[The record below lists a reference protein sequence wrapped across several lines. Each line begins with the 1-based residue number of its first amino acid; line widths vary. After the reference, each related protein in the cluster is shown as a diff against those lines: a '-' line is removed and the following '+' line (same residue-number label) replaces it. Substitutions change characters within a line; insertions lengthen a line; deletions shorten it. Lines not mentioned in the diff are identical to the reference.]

1 MGIEVSRQAAV
12 VEVVSGEVIA
22 VKSDGSARKISAGD
36 IIREN
41 EIVITANHAELVLG
55 SPNGV
60 TEVASNCVGCVDQ
73 DLAWADAPIAGE
85 VNFDL
90 QQADA
95 GDFDDDEF
103 AAIQEAILG
112 GADPTQILEAT
123 AAGGGLG
130 SANAGFVTI
139 DYNYTETHPS
149 TFFETAGLAEQTVD
163 EDREEFRSITR
174 SSGGQ
179 SISETLTEGSIS
191 GNTYPQSIT
200 TTETIIAGSLSLAP
214 DSFIPEILSLASLL
228 SELNS
233 DITSSG
239 QSVIFTYDATTNSI
253 VGVQGTDE
261 VLRIDID
268 AVSVGNNIELSLTT
282 TISQPI
288 DHVPSVGGG
297 QVSYTG
303 DQINITFDIQGED
316 SAGNPLATPINAQV
330 AVVDGIDPSAES
342 VNITNVE
349 TSSAAIEGTFSN
361 IGSDNLQS
369 VVFDASALDQF
380 DGLLSDNQ
388 NTLARLS
395 DDGTTITLSIQGRG
409 EVVLTISLDTDGTYK
424 FEQSNPIEQVGTDS
438 LTFTLPITITDFDQ
452 DVVTNTINIAITD
465 GDSPVINNVDSIS
478 VDEAGIIGGSQ
489 EGTAPVAGSGSITA
503 DIFESDIIDHYELE
517 PTEFNTGG
525 TLVSNGAVVLL
536 ELVGE
541 TNGVRTYEGYVE
553 VNGSRITVFDV
564 KIDSPSLGNY
574 EFNLYEELSHQG
586 AEDALLTFALPIYAV
601 DADGDRSALSGGSN
615 TPEAAE
621 ILVNVKDDV
630 VELVDKVE
638 SVTEPTLAGDTI
650 VSYNLFNFEGADGS
664 TIQSFNY
671 DGVDYSLDQSLLPD
685 AAQTFSFTEGVVTIS
700 LNGDF
705 SFEVARDIDHTNSE
719 TIVKQFSFLAED
731 GDGDTDTSTLEL
743 SITDGQDPIIDLIPP
758 VTLSET
764 NLNDGSAPSGSTVSA
779 TETITFTAGSD
790 DVASFRIEPTEF
802 NVGGALMSNGFA
814 VEIKEDSANPGTYIG
829 FITDGSNT
837 EVPVFTIG
845 FSTTTLGEYT
855 FTLLEAL
862 DHVDGLDNNDLS
874 FDLPVYAVDTDG
886 DDSLVSQL
894 NVTIGDDVQIMQD
907 GTLDIIEPNL
917 ADGTITTNTIDVMPN
932 QSADGATITQ
942 FTYDGQLRTLDQ
954 NDTGEQQFSFTE
966 GELFITLEGEVR
978 FEPNRNLDHSVS
990 EDIVK
995 SIVVTSSDFDNDSLT
1010 STVTLTI
1017 TDGDNPTIDVIP
1029 SVTLSETNLSDG
1041 SAPSG
1046 STVSSTQTITFT
1058 NQSDDVVRFRI
1069 EPTEFNTNDDLKSNG
1084 LAVELREEPA
1094 GSGDY
1099 IGFTTSATNV
1109 ETTVFTLSFSSTTLG
1124 EYTFTLLEALDHQDA
1139 RGNNDLSFDLP
1150 VYAVDSD
1157 GDDSLMS
1164 PLNVTIGD
1172 DVQIM
1177 QDGTLNITEPTVADL
1192 AAGTPT
1198 TAIFDVMPNQS
1209 ADGATVTQ
1217 FTYDGQLRTLDQ
1229 NDNGEQQFSF
1239 TEGELFITLEGDVR
1253 FEPNRNL
1260 DHILSEDIV
1269 KSIVVTSS
1277 DSDNDALTSTVTLT
1291 ITDGDIPTIDNV
1303 PTVSLS
1309 ETSLSDGSSPS
1320 GSAVSSTQTITYTT
1334 QSDDVTNFRI
1344 EPTEFN
1350 VGGGLTSN
1358 GLAVELKADPTTPG
1372 GYIGYVTDGSNV
1384 ETNVFTIS
1392 FSDTNLGQYTF
1403 TLLEALDHVDGLA
1416 NNDLSFDLPVYAV
1429 DSDGDDSLVSQLNVT
1444 IGDDVQIM
1452 QGGTLDIIEPNLAD
1466 GTITTSTIDVMP
1478 NQSADGAK
1486 ITQFTY
1492 DGQVRTLDQ
1501 TDNGEQQFSFTEG
1514 ELFITLQ
1521 GDVRFEPN
1529 RNLDHT
1535 LSEDIVKSI
1544 VVTSSDLDNDVLTST
1559 VMLTITDGDIPTIDA
1574 VPSVTLSESNLADGS
1589 APSGSTV
1596 SQTETITFTNQSDDV
1611 ASFRIEPTEFNVGA
1625 ALKSNGF
1632 AVEIKEDSANPG
1644 TYIGFITNGSGAE
1657 NPVFTIAFSTST
1669 LGEYT
1674 FTLLEALDHVD
1685 GLDKNDLSFDLP
1697 IYAVDTDGDDSLV
1710 SQLNVTIGDDVQ
1722 IMKDGTLDITEP
1734 NLADG
1739 TITTNTIDVMP
1750 NQSADGATIT
1760 QFTYDGVVNTLDQSI
1775 SGEQQFSFTEG
1786 ELFITLEGE
1795 VRFEPNRD
1803 LDHSVSED
1811 IVKSIVVTSSDFDN
1825 DPVTSTITLTITD
1838 GDNPTIDVIPSV
1850 TLSEINLSDGSAPS
1864 GSAVSSTQTITF
1876 TNQSDDVVRFRIEPT
1891 EFNTN
1896 DDLKS
1901 NGLAVELREDP
1912 AGSGDYIGFTTSA
1925 TNVETQVF
1933 TLSFNAGSL
1942 GEYTFTLI
1950 EALDHQDA
1958 RGNNDLS
1965 FDLPVYAVDSDG
1977 DDSLMSPLNVTIG
1990 DDVQIMQDSTLDIV
2004 EPTVA
2009 DLAAG
2014 TVTTNTIDVMPNQSA
2029 DGATITQFT
2038 YDGQLRTLDPNDN
2051 GEQQFSFT
2059 EGELFITL
2067 EGEVRFEP
2075 NRNLDHTLSED
2086 IVKSIVVTS
2095 SDSDNDVLTSTVTL
2109 TITDGDIPTIDNV
2122 PTVTL
2127 SETNLSDGSMPSG
2140 SAVSSTQ
2147 TITYT
2152 TQSDDVTSFRIEPT
2166 EFNVGGGLTS
2176 NGLAVELKAD
2186 PTTPGGYIGFVTDGS
2201 NVETNVFTIS
2211 FSDTNL
2217 GQYTFTLL
2225 EALDHVDG
2233 LANND
2238 LSFDLPVYAVDSDGD
2253 DSLVSQL
2260 SVTIGDDVQIMQG
2273 GTLDITEPNLADG
2286 TITSNTI
2293 DVMPEQSADGA
2304 TITQFT
2310 YDGQVRT
2317 LDQSDN
2323 GEQQFSFT
2331 EGELFITLQGDV
2343 RFEPNRNLDH
2353 TLSEDIV
2360 KSIVVTSSDLDNDV
2374 VTSTVTLTITDGDIP
2389 TIDAVPSVT
2398 LSEIN
2403 LADGSAPSGSAVSQT
2418 ETITFT
2424 NQSDDV
2430 ASFRIEPTEFNV
2442 GGALKSNGFAVEIK
2456 EDSAN
2461 PGTYI
2466 GFITNGSGTEVP
2478 VFTIAFSTSTLG
2490 EYTFTLLE
2498 ALDHTDGLDKNDLS
2512 FDLPVYAVD
2521 TDGDDSLVSQ
2531 LNVTIGDDV
2540 QIMQDGTLDIIEP
2553 NLADGTITTNTID
2566 VMPNQSADGATI
2578 TQFTYDGQLRTLD
2591 QNDTGEQQFS
2601 FTEGELF
2608 ITLEGEVR
2616 FEPNRDLDH
2625 SVSEDIVK
2633 SIVVTSSD
2641 FDNDPVTSAITL
2653 TITDGDNPTIDSVPS
2668 VVLEEADLT
2677 DGSSPSGSAV
2687 SSTQTITFTNQSDDV
2702 VRFRIEPTEFNTNNA
2717 LKSDGLSIEIREEPT
2732 GSGNYIGF
2740 TTDISNAETT
2750 VFTLSFSN
2758 TTLGEYTFTL
2768 LEAIDHSPVQGN
2780 NDLTFNLPVYA
2791 VDSDGD
2797 DSLMSPLAVTITDD
2811 IQVMVNDSLTIEE
2824 PTVADLAAGT
2834 PTTASVNVLD
2844 EEGADGTTI
2853 TQFTYDGGAVLTLD
2867 QNDTG
2872 EQKFVVADGALYI
2885 TLQGDIR
2892 FEPSRNLDHTGGDIV
2907 KSIVVTSSDSDS
2919 DLVSSTV
2926 TLTITDGDI
2935 PTIDTVPS
2943 VTLSETNLSDGSAP
2957 NASAVSSTQTIT
2969 FTNQSD
2975 DVTSFRIEPTDFN
2988 VGGALK
2994 SNGLAVELKA
3004 DPTTPGGYIGFVT
3017 DGSNVETNVFTIS
3030 FSDTNL
3036 GQYTF
3041 TLLEALDHVDGLV
3054 KNDLTFDL
3062 PVYAVDSDG
3071 DDSLVSQLNVTIGDD
3086 VQVMQN
3092 QALNIIEPTVADL
3105 AAGTPTTAT
3114 VDVMPSQ
3121 SADGATIT
3129 QFTYDGGA
3137 AITLDQ
3143 NDTGEQKFVFTEGSL
3158 FITLQGEVR
3167 FEPNRNLNHTAS
3179 EDIVKSIVVTSSD
3192 LDNDVLTSTVTLT
3205 ITDGDIP
3212 TIDAVPSVTL
3222 SETNL
3227 SDGSAPSG
3235 SAVSQTETITFTN
3248 QSDDVASFRIEP
3260 TEFNVGGALKSNG
3273 FSVEIKEDSA
3283 NPGTYIGFI
3292 ADGSNAEV
3300 PVFTI
3305 AFSTSTLG
3313 EYTFTLLEALDHA
3326 DGLDKNDL
3334 SFDLPVYAVDSDGDD
3349 SLVSQLNVTIGD
3361 DVQIMQD
3368 GTLDITEP
3376 NLADGTIT
3384 TNTIDVMP
3392 NQSADGATITEFS
3405 FGGIV
3410 KTLDQSIVGE
3420 QQFSFTE
3427 GELFITLQ
3435 GQVRFEPNRDLD
3447 HSASEDIVKSIVVTS
3462 SDFDNDPVTSTVT
3475 LTITDGDIPTIDAVP
3490 SVTLSETNLADGS
3503 ASNAGA
3509 VSSTQT
3515 ITFTNQ
3521 SDDVVR
3527 FRLEPTEFNTNDAL
3541 KSNGLAVELREEPQG
3556 SGQYI
3561 GFTTSS
3567 SNVETTVFTLDFNSG
3582 TLGEYTFTLIEALDH
3597 QDARG
3602 NNDLS
3607 FNLPVYAVDSD
3618 GDDSLVSQLG
3628 VTIGD
3633 DVQLMQD
3640 GTITSREPAA
3650 SVETSN
3656 TFDVMPNQSAD
3667 GAKVT
3672 SFVFDGKTAESL
3684 DLNVNGEQ
3692 EFVFTEGSVFIT
3704 TEGEIRFEP
3713 VRNQNH
3719 AGGDITKSIEVTSV
3733 DLDGDIVTST
3743 VTLKIVDGDLP
3754 TIDLVPGI
3762 TLSEVDLADG
3772 SVPTGNP
3779 VTMTQT
3785 ITYTAGSDDVSH
3797 FRIDPTQFNT
3807 SGALKSNG
3815 LDVEIKEQ
3823 PANSGNYIGFVKDGS
3838 NVETN
3843 VFTISFST
3851 SNLGQYTFTLLE
3863 ALDHVD
3869 GLQNNILSFDVPV
3882 LAVDSDGDDSAMSPM
3897 TVAIT
3902 DDVQGVQDGTLSITE
3917 PSLADL
3923 ASGTPPTTAIIDV
3936 MPTQSADGA
3945 KVTQF
3950 TYDGGTAVTL
3960 DPSISTEQ
3968 VFTVTDGLL
3977 YITIEGEV
3985 RFEPSRDLDHSSG
3998 DIVRTIVVT
4007 TSDFDNDTD
4016 TADVTLTIKDGI
4028 DPVIDVVPDVNL
4040 SEVNLADGSTPT
4052 GSPVSSTHTITYT
4065 EGSDDFSHFR
4075 IATNEFNP
4083 GDLLKSSGL
4092 VVQLK
4097 EDPSSAGDYIGYTD
4111 DGMGNVTDVFTISFD
4126 SANKAQFTFTLIE
4139 ALDHLDGVLNN
4150 DLTFR
4155 LPIYAVD
4162 TDDSESTK
4170 RDVVVTIED
4179 DIQQMQDG
4187 FLTITEPNSGTP
4199 TTTTVD
4205 VMPIP
4210 SADGANITQFT
4221 YDGGSPIT
4229 LNQNISG
4236 EQEFVFTEG
4245 SLFVTLDGDVRF
4257 EPNRN
4262 LDHSAGDIVKSIVF
4276 TSSDFD
4282 NDIFSSKV
4290 TLTIVDGDGPTIDVV
4305 PGVALSESLLADGST
4320 PSVNPVSM
4328 TQTITSLAS
4337 SDDIAEIV
4345 VEVGLFNTN
4354 GALKSDGLELSLRED
4369 PAGSGDY
4376 IAFTTNGSGAEK
4388 IIFTLDFDDTN
4399 PSQYTF
4405 TLLERLDHVDG
4416 LGNNDLSFDLSVYAE
4431 DTDGDIS
4438 ASKPLTVTITDD
4450 VQLMQSGALNIT
4462 EPTTG
4467 TPTTTTFDVMP
4478 AQSADGATITKFVY
4492 DNQAETA
4499 LVQTDT
4505 GEQEFVFT
4513 EGSLFINL
4521 EGDVRFEPNRNLDH
4535 SSGDIVKTITVT
4547 SEDKDGDIVTS
4558 TVTLTIAD
4566 GAPPT
4571 IDTVPTVALA
4581 EANLIDGSSPGLP
4594 VSQTETITFTAGSD
4608 DVSHF
4613 RIDPAQFNTSGD
4625 LKADG
4630 LVVQLKEDPL
4640 NSDNYIGYVE
4650 SGGVQTDIFTITFS
4664 SVVLG
4669 EYTFAL
4675 LEELDHL
4682 PVQGNNDQIF
4692 TLPVIAVDKDN
4703 TDSAVKPLT
4712 VTITDDVPTI
4722 TDTTVASTFVV
4733 DEDDLGALA
4742 QATGSFVTTEG
4753 ADQVEVYEL
4762 RNISTLEATLS
4773 SGSEGIKITEITGA
4787 ANTTTYQGATDPGG
4801 TPIFTLVL
4809 TDDGAY
4815 TFTLL
4820 GPLNHATTP
4829 SNLDTLTIPF
4839 DVVAVDGDGD
4849 DSNQYVLPIEVLDD
4863 APVMT
4868 APTGETVVDED
4879 DLTGIGSDQS
4889 EDTIINGLFTV
4900 DEGADGVVLYE
4911 LVDEDLV
4918 LTGLTS
4924 DGESLEWLAVSQN
4937 GTTFTYVAQT
4947 ATSNE
4952 AVFEIIF
4959 DTSDNSYQFELFK
4972 PLKHPDGADENAIDL
4987 NFSVVA
4993 EDFDQDQSNAIDL
5006 KITVTDDVPLV
5017 TTQSITRLEGQGY
5030 GNSKV
5035 DMFANATD
5043 VGADGAVLSRI
5054 EGISNNGADIV
5065 FRTGNNGPYSSGFDL
5080 NSGSQQVRVYEQT
5093 DDGSGGVD
5101 TRELG
5106 RLRINSNGEVEFR
5119 ANGYLDHD
5127 GLDTIDFSINVIATD
5142 GDLDTSETP
5151 LDITIT
5157 DRDSTRIALK
5167 VTTFEDAG
5175 RDSTIPYATGDEPT
5189 LENVQD
5195 NQNGLP
5201 NAPAQVALQ
5210 VSLYDQDNAESIG
5223 QLTIKSPNGGDSH
5236 QGTFYYF
5243 DGADYIELVP
5253 ESNGSIIF
5261 GSPELEQSFAPNPS
5275 EPRQTIATIDNL
5287 FFVPDQHAS
5296 SDETGGR
5303 VRYELEIEKN
5313 GSTDHTVNSNFRIEI
5328 EAVADIATW
5337 DDTSSTYQY
5346 QVNEDEDNVT
5356 LQLNAESQ
5364 DNSNTETITYE
5375 LEAVQGD
5382 GMFELLD
5389 QNGNVLTPVNGV
5401 YIIASADI
5409 NSTVVN
5415 PIDNFSG
5422 QIEFKAT
5429 AITEETLNPYDD
5441 SANGGANDKTTAR
5454 SVEQSIVIDVTA
5466 DADPGTF
5473 SVSRIQI
5480 NEDNIDDPDY
5490 VGPLDNKD
5498 AFTLDEVITMTGS
5511 VDSDSS
5517 EELFVRISNVTEGAV
5532 LYFLG
5537 TTTVVPTITI
5547 NGVDY
5552 QEIAYSDLANVEV
5565 VPTKHSNVDFTFDVT
5580 GVVKDT
5586 ANLSTGAQIDEEILG
5601 TKTVNVEVKGVADTP
5616 YGGTNGTDWTT
5627 FTDGATN
5634 GVQTTIEESQNG
5646 DSFALLDFTVL
5657 SGERRPDDPTDSPL
5671 TGDGSEAITV
5681 ILSGIPDG
5689 VILEDGDGTV
5699 IDLNFVGYETGPG
5712 GSPDLSKPIY
5722 EANITEAGKTSG
5734 IRIRPVDSSTENIH
5748 IQGKV
5753 IVTENDGHTLTFD
5766 QEIRVLVEPRID
5778 TSTTYN
5784 TVTNGDE
5791 DTAINIDWHPEGTD
5805 YIDNDEHFT
5814 SIVISDI
5821 PTDVESVVVNGDVTW
5836 VYDAAAGTLTI
5847 TPKSGQTA
5855 EEFTQIALNNNFIQI
5870 TPEEDSSTDFTLSTV
5885 VMIEER
5891 DHEYVDVTDP
5901 GQGIVTATI
5910 TGTIDVRVRPVVE
5923 PGDADNKI
5931 VVSNEDGSGDLTTI
5945 TADANGV
5952 IKFTT
5957 NSDNQTTDTNGD
5969 EIWDG
5974 EYVVRYQETDLS
5986 TVEEQVDE
5994 VIVQLTNTDGS
6005 ALSDDILG
6013 QLLVTGASYEGG
6025 GRWVVTNEDAFS
6037 VSAPNGLDFTP
6048 ANDADDVATDF
6059 NDIKMTIFTLVSDPG
6074 DANNETS
6081 AQVQRTGEVTL
6092 SYPEVL
6098 TAPDKVAADI
6108 AIVPNSVIDAVEDT
6122 QLDLGAA
6129 LNGILS
6135 LTGRDDSTDQVTVII
6150 DGTLVID
6157 ATTSFP
6163 ISLSG
6168 ASDVDFVNGKYV
6180 YETTVEQGVAVDS
6193 SGLLLNLPPNYSGD
6207 FRLPMTIVTKDLQSG
6222 DEKTLVTEVIIK
6234 VAPDA
6239 ETDPT
6244 IEVNVV
6250 GSLDDAFNPVD
6261 TDGQAGQDPVGY
6273 EDTYIQLDFN
6283 STISDQVSGVEGGQE
6298 AFTSITLTLDDPSI
6312 GAFYDNTGT
6321 SLGTSVTFNQAEIA
6335 AGALDNVLFRAIEN
6349 YPTGNDINQVQV
6361 NVSGTV
6367 TDTATYNDPASPAG
6381 TATDSD
6387 TFSTSVSFEVV
6398 PVVDDVSVTGPGSD
6412 PDVIEI
6418 TGNEDQ
6424 LISLSGTGPVSIA
6437 LTDLDGS
6444 EQFVSIKFTDVPDGF
6459 QMRADA
6465 GSTYTVKNNGNGEW
6479 SVQLPQASGLSF
6491 DLSEI
6496 SILPPKNFSGTA
6508 EFGVEVFT
6516 QESLLGVPTA
6526 AANLPSFKLHVV
6538 PVGDDVDT
6546 NPTDSVTGNEG
6557 QNIDIEIN
6565 ATILDKELSATGSGT
6580 YTENAPETLRVEVAG
6595 VPQDASIFYPDGTTL
6610 ASYDPATQL
6619 WTLDVPAQSLDKIV
6633 FNSGEHNSDT
6643 GNVLGING
6651 PLQITVRSVDTDA
6664 DNTEYLGT
6672 PTSFDVDL
6680 VIDPINDQP
6689 IFVNVTNI
6697 ETSEDISVAIDNFSI
6712 YDVDANFDNPDAP
6725 YELTLKVDQTLT
6737 GAQGVFEFTSSP
6749 DVTFVLQPDGSLV
6762 ITGKEADINTALTN
6776 GAVTFK
6782 PDPDQNYLNQ
6792 SGLVTINAT
6801 LDDGGNNGL
6810 IDVGDPN
6817 TAQTNQATFTI
6828 KVTEVNDAPV
6838 ATDVDLGSIAEDG
6851 QIVIVEGDLIA
6862 ASSDLENHN
6871 LTVTGVTLT
6880 QGQGQLTRF
6889 ENAGGADDAGVTGPF
6904 WIFIADNDFNG
6915 DVKFNY
6921 SIIDDGTTNGADD
6934 FKTDSAEISLVVT
6947 EVNDQPVA
6955 SDIDLGTMLEEGQL
6969 VIKEEDLISATTDP
6983 ENDTI
6988 TVNSLVLDQ
6997 GQGQLQRFE
7006 NVGGADDATITG
7018 PYWVFTAANEYN
7030 GDVKFTYTVEDDG
7043 TTNGTDDFLTDTG
7056 EISVV
7061 VTEVNDQ
7068 PVATDI
7074 DLGNIL
7080 EEGQLIIKEGD
7091 LITATSDPENDTIT
7105 VTNLVLD
7112 EGQGQLQR
7120 FENVGGADDAMI
7132 TGPYWIF
7139 TAADEYNGNVKF
7151 TYTVEDDGTTNG
7163 ANDFLTDTAEI
7174 TAIVDGVNDTPVVNG
7189 DSVTTIIDEDAG
7201 QLLSGINVSDPDYVD
7216 AFSNDLM
7223 TVTLTVD
7230 YGTLNVSLPA
7240 VTTVMVNGNNTGS
7253 VILVGTLS
7261 DLNALIDTPTSPNG
7275 VYLDASL
7282 SPTNSIGLEVIAKD
7296 SGNPSGIAIETA
7308 PVVYNIAVTPVANA
7322 PTLSIDPA
7330 FNYVRNITTSSSVVA
7345 NSGVALVGIVAALT
7359 DITEELT
7366 LKISDVPDG
7375 VDVTSDVGTVSLV
7388 GDTWIATA
7396 DAIDSLRL
7404 VEQSSLGKP
7413 LTPGNYTLKVEA
7425 VSEEADNNDI
7435 AISQNI
7441 DLNLNIV
7448 ANPIDL
7454 DLSSETDDVQLLA
7467 SNFDTNLTGG
7477 TGNDRLVG
7485 GSGDDTLVGGDGN
7498 DTLIGGGGSDI
7509 LTGGNG
7515 MDSFVWLNIEDGVE
7529 DTITDF
7535 SLSEGDQ
7542 IDLREVLPE
7551 LKNTSPDMSALLQQ
7565 IDAKVEGDDIELTI
7579 NPDGLGTTEQVIVVE
7594 DLAPQLTLSGTMPSD
7609 ILDALV
7615 QQNVITHG

>member
-1 MGIEVSRQAAV
+1 MDIEVSRQVAV
-12 VEVVSGEVIA
+12 VEAASGDVVV
-22 VKSDGSARKISAGD
+22 VKPDGSARKISVGD
-36 IIREN
+36 TIREN
-41 EIVITANHAELVLG
+41 EIVITANKSELVLG
-55 SPNGV
+55 VQNDSIP
-60 TEVASNCVGCVDQ
+60 VAENCVGCVDENA
-73 DLAWADAPIAGE
+73 AWVDAPIAGE

-95 GDFDDDEF
+95 ETFTEDDL

-123 AAGGGLG
+123 AAGGGQG

-149 TFFETAGLAEQTVD
+149 TFFETAGLEQQTVD

-179 SISETLTEGSIS
+179 SISEALTEGSIS
-191 GNTYPQSIT
+191 DNTYLQSIT
-200 TTETIIAGSLSLAP
+200 TTETIIAGSLALAP
-214 DSFIPEILSLASLL
+214 DSFAPEALSLASLL

-239 QSVIFTYDATTNSI
+239 QPVTFTYDATTNSI
-253 VGVQGTDE
+253 VGVQGTDT
-261 VLRIDID
+261 VLSIDIN
-268 AVSVGNNIELSLTT
+268 AVSVGNNIELSLIT
-282 TISQPI
+282 TIFQPI
-288 DHVPSVGGG
+288 DHVASVGGG

-303 DQINITFDIQGED
+303 DQIDITFDIQGED
-316 SAGNPLATPINAQV
+316 TAGNPLATPINTQV
-330 AVVDGIDPSAES
+330 TVFDGVDPSAES
-342 VNITNVE
+342 VNISNVE

-369 VVFDASALDQF
+369 AVFDASALEQF
-380 DGLLSDNQ
+380 DGVLSDNQ

-395 DDGTTITLSIQGRG
+395 DDGTTITLAIQGRG

-424 FEQSNPIEQVGTDS
+424 FEQFNPIEQIGTDS
-438 LTFTLPITITDFDQ
+438 LSFSLPITITDFDQ
-452 DVVTNTINIAITD
+452 DVVTNTINIEITD
-465 GDSPVINNVDSIS
+465 GDSPVVTNVDSID
-478 VDEAGIIGGSQ
+478 VDEAGIVGGSQ

-525 TLVSNGAVVLL
+525 SLTSNGEAVLL
-536 ELVGE
+536 ELIDE

-564 KIDSPSLGNY
+564 KVDSPSLGNY
-574 EFNLYEELSHQG
+574 EFTLYEELSHQG

-621 ILVNVKDDV
+621 ILVNVTDDV
-630 VELVDKVE
+630 VELMDKVE

-685 AAQTFSFTEGVVTIS
+685 APQTFSFTEGVVTIS

-705 SFEVARDIDHTNSE
+705 SFEVARDIDHSSSE

-743 SITDGQDPIIDLIPP
+743 SITDGQNPTIDLIPP

-764 NLNDGSAPSGSTVSA
+764 DLADGSTPSGSAVSA

-802 NVGGALMSNGFA
+802 NVGGALKSNGFA

-837 EVPVFTIG
+837 EVPVFTIA
-845 FSTTTLGEYT
+845 FSTSTLGEYT

-894 NVTIGDDVQIMQD
+894 NVNIGDDVQIMQD
-907 GTLDIIEPNL
+907 GTLDITEPNL

-942 FTYDGQLRTLDQ
+942 FTYDGAVNTLDQ
-954 NDTGEQQFSFTE
+954 SISGEQKFSFTE
-966 GELFITLEGEVR
+966 GELYITLEGKVR
-978 FEPNRNLDHSVS
+978 FEPNRNLDHSVN

-1029 SVTLSETNLSDG
+1029 SVTLSERNLSDG

-1046 STVSSTQTITFT
+1046 SAVSSTQTITFT
-1058 NQSDDVVRFRI
+1058 NQSDDVEKFRI
-1069 EPTEFNTNDDLKSNG
+1069 EPTEFNTNDSLKSNG
-1084 LAVELREEPA
+1084 LAVELREDPA
-1094 GSGDY
+1094 GSGNY

-1139 RGNNDLSFDLP
+1139 RGNNELSFDLP

-1157 GDDSLMS
+1157 GDDSVMS
-1164 PLNVTIGD
+1164 PLSVTIGD

-1177 QDGTLNITEPTVADL
+1177 QDGTLDIVEPNLADGTVTT
-1192 AAGTPT
+1192 GTV
-1198 TAIFDVMPNQS
+1198 DVMPSQS
-1209 ADGATVTQ
+1209 ADGATITQ

-1239 TEGELFITLEGDVR
+1239 TEGELFITLEGEVR

-1260 DHILSEDIV
+1260 DHTLNEDIV

-1277 DSDNDALTSTVTLT
+1277 DSDNDVLTSTVTLT
-1291 ITDGDIPTIDNV
+1291 ITDGDISTIDNV
-1303 PTVSLS
+1303 PTVNLS
-1309 ETSLSDGSSPS
+1309 ETNLSDGSAPS

-1334 QSDDVTNFRI
+1334 QSDDVTSFRI

-1350 VGGGLTSN
+1350 VGGALTSN

-1372 GYIGYVTDGSNV
+1372 GYIGFITDGSNV

-1416 NNDLSFDLPVYAV
+1416 NNNLSFDLPVYAV

-1452 QGGTLDIIEPNLAD
+1452 QGGTLDI
-1466 GTITTSTIDVMP
+1466 
-1478 NQSADGAK
+1478 
-1486 ITQFTY
+1486 
-1492 DGQVRTLDQ
+1492 
-1501 TDNGEQQFSFTEG
+1501 
-1514 ELFITLQ
+1514 
-1521 GDVRFEPN
+1521 
-1529 RNLDHT
+1529 
-1535 LSEDIVKSI
+1535 
-1544 VVTSSDLDNDVLTST
+1544 
-1559 VMLTITDGDIPTIDA
+1559 
-1574 VPSVTLSESNLADGS
+1574 
-1589 APSGSTV
+1589 
-1596 SQTETITFTNQSDDV
+1596 
-1611 ASFRIEPTEFNVGA
+1611 
-1625 ALKSNGF
+1625 
-1632 AVEIKEDSANPG
+1632 
-1644 TYIGFITNGSGAE
+1644 
-1657 NPVFTIAFSTST
+1657 
-1669 LGEYT
+1669 
-1674 FTLLEALDHVD
+1674 
-1685 GLDKNDLSFDLP
+1685 
-1697 IYAVDTDGDDSLV
+1697 
-1710 SQLNVTIGDDVQ
+1710 
-1722 IMKDGTLDITEP
+1722 TEP

-1750 NQSADGATIT
+1750 NQSADGAM
-1760 QFTYDGVVNTLDQSI
+1760 V
-1775 SGEQQFSFTEG
+1775 
-1786 ELFITLEGE
+1786 
-1795 VRFEPNRD
+1795 
-1803 LDHSVSED
+1803 
-1811 IVKSIVVTSSDFDN
+1811 
-1825 DPVTSTITLTITD
+1825 
-1838 GDNPTIDVIPSV
+1838 
-1850 TLSEINLSDGSAPS
+1850 
-1864 GSAVSSTQTITF
+1864 
-1876 TNQSDDVVRFRIEPT
+1876 
-1891 EFNTN
+1891 
-1896 DDLKS
+1896 
-1901 NGLAVELREDP
+1901 
-1912 AGSGDYIGFTTSA
+1912 
-1925 TNVETQVF
+1925 
-1933 TLSFNAGSL
+1933 
-1942 GEYTFTLI
+1942 
-1950 EALDHQDA
+1950 
-1958 RGNNDLS
+1958 
-1965 FDLPVYAVDSDG
+1965 
-1977 DDSLMSPLNVTIG
+1977 
-1990 DDVQIMQDSTLDIV
+1990 
-2004 EPTVA
+2004 
-2009 DLAAG
+2009 
-2014 TVTTNTIDVMPNQSA
+2014 
-2029 DGATITQFT
+2029 TQFT
-2038 YDGQLRTLDPNDN
+2038 YDGQLRTLDQIDS

-2075 NRNLDHTLSED
+2075 NRNLDHTLNED

-2109 TITDGDIPTIDNV
+2109 TITDGDIPTID
-2122 PTVTL
+2122 
-2127 SETNLSDGSMPSG
+2127 
-2140 SAVSSTQ
+2140 
-2147 TITYT
+2147 
-2152 TQSDDVTSFRIEPT
+2152 
-2166 EFNVGGGLTS
+2166 
-2176 NGLAVELKAD
+2176 
-2186 PTTPGGYIGFVTDGS
+2186 
-2201 NVETNVFTIS
+2201 
-2211 FSDTNL
+2211 
-2217 GQYTFTLL
+2217 
-2225 EALDHVDG
+2225 
-2233 LANND
+2233 
-2238 LSFDLPVYAVDSDGD
+2238 
-2253 DSLVSQL
+2253 
-2260 SVTIGDDVQIMQG
+2260 
-2273 GTLDITEPNLADG
+2273 
-2286 TITSNTI
+2286 
-2293 DVMPEQSADGA
+2293 
-2304 TITQFT
+2304 
-2310 YDGQVRT
+2310 
-2317 LDQSDN
+2317 
-2323 GEQQFSFT
+2323 
-2331 EGELFITLQGDV
+2331 
-2343 RFEPNRNLDH
+2343 
-2353 TLSEDIV
+2353 
-2360 KSIVVTSSDLDNDV
+2360 
-2374 VTSTVTLTITDGDIP
+2374 
-2389 TIDAVPSVT
+2389 AVPSVT
-2398 LSEIN
+2398 LSETN
-2403 LADGSAPSGSAVSQT
+2403 LADGSSPSGSAVSQT

-2466 GFITNGSGTEVP
+2466 GFITNGSGAEIP

-2498 ALDHTDGLDKNDLS
+2498 ALDHADGLDKNDLS

-2591 QNDTGEQQFS
+2591 QNDNGEQQFS

-2641 FDNDPVTSAITL
+2641 FDNDPVTSTITL
-2653 TITDGDNPTIDSVPS
+2653 TITDGDNPTIDAVPS
-2668 VVLEEADLT
+2668 VSLKEADLA
-2677 DGSSPSGSAV
+2677 DGSLPSGSAV
-2687 SSTQTITFTNQSDDV
+2687 SQTETITFTNQSDDV
-2702 VRFRIEPTEFNTNNA
+2702 EKFRLEPSEFNTNNA
-2717 LKSDGLSIEIREEPT
+2717 LKSDGLVIEIREEPT

-2740 TTDISNAETT
+2740 TTDISNVETT
-2750 VFTLSFSN
+2750 VFTLDFSS

-2768 LEAIDHSPVQGN
+2768 LEAIDHTPIQGN

-2797 DSLMSPLAVTITDD
+2797 DSVMSPLAVTITDD

-2834 PTTASVNVLD
+2834 PTTTTVNVLD

-2867 QNDTG
+2867 QSDTG
-2872 EQKFVVADGALYI
+2872 EQKFVVADGSLYI

-2975 DVTSFRIEPTDFN
+2975 DVTSFRIEPTEFN

-2994 SNGLAVELKA
+2994 SNGLAVELKV

-3017 DGSNVETNVFTIS
+3017 TAPNVETNVFTIS

-3041 TLLEALDHVDGLV
+3041 TLLEALDHVDGLA

-3105 AAGTPTTAT
+3105 VAGTPTTAT

-3129 QFTYDGGA
+3129 QFTYDGGT

-3167 FEPNRNLNHTAS
+3167 FEPNRDLDHKLS
-3179 EDIVKSIVVTSSD
+3179 EDIVKSIAVTSSD
-3192 LDNDVLTSTVTLT
+3192 LDNDVVTSTVTLT

-3227 SDGSAPSG
+3227 ADGSTPSG
-3235 SAVSQTETITFTN
+3235 TAVSQTETITFTN
-3248 QSDDVASFRIEP
+3248 QSDDVTSFRIEP

-3273 FSVEIKEDSA
+3273 FAVEIKEDSA

-3292 ADGSNAEV
+3292 TDGSNAEV

-3305 AFSTSTLG
+3305 SFSTSTLG

-3326 DGLDKNDL
+3326 NGLDKNEL

-3392 NQSADGATITEFS
+3392 NQSADGATVTEFS

-3447 HSASEDIVKSIVVTS
+3447 HSVNEDIVKSIVVTS

-3503 ASNAGA
+3503 APSAGA
-3509 VSSTQT
+3509 LSSTQT

-3541 KSNGLAVELREEPQG
+3541 KSNGLAVELREDPQG
-3556 SGQYI
+3556 SGQYV

-3582 TLGEYTFTLIEALDH
+3582 ALGEYTFTLIEALDH

-3640 GTITSREPAA
+3640 GIITSREPAS

-3672 SFVFDGKTAESL
+3672 SFVFDGNTAESL

-3704 TEGEIRFEP
+3704 TDGEIRFEP

-3719 AGGDITKSIEVTSV
+3719 AAGDITKSIEVTSV

-3785 ITYTAGSDDVSH
+3785 ITYTVGSDDVSH

-3882 LAVDSDGDDSAMSPM
+3882 LAVDADGDDSAMSPM

-3902 DDVQGVQDGTLSITE
+3902 DDVQGVQDGALSITE

-3923 ASGTPPTTAIIDV
+3923 ASGTPPTTPIIDV

-3950 TYDGGTAVTL
+3950 AYDGGTAVTL
-3960 DPSISTEQ
+3960 DPSIATEQ

-4097 EDPSSAGDYIGYTD
+4097 EDPASAGDYIGYTD

-4139 ALDHLDGVLNN
+4139 ALDHLDGVLYN

-4179 DIQQMQDG
+4179 DLQQMQDG
-4187 FLTITEPNSGTP
+4187 FLTITEPNTGTP
-4199 TTTTVD
+4199 TTATVD

-4210 SADGANITQFT
+4210 SADGATITQFT
-4221 YDGGSPIT
+4221 YDGGSAIT
-4229 LNQNISG
+4229 LNQSISG

-4369 PAGSGDY
+4369 PANSGDY
-4376 IAFTTNGSGAEK
+4376 IAFTTDGSGVEK
-4388 IIFTLDFDDTN
+4388 VIFTLDFDDTN

-4467 TPTTTTFDVMP
+4467 TPTTTVFDVMP
-4478 AQSADGATITKFVY
+4478 AQSADGATITKFTY
-4492 DNQAETA
+4492 GSQPEES

-4505 GEQEFVFT
+4505 GEQEFMFA

-4521 EGDVRFEPNRNLDH
+4521 EGDIRFEPKRNLDH
-4535 SSGDIVKTITVT
+4535 SGGDIVKTITVT

-4566 GAPPT
+4566 GAPPV
-4571 IDTVPTVALA
+4571 IDTVPAVALE
-4581 EANLIDGSSPGLP
+4581 EANLVDGSSPGLP

-4613 RIDPAQFNTSGD
+4613 RIDTTQFNTSGD

-4669 EYTFAL
+4669 EYTFTL

-4682 PVQGNNDQIF
+4682 PVQGNNDQVF

-4703 TDSAVKPLT
+4703 TDSAMKPLT

-4733 DEDDLGALA
+4733 DEDDLGTLA

-4787 ANTTTYQGATDPGG
+4787 ANTTTYQGATDPSG

-4820 GPLNHATTP
+4820 GPLNHATAP

-4863 APVMT
+4863 VPVMT

-4879 DLTGIGSDQS
+4879 DLTGIGSDRS

-4900 DEGADGVVLYE
+4900 DEGADGVVKYE

-4924 DGESLEWLAVSQN
+4924 DGESLEWLAVSQV

-4947 ATSNE
+4947 VTSNE

-4972 PLKHPDGADENAIDL
+4972 PLKHPDGADENNIEL
-4987 NFSVVA
+4987 GFSVVA

-5006 KITVTDDVPLV
+5006 TITVTDDVPLV
-5017 TTQSITRLEGQGY
+5017 TTQSITRLEGQNYNG
-5030 GNSKV
+5030 SKV

-5080 NSGSQQVRVYEQT
+5080 NSGSQQIRVYEQT
-5093 DDGSGGVD
+5093 DDGNGGVD
-5101 TRELG
+5101 TRQLG

-5151 LDITIT
+5151 LDISIT

-5175 RDSTIPYATGDEPT
+5175 RDSTIPYATGEEPT
-5189 LENVQD
+5189 FENVQD
-5195 NQNGLP
+5195 NQIDLP
-5201 NAPAQVALQ
+5201 DAPAQVALQ

-5236 QGTFYYF
+5236 QGTFYYL
-5243 DGADYIELVP
+5243 DAVSSKYIELVP
-5253 ESNGSIIF
+5253 EPNGSIIF
-5261 GSPELEQSFAPNPS
+5261 GPPQLEQSFAPNPN

-5337 DDTSSTYQY
+5337 DDSNSTYQY
-5346 QVNEDEDNVT
+5346 QVNEDEDDVT
-5356 LQLNAESQ
+5356 LQLNAVSQ
-5364 DNSNTETITYE
+5364 DNSQTETITYE

-5382 GMFELLD
+5382 GKFELLD
-5389 QNGNVLTPVNGV
+5389 QNGTVLTPVNGV

-5441 SANGGANDKTTAR
+5441 SANGGVDKTTAR
-5454 SVEQSIVIDVTA
+5454 SVEQNIIIDVTA
-5466 DADPGTF
+5466 DADPGKF
-5473 SVSRIQI
+5473 SVSRIRI

-5490 VGPLDNKD
+5490 IGPLDNKD

-5511 VDSDSS
+5511 VDTDGS
-5517 EELFVRISNVTEGAV
+5517 EELFVRISNITEGAV

-5537 TTTVVPTITI
+5537 TTTVVPTVSGT
-5547 NGVDY
+5547 NY
-5552 QEIAYSDLANVEV
+5552 QEIAYADLANVEV

-5586 ANLSTGAQIDEEILG
+5586 ANLSTGAQVDEEILG
-5601 TKTVNVEVKGVADTP
+5601 TKTVNVEVKGVADIP

-5627 FTDGATN
+5627 FDDGTTS

-5646 DSFALLDFTVL
+5646 DRFALLDFTVL
-5657 SGERRPDDPTDSPL
+5657 SGERKPDTGNTPL
-5671 TGDGSEAITV
+5671 ADDGSESITV

-5712 GSPDLSKPIY
+5712 GNPDLSKPIY

-5748 IQGKV
+5748 IQGQV

-5766 QEIRVLVEPRID
+5766 QEVRVLVEPRID
-5778 TSTTYN
+5778 TSATYN

-5805 YIDNDEHFT
+5805 YIDDDEHFT
-5814 SIVISDI
+5814 SIIISDI

-5855 EEFTQIALNNNFIQI
+5855 EEFTQIGLNNNFIQI
-5870 TPEEDSSTDFTLSTV
+5870 TPEQDSSTDFTLNTV

-5891 DHEYVDVTDP
+5891 DHEYVDAGNP

-5910 TGTIDVRVRPVVE
+5910 NGTIDVQVRPVVE
-5923 PGDADNKI
+5923 PEDANNKLI
-5931 VVSNEDGSGDLTTI
+5931 VDDVAGTGALATVV
-5945 TADANGV
+5945 ADANTGV
-5952 IKFTT
+5952 LKFTT
-5957 NSDNQTTDTNGD
+5957 NSDNTSVTD
-5969 EIWDG
+5969 EFVI
-5974 EYVVRYQETDLS
+5974 RYQETDAS
-5986 TVEEQVDE
+5986 SAIEEVDQL
-5994 VIVQLTNTDGS
+5994 IIQLTNVDDS
-6005 ALSDDILG
+6005 ALSDAVLN
-6013 QLLVTGASYEGG
+6013 QLLVIGAAYEGN
-6025 GRWVVTNEDAFS
+6025 GRWVVTNEDIFS
-6037 VSAPNGLDFTP
+6037 ISAPNGLVLP
-6048 ANDADDVATDF
+6048 SGNSGAGGF
-6059 NDIKMTIFTLVSDPG
+6059 NDIKMDIFSTVIDRG
-6074 DANNETS
+6074 DGVEVESSVDA
-6081 AQVQRTGEVTL
+6081 RRDGEVTL
-6092 SYPEVL
+6092 SFPQVVVGS
-6098 TAPDKVAADI
+6098 TKVAADI
-6108 AIVPNSVIDAVEDT
+6108 DITPDSVVDAIEDT
-6122 QLDLGAA
+6122 QLDLGTA
-6129 LNGILS
+6129 LNGLITFS
-6135 LTGRDDSTDQVTVII
+6135 GEDDSTDQVTIII
-6150 DGTLVID
+6150 DDSVTINPGAANEVT
-6157 ATTSFP
+6157 FP

-6168 ASDVDFVNGKYV
+6168 SSDLDFVNGKYV
-6180 YETTVEQGVAVDS
+6180 FQTTVDQGVSTDF
-6193 SGLLLNLPPNYSGD
+6193 SGLLLNLPADYSGD
-6207 FRLPMTIVTKDLQSG
+6207 FRLPLTIVTKDVLSG
-6222 DEKTLVTEVIIK
+6222 DEKTLVTEVVIK
-6234 VAPDA
+6234 VAPDV
-6239 ETDPT
+6239 EGNPDIDVT
-6244 IEVNVV
+6244 VV
-6250 GSLDDAFNPVD
+6250 GSLDDSLIPVD

-6273 EDTYIQLDFN
+6273 EDTYIQLDFS
-6283 STISDQVSGVEGGQE
+6283 STITDQVSGVEGGDE
-6298 AFTSITLTLDDPSI
+6298 KFTSITLTLDDTSV
-6312 GAFYDNTGT
+6312 GAFYDGMGML
-6321 SLGTSVTFNQAEIA
+6321 LGTSVTFDEAQIS
-6335 AGALDNVLFRAIEN
+6335 AGALDNVLFRPALN

-6361 NVSGTV
+6361 NVSGTI
-6367 TDTATYNDPASPAG
+6367 TDTATYNDASSPVG
-6381 TATDSD
+6381 SATDTD
-6387 TFSTSVSFEVV
+6387 TFSTSVNFEVV
-6398 PVVDDVSVTGPGSD
+6398 PVVDDVQITGPGSD

-6418 TGNEDQ
+6418 TGSEDQ
-6424 LISLSGTGPVSIA
+6424 EISLSGTSPISIG

-6444 EQFVSIKFTDVPDGF
+6444 ESFVSIKFTDVPDGF
-6459 QMRADA
+6459 QFRVDNN
-6465 GSTYTVKNNGNGEW
+6465 SDFTVKNNGGGVW
-6479 SVQLPQASGLSF
+6479 SVQLPPSVSTSF

-6496 SILPPKNFSGTA
+6496 SVLPPKDFSGTF

-6516 QESLLGVPTA
+6516 QESLLGVPTNA
-6526 AANLPSFKLHVV
+6526 GTLPSFEVHVL

-6580 YTENAPETLRVEVAG
+6580 YSENAPETLRVEVAG

-6610 ASYDPATQL
+6610 ASYDPVTQL
-6619 WTLDVPAQSLDKIV
+6619 WTLDVSAQSLDKIV
-6633 FNSGEHNSDT
+6633 FNSGEHNSDA

-6689 IFVNVTNI
+6689 TFVNVTNI
-6697 ETSEDISVAIDNFSI
+6697 ETPEDISIAIDNFSI

-6725 YELTLKVDQTLT
+6725 YTLTLEIDQTLP

-6762 ITGKEADINTALTN
+6762 ITGKETDINTALTN

-6810 IDVGDPN
+6810 IDAGDPN
-6817 TAQTNQATFTI
+6817 TAQINQTTFTI

-6871 LTVTGVTLT
+6871 LTVTGVTIT

-6889 ENAGGADDAGVTGPF
+6889 ENAGGADDAGITGPF
-6904 WIFIADNDFNG
+6904 WIFTAANDFNG

-6921 SIIDDGTTNGADD
+6921 DIIDDGTTNGVDD
-6934 FKTDSAEISLVVT
+6934 FLTDNAEISLVVT
-6947 EVNDQPVA
+6947 EVNDDPVA
-6955 SDIDLGTMLEEGQL
+6955 PDIDLGTMLEEGQL
-6969 VIKEEDLISATTDP
+6969 IIKEEDLISGTTDP

-7043 TTNGTDDFLTDTG
+7043 TTNGANDFLTDTG

-7091 LITATSDPENDTIT
+7091 LIAATSDPENDTIT

-7132 TGPYWIF
+7132 TGPYWVF

-7189 DSVTTIIDEDAG
+7189 DSVTTLVDEDAG

-7216 AFSNDLM
+7216 TFSDDLM

-7240 VTTVMVNGNNTGS
+7240 VTTVVVNGNNTGS

-7275 VYLDASL
+7275 VFLDASL
-7282 SPTNSIGLEVIAKD
+7282 SPTNSIGLEVVAKD

-7308 PVVYNIAVTPVANA
+7308 PVVYNITVMPVANA
-7322 PTLSIDPA
+7322 PTLSIDSA
-7330 FNYVRNITTSSSVVA
+7330 TNYVRNITASQSVSA
-7345 NSGVALVGIVAALT
+7345 SGIPLVGIIAALT

-7366 LKISDVPDG
+7366 LHISDVPAGAQITSTAGSVTDLGGG
-7375 VDVTSDVGTVSLV
+7375 VWV
-7388 GDTWIATA
+7388 ATA
-7396 DAIDSLRL
+7396 DAIESLQAVGL
-7404 VEQSSLGKP
+7404 SQ
-7413 LTPGNYTLKVEA
+7413 TPGNYTLKVEA
-7425 VSEEADNNDI
+7425 VSEETDNNDT
-7435 AISQNI
+7435 ATSASI

-7448 ANPIDL
+7448 SNAVDINL
-7454 DLSSETDDVQLLA
+7454 ASETDDVQLLA
-7467 SNFDTNLTGG
+7467 GANATDLTSGS
-7477 TGNDRLVG
+7477 GNDRLEG
-7485 GSGDDTLVGGDGN
+7485 GAGDDTLVGGDGN

-7509 LTGGNG
+7509 LTGGDG

-7535 SLSEGDQ
+7535 DLSEGDS

-7551 LKNTSPDMSALLQQ
+7551 LKNSSPDMTTLLQQ

>member
-1 MGIEVSRQAAV
+1 MDIEVSRQVAV
-12 VEVVSGEVIA
+12 VEATSGDVVV
-22 VKSDGSARKISAGD
+22 VKPDGSARKVSVGD

-41 EIVITANHAELVLG
+41 EIVITAHDAELLIGQPSGPV
-55 SPNGV
+55 
-60 TEVASNCVGCVDQ
+60 EVEGNCVGCVDQ

-85 VNFDL
+85 VNIDL
-90 QQADA
+90 AQAAD
-95 GDFDDDEF
+95 DSFTDDDL

-139 DYNYTETHPS
+139 DYTYIETHPS
-149 TFFETAGLAEQTVD
+149 TFFETSGLEVQSVD
-163 EDREEFRSITR
+163 EDREELRSITL

-179 SISETLTEGSIS
+179 SIAEALTEGSIS
-191 GNTYPQSIT
+191 GNTYPQSVT
-200 TTETIIAGSLSLAP
+200 VTDTVVAGSLALDP
-214 DSFIPEILSLASLL
+214 DSFAPETLSLASLL

-239 QSVIFTYDATTNSI
+239 QPVTFTFDSASNSI
-253 VGVQGTDE
+253 IGVQGTDE

-268 AVSVGNNIELSLTT
+268 AVSVGNDVELSLTT
-282 TISQPI
+282 TVSQPI
-288 DHVPSVGGG
+288 DHVPSIGGG
-297 QVSYTG
+297 QVSFTG
-303 DQINITFDIQGED
+303 DQINIAFDIQGQD
-316 SAGNPLATPINAQV
+316 TAGNQLVTPINAQV
-330 AVVDGIDPSAES
+330 TVFDGVDPSAES
-342 VNITNVE
+342 VNISNVE

-369 VVFDASALDQF
+369 VVFDPSALAQF
-380 DGLLSDNQ
+380 DGVLSDNQ
-388 NTLARLS
+388 ATVASLS
-395 DDGTTITLSIQGRG
+395 ADGSTITLSTQGSSD
-409 EVVLTISLDTDGTYK
+409 VILTVSLDTDGTYR
-424 FEQSNPIEQVGTDS
+424 FEQLRPIEQVGTDS
-438 LTFTLPITITDFDQ
+438 LTFSLPITVTDFDQ
-452 DVVTNTINIAITD
+452 DIVTNTINLTISD
-465 GDSPVINNVDSIS
+465 GDKPVITNVDSID
-478 VDEAGIIGGSQ
+478 VDEAGIVGGSQ
-489 EGTAPVAGSGSITA
+489 EGTATVSGSGSVTSE
-503 DIFESDIIDHYELE
+503 IFDSDIIDHHELE
-517 PTEFNTGG
+517 PAEFNTAG
-525 TLVSNGAVVLL
+525 TLISNGEVVLL
-536 ELVGE
+536 ELVDE

-553 VNGSRITVFDV
+553 INGARITVFDV
-564 KIDSPSLGNY
+564 KIDSPSLGSY

-586 AEDALLTFALPIYAV
+586 AEDAQLTFALPIYAV
-601 DADGDRSALSGGSN
+601 DADGDRSALSSGSS
-615 TPEAAE
+615 TPEAAQ
-621 ILVNVKDDV
+621 ILINVKDDV

-671 DGVDYSLDQSLLPD
+671 DGVDYSLDQSLQPD

-705 SFEVARDIDHTNSE
+705 SFEVARDIDHSSSE

-743 SITDGQDPIIDLIPP
+743 SITDGQNPAINLIPP

-764 NLNDGSAPSGSTVSA
+764 NLADGSAPSGSAVSA
-779 TETITFTAGSD
+779 TNTITFTSGSD
-790 DVASFRIEPTEF
+790 DVANFRIEPTEF
-802 NVGGALMSNGFA
+802 NVGGALKSNGFV

-837 EVPVFTIG
+837 EIPVFTIS
-845 FSTTTLGEYT
+845 FSSTTLGEYT

-862 DHVDGLDNNDLS
+862 DHADGLANNDLS
-874 FDLPVYAVDTDG
+874 FDLPVYAVDSDG
-886 DDSLVSQL
+886 DDSVVSQL

-907 GTLDIIEPNL
+907 GTLDIVEPNL
-917 ADGTITTNTIDVMPN
+917 ADGTVTTNTIDVMPNQSADGATITQFTYDGVVNTLDQSISGEQQFSFTEGELYITLEGELRFEPNRNLDHSVSEDIVKSIVVTSNDFDNDSLTSTVTLTITDGDNPTIDVIPSVSLSETNLSDGSAPSGSAVSSTQTITFTNQSDDVVRFRIEPTEFNTNDDLKSNGLAVELREDPQGSGNYIGFTTSATNVETTVFTLSFSSTTLGEYTFTLIEALDHQDALGNNELSFDLPVYAVDSDGDDSMMSPLSVTIGDDVQIMQDGTLDIVEPNLAAGTVTTGTVDVMPN

-978 FEPNRNLDHSVS
+978 FEPNRNLDHTLN

-995 SIVVTSSDFDNDSLT
+995 L
-1010 STVTLTI
+1010 
-1017 TDGDNPTIDVIP
+1017 
-1029 SVTLSETNLSDG
+1029 
-1041 SAPSG
+1041 
-1046 STVSSTQTITFT
+1046 
-1058 NQSDDVVRFRI
+1058 
-1069 EPTEFNTNDDLKSNG
+1069 
-1084 LAVELREEPA
+1084 
-1094 GSGDY
+1094 
-1099 IGFTTSATNV
+1099 
-1109 ETTVFTLSFSSTTLG
+1109 
-1124 EYTFTLLEALDHQDA
+1124 
-1139 RGNNDLSFDLP
+1139 
-1150 VYAVDSD
+1150 
-1157 GDDSLMS
+1157 
-1164 PLNVTIGD
+1164 
-1172 DVQIM
+1172 
-1177 QDGTLNITEPTVADL
+1177 
-1192 AAGTPT
+1192 
-1198 TAIFDVMPNQS
+1198 
-1209 ADGATVTQ
+1209 
-1217 FTYDGQLRTLDQ
+1217 
-1229 NDNGEQQFSF
+1229 
-1239 TEGELFITLEGDVR
+1239 
-1253 FEPNRNL
+1253 
-1260 DHILSEDIV
+1260 
-1269 KSIVVTSS
+1269 IVVTSS
-1277 DSDNDALTSTVTLT
+1277 DSDNDVLTSTVTLT

-1309 ETSLSDGSSPS
+1309 ETNLSDGSAPS

-1334 QSDDVTNFRI
+1334 QSDDVTSFRI

-1350 VGGGLTSN
+1350 VGGTLTSN

-1372 GYIGYVTDGSNV
+1372 GYIGFITDGSNA

-1403 TLLEALDHVDGLA
+1403 TLLEALDHIDGLA
-1416 NNDLSFDLPVYAV
+1416 NNNLSFDLPVYAV

-1452 QGGTLDIIEPNLAD
+1452 QGGTLDI
-1466 GTITTSTIDVMP
+1466 
-1478 NQSADGAK
+1478 
-1486 ITQFTY
+1486 
-1492 DGQVRTLDQ
+1492 
-1501 TDNGEQQFSFTEG
+1501 
-1514 ELFITLQ
+1514 
-1521 GDVRFEPN
+1521 
-1529 RNLDHT
+1529 
-1535 LSEDIVKSI
+1535 
-1544 VVTSSDLDNDVLTST
+1544 
-1559 VMLTITDGDIPTIDA
+1559 
-1574 VPSVTLSESNLADGS
+1574 
-1589 APSGSTV
+1589 
-1596 SQTETITFTNQSDDV
+1596 
-1611 ASFRIEPTEFNVGA
+1611 
-1625 ALKSNGF
+1625 
-1632 AVEIKEDSANPG
+1632 
-1644 TYIGFITNGSGAE
+1644 
-1657 NPVFTIAFSTST
+1657 
-1669 LGEYT
+1669 
-1674 FTLLEALDHVD
+1674 
-1685 GLDKNDLSFDLP
+1685 
-1697 IYAVDTDGDDSLV
+1697 
-1710 SQLNVTIGDDVQ
+1710 
-1722 IMKDGTLDITEP
+1722 TEP

-1750 NQSADGATIT
+1750 NQSAD
-1760 QFTYDGVVNTLDQSI
+1760 S
-1775 SGEQQFSFTEG
+1775 
-1786 ELFITLEGE
+1786 
-1795 VRFEPNRD
+1795 
-1803 LDHSVSED
+1803 
-1811 IVKSIVVTSSDFDN
+1811 
-1825 DPVTSTITLTITD
+1825 
-1838 GDNPTIDVIPSV
+1838 
-1850 TLSEINLSDGSAPS
+1850 
-1864 GSAVSSTQTITF
+1864 
-1876 TNQSDDVVRFRIEPT
+1876 
-1891 EFNTN
+1891 
-1896 DDLKS
+1896 
-1901 NGLAVELREDP
+1901 
-1912 AGSGDYIGFTTSA
+1912 
-1925 TNVETQVF
+1925 
-1933 TLSFNAGSL
+1933 
-1942 GEYTFTLI
+1942 
-1950 EALDHQDA
+1950 
-1958 RGNNDLS
+1958 
-1965 FDLPVYAVDSDG
+1965 
-1977 DDSLMSPLNVTIG
+1977 
-1990 DDVQIMQDSTLDIV
+1990 
-2004 EPTVA
+2004 
-2009 DLAAG
+2009 
-2014 TVTTNTIDVMPNQSA
+2014 
-2029 DGATITQFT
+2029 ATITQFT
-2038 YDGQLRTLDPNDN
+2038 YDGQLRTLDQNDS
-2051 GEQQFSFT
+2051 GEQQFSFI

-2067 EGEVRFEP
+2067 EGEIRFEP
-2075 NRNLDHTLSED
+2075 NRNLDHTVSED

-2109 TITDGDIPTIDNV
+2109 TITDGDIPTID
-2122 PTVTL
+2122 
-2127 SETNLSDGSMPSG
+2127 
-2140 SAVSSTQ
+2140 
-2147 TITYT
+2147 
-2152 TQSDDVTSFRIEPT
+2152 
-2166 EFNVGGGLTS
+2166 
-2176 NGLAVELKAD
+2176 
-2186 PTTPGGYIGFVTDGS
+2186 
-2201 NVETNVFTIS
+2201 
-2211 FSDTNL
+2211 
-2217 GQYTFTLL
+2217 
-2225 EALDHVDG
+2225 
-2233 LANND
+2233 
-2238 LSFDLPVYAVDSDGD
+2238 
-2253 DSLVSQL
+2253 
-2260 SVTIGDDVQIMQG
+2260 
-2273 GTLDITEPNLADG
+2273 
-2286 TITSNTI
+2286 
-2293 DVMPEQSADGA
+2293 
-2304 TITQFT
+2304 
-2310 YDGQVRT
+2310 
-2317 LDQSDN
+2317 
-2323 GEQQFSFT
+2323 
-2331 EGELFITLQGDV
+2331 
-2343 RFEPNRNLDH
+2343 
-2353 TLSEDIV
+2353 
-2360 KSIVVTSSDLDNDV
+2360 
-2374 VTSTVTLTITDGDIP
+2374 
-2389 TIDAVPSVT
+2389 AVPSVT
-2398 LSEIN
+2398 LSEAN
-2403 LADGSAPSGSAVSQT
+2403 LSDGSTPSSSAVSQT

-2466 GFITNGSGTEVP
+2466 GFITDGSNTEVP

-2498 ALDHTDGLDKNDLS
+2498 ALDHADGLDNNDLS

-2540 QIMQDGTLDIIEP
+2540 QIMQDGTLDITEP
-2553 NLADGTITTNTID
+2553 NLADGTVTTNTID

-2578 TQFTYDGQLRTLD
+2578 TQFTYDGVVNTLD
-2591 QNDTGEQQFS
+2591 QSISGEQQFS
-2601 FTEGELF
+2601 FTEGELY

-2641 FDNDPVTSAITL
+2641 FDNDPVTSTITL
-2653 TITDGDNPTIDSVPS
+2653 TITDGDTPTIDAVPS
-2668 VVLEEADLT
+2668 VALEEADLA

-2687 SSTQTITFTNQSDDV
+2687 SQTETITFTNQSDDV
-2702 VRFRIEPTEFNTNNA
+2702 EKFRLEPSEFNTGGT
-2717 LKSDGLSIEIREEPT
+2717 LKSDGLVIEIREEPA

-2740 TTDISNAETT
+2740 TTDTSNVETT
-2750 VFTLSFSN
+2750 VFTLEFSS

-2768 LEAIDHSPVQGN
+2768 IEAIDHTPIQGN

-2811 IQVMVNDSLTIEE
+2811 IQVMVDGAFTIEE

-2834 PTTASVNVLD
+2834 PTTTTVNVLD
-2844 EEGADGTTI
+2844 LEGADGTTI
-2853 TQFTYDGGAVLTLD
+2853 TQINYDNGTVFTLD
-2867 QNDTG
+2867 QSNTG
-2872 EQKFVVADGALYI
+2872 EQKFVVAEGSLYV
-2885 TLQGDIR
+2885 TLQGDVR
-2892 FEPSRNLDHTGGDIV
+2892 FEPNRNLDHTSGDIV

-2919 DLVSSTV
+2919 D
-2926 TLTITDGDI
+2926 
-2935 PTIDTVPS
+2935 
-2943 VTLSETNLSDGSAP
+2943 
-2957 NASAVSSTQTIT
+2957 
-2969 FTNQSD
+2969 
-2975 DVTSFRIEPTDFN
+2975 
-2988 VGGALK
+2988 
-2994 SNGLAVELKA
+2994 
-3004 DPTTPGGYIGFVT
+3004 
-3017 DGSNVETNVFTIS
+3017 
-3030 FSDTNL
+3030 
-3036 GQYTF
+3036 
-3041 TLLEALDHVDGLV
+3041 
-3054 KNDLTFDL
+3054 
-3062 PVYAVDSDG
+3062 
-3071 DDSLVSQLNVTIGDD
+3071 
-3086 VQVMQN
+3086 
-3092 QALNIIEPTVADL
+3092 
-3105 AAGTPTTAT
+3105 
-3114 VDVMPSQ
+3114 
-3121 SADGATIT
+3121 
-3129 QFTYDGGA
+3129 
-3137 AITLDQ
+3137 
-3143 NDTGEQKFVFTEGSL
+3143 
-3158 FITLQGEVR
+3158 
-3167 FEPNRNLNHTAS
+3167 
-3179 EDIVKSIVVTSSD
+3179 VV
-3192 LDNDVLTSTVTLT
+3192 TSTVTLT

-3212 TIDAVPSVTL
+3212 TIDNVPSVTL

-3227 SDGSAPSG
+3227 SDGSTPSG
-3235 SAVSQTETITFTN
+3235 VAVSQTETITFTN

-3273 FSVEIKEDSA
+3273 LVVELKADPSTPGGYIGFVTDGSNVETNVFTISFSSTTLGQYTFTLLEALDHVDGLANNDLSFDLPVYAVDTDGDDSLVSQLNVTIGDDVQIMQDGALNIVEPTVADLAAGTPTTTTVNVFDQEGADGATITQFTYDGGTVLTLDQNNTGEQKFVVAEGSLYITIQGDVRFEPNRNLDHTNGDIVKQIEVTSSDFDKDTVTSTVTLTITDGDIPTIDTVPSVTLSETNLADGSAPSSGAVSQTETLTFTNQSDDVTRFRLEPTEFNVGGALKSNGFVVEIKEDSA

-3292 ADGSNAEV
+3292 TDGSNAEI

-3305 AFSTSTLG
+3305 SFSTSTLG

-3326 DGLDKNDL
+3326 DGLANNDL

-3368 GTLDITEP
+3368 GTLDIVEP
-3376 NLADGTIT
+3376 NLADGTVT

-3392 NQSADGATITEFS
+3392 NQSADGATVTEFS

-3410 KTLDQSIVGE
+3410 KTLDQSIAGE

-3427 GELFITLQ
+3427 GELYITLQ
-3435 GQVRFEPNRDLD
+3435 GEMRFEPNRNLD

-3462 SDFDNDPVTSTVT
+3462 NDFDNDPVTATVT
-3475 LTITDGDIPTIDAVP
+3475 LTITDGDNPTIDAVP
-3490 SVTLSETNLADGS
+3490 SVALEEADLADGS
-3503 ASNAGA
+3503 SPSGSA
-3509 VSSTQT
+3509 VSQTET

-3521 SDDVVR
+3521 SDDVEK
-3527 FRLEPTEFNTNDAL
+3527 FRLEPSEFNTGGTL
-3541 KSNGLAVELREEPQG
+3541 KSDGLVIEIREEPSG
-3556 SGQYI
+3556 SGNYI
-3561 GFTTSS
+3561 GFTTDT
-3567 SNVETTVFTLDFNSG
+3567 SNVETTVFTLAFSST
-3582 TLGEYTFTLIEALDH
+3582 TLGEYTFTLIEAIDH
-3597 QDARG
+3597 TPIQG
-3602 NNDLS
+3602 NNDLT

-3618 GDDSLVSQLG
+3618 GDDSLMSPLA
-3628 VTIGD
+3628 VTITD
-3633 DVQLMQD
+3633 DIQIMVDGALSIEEPTVADLAAGTPTTTTVNILDQEGAD
-3640 GTITSREPAA
+3640 GTTITQINYDGT
-3650 SVETSN
+3650 VFTLDQSN
-3656 TFDVMPNQSAD
+3656 A
-3667 GAKVT
+3667 
-3672 SFVFDGKTAESL
+3672 
-3684 DLNVNGEQ
+3684 GEQ
-3692 EFVFTEGSVFIT
+3692 KFVVAEGSLYIT
-3704 TEGEIRFEP
+3704 LQGDVRFEP
-3713 VRNQNH
+3713 NRDLNH
-3719 AGGDITKSIEVTSV
+3719 TGGDIVKSIVVSSSDYDSDV
-3733 DLDGDIVTST
+3733 VTST
-3743 VTLKIVDGDLP
+3743 VTLTITDGDLP
-3754 TIDLVPGI
+3754 IINVIPGVS
-3762 TLSEVDLADG
+3762 LSEVDLADG
-3772 SVPTGNP
+3772 SAPTGNP
-3779 VTMTQT
+3779 VSMTQV
-3785 ITYTAGSDDVSH
+3785 ITYTEGSDDVSH
-3797 FRIDPTQFNT
+3797 FRIDPAQFNT

-3815 LDVEIKEQ
+3815 LEVEIKEQ
-3823 PANSGNYIGFVKDGS
+3823 PANSGNYIGFVKDGA

-3851 SNLGQYTFTLLE
+3851 TNLGQYTFTLLE
-3863 ALDHVD
+3863 ALDHAD
-3869 GLQNNILSFDVPV
+3869 GLQNNSLNFDVPV
-3882 LAVDSDGDDSAMSPM
+3882 IAVDTDGDESAMSPM
-3897 TVAIT
+3897 TVTIT
-3902 DDVQGVQDGTLSITE
+3902 DDVQGVQDGSLNIVE

-3923 ASGTPPTTAIIDV
+3923 VAGTPTTPTIDV

-3950 TYDGGTAVTL
+3950 IYDGGTAVTL
-3960 DPSISTEQ
+3960 DLNVSTEQ
-3968 VFTVTDGLL
+3968 VFTVTDGFL

-3985 RFEPSRDLDHSSG
+3985 RFEPNRNLDHSAG

-4016 TADVTLTIKDGI
+4016 TADVTLTIQDGI
-4028 DPVIDVVPDVNL
+4028 DPVIDVVPSVNL
-4040 SEVNLADGSTPT
+4040 SEVNLADGSTPS
-4052 GSPVSSTHTITYT
+4052 GSAVSSTQTITYT
-4065 EGSDDFSHFR
+4065 VGSDDLSHFR

-4083 GDLLKSSGL
+4083 GDVLKSNGL

-4097 EDPSSAGDYIGYTD
+4097 EDPASPGDYIGFTD
-4111 DGMGNVTDVFTISFD
+4111 DGAGNVTNVFTIDFD
-4126 SANKAQFTFTLIE
+4126 SVNKGQFTFTLIE
-4139 ALDHLDGVLNN
+4139 ALDHLDGALNN
-4150 DLTFR
+4150 DLNFN
-4155 LPIYAVD
+4155 LPVYAVD
-4162 TDDSESTK
+4162 TDGDDSVK
-4170 RDVVVTIED
+4170 RDVVVTIQD
-4179 DIQQMQDG
+4179 DLQQMQDG
-4187 FLTITEPNSGTP
+4187 TLTITEPNTGTP
-4199 TTTTVD
+4199 TTSTVD
-4205 VMPIP
+4205 VLPTP
-4210 SADGANITQFT
+4210 SADGATITQFT
-4221 YDGGSPIT
+4221 YDGGSAIT
-4229 LNQNISG
+4229 LDQSISG

-4262 LDHSAGDIVKSIVF
+4262 LDHSAGDIVKLIEF

-4282 NDIFSSKV
+4282 KDISSSTV
-4290 TLTIVDGDGPTIDVV
+4290 TLTIVDGDGPTLNAV
-4305 PGVALSESLLADGST
+4305 PSVSLSESLLADGST
-4320 PSVNPVSM
+4320 PSGSPVSV

-4337 SDDIAEIV
+4337 SDDIEKIV
-4345 VEVGLFNTN
+4345 VEVGLFNTS
-4354 GALKSDGLELSLRED
+4354 GVLKSDGLELSLREE

-4376 IAFTTNGSGAEK
+4376 VAFTTDGSGVEK
-4388 IIFTLDFDDTN
+4388 VIFTLEFDNTN
-4399 PSQYTF
+4399 PSEYTF

-4416 LGNNDLSFDLSVYAE
+4416 LGNNDLSFDLSVYAQ

-4438 ASKPLTVTITDD
+4438 QSKPLSVTISDD
-4450 VQLMQSGALNIT
+4450 VQLMQSGALSIT
-4462 EPTTG
+4462 EPSTG

-4478 AQSADGATITKFVY
+4478 AQSADGATITKFTY
-4492 DNQAETA
+4492 GSQPEES

-4535 SSGDIVKTITVT
+4535 SGGNIVKTITVT

-4566 GAPPT
+4566 GAPPV
-4571 IDTVPTVALA
+4571 IDTVPTVALE
-4581 EANLIDGSSPGLP
+4581 EANLVDGSSPGLP

-4613 RIDPAQFNTSGD
+4613 RIDTTQFNTSGD

-4664 SVVLG
+4664 SMVLG
-4669 EYTFAL
+4669 EYTFTL

-4692 TLPVIAVDKDN
+4692 TLPVIAVDQDN
-4703 TDSAVKPLT
+4703 TDSVMKPLT
-4712 VTITDDVPTI
+4712 VTITDDVPVI
-4722 TDTTVASTFVV
+4722 TDTTATSTFVV
-4733 DEDDLGALA
+4733 DEDDLGSVVS
-4742 QATGSFVTTEG
+4742 QATGAFVTTEG

-4762 RNISTLEATLS
+4762 RNISALEATLN
-4773 SGSEGIKITEITGA
+4773 SGTEAISITEVTGA
-4787 ANTTTYQGATDPGG
+4787 ANTTTYQGTTTSG
-4801 TPIFTLVL
+4801 TPIFTLAL
-4809 TDDGAY
+4809 ANDGSY

-4820 GPLNHATTP
+4820 GPLNHPTSP
-4829 SNLDTLTIPF
+4829 NSNTLTIPF

-4863 APVMT
+4863 VPVMS

-4879 DLTGIGSDQS
+4879 DLAGIGSDQS

-4900 DEGADGVVLYE
+4900 DEGADGVVKYE
-4911 LVDEDLV
+4911 LVDENLV
-4918 LTGLTS
+4918 IAGLTS
-4924 DGESLEWLAVSQN
+4924 DGESLEWLPVSQS

-4947 ATSNE
+4947 VTSNQP
-4952 AVFEIIF
+4952 VFEIIF
-4959 DTSDNSYQFELFK
+4959 DTSNNSYQFELFK
-4972 PLKHPDGADENAIDL
+4972 PLKHPDGANENTIDL
-4987 NFSVVA
+4987 DFSVVA
-4993 EDFDQDQSNAIDL
+4993 EDFDRDQSNAIDL
-5006 KITVTDDVPLV
+5006 TITVTDDVPLV
-5017 TTQSITRLEGQGY
+5017 TTQSITRIEGQGY

-5035 DMFANATD
+5035 NMFANATD
-5043 VGADGAVLSRI
+5043 VGADDAALTRI
-5054 EGISNNGADIV
+5054 EGITSNGADIV
-5065 FRTGNNGPYSSGFDL
+5065 FRTGNSGPYSDGFDL
-5080 NSGSQQVRVYEQT
+5080 NNGSQEVRVYEQT
-5093 DDGSGGVD
+5093 NGGVD

-5119 ANGYLDHD
+5119 ANGYLEHN
-5127 GLDTIDFSINVIATD
+5127 GETIDFSINVIATD

-5189 LENVQD
+5189 LENIQD
-5195 NQNGLP
+5195 NQSGLP
-5201 NAPAQVALQ
+5201 DAPAQIALQ
-5210 VSLYDQDNAESIG
+5210 VNIKDQDNNESIG
-5223 QLTIKSPNGGDSH
+5223 QLTIQSGNH
-5236 QGTFYYF
+5236 RGTFYYF
-5243 DGADYIELVP
+5243 DGVEYHKLVAEP
-5253 ESNGSIIF
+5253 NGDILF
-5261 GSPELEQSFAPNPS
+5261 GPPQMQQSFAPDTNQPLD
-5275 EPRQTIATIDNL
+5275 TIATIDNL
-5287 FFVPDQHAS
+5287 FFVPDQNYGS
-5296 SDETGGR
+5296 NDNG
-5303 VRYELEIEKN
+5303 VRINYELEIDNN
-5313 GSTDHTVNSNFRIEI
+5313 GTLDHTVNSNFRIEI

-5337 DDTSSTYQY
+5337 DDANSAYQY

-5375 LEAVQGD
+5375 LEVVQGD
-5382 GMFELLD
+5382 GQFELLD
-5389 QNGNVLTPVNGV
+5389 QNGNVLTPTNGV
-5401 YIIASADI
+5401 YIIAAGDI

-5429 AITEETLNPYDD
+5429 AITEETRNPYDD
-5441 SANGGANDKTTAR
+5441 SANGGVDKTTAR
-5454 SVEQSIVIDVTA
+5454 SVEQNIIIDVTA
-5466 DADPGTF
+5466 DADPGSF
-5473 SVSRIQI
+5473 SVNRIRI

-5511 VDSDSS
+5511 VDADSS
-5517 EELFVRISNVTEGAV
+5517 EELFVRISNVTEGAE

-5537 TTTVVPTITI
+5537 TTNVVPTVTI
-5547 NGVDY
+5547 NGIDY

-5565 VPTKHSNVDFTFDVT
+5565 VPTKHSNVNFTFDVT

-5586 ANLSTGAQIDEEILG
+5586 ANLSTGAQVDEEILG

-5616 YGGTNGTDWTT
+5616 YGGTNGTAWTAI
-5627 FTDGATN
+5627 TDGTTS
-5634 GVQTTIEESQNG
+5634 GVQTTIQESQNG
-5646 DSFALLDFTVL
+5646 DTFAELDFTVL
-5657 SGERRPDDPTDSPL
+5657 SGERRPDSGTTPL
-5671 TGDGSEAITV
+5671 PDDGSESITV

-5753 IVTENDGHTLTFD
+5753 IVTENDGHTLSFD
-5766 QEIRVLVEPRID
+5766 QEIRILVEPRID
-5778 TSTTYN
+5778 TSATYN
-5784 TVTNGDE
+5784 TVTRGDE

-5805 YIDNDEHFT
+5805 YIDDDEHFT
-5814 SIVISDI
+5814 SIVISGI
-5821 PTDVESVVVNGDVTW
+5821 PSGVASVVVNGDVIW
-5836 VYDAAAGTLTI
+5836 NYDAVAGTLTI
-5847 TPKSGQTA
+5847 TPKSGQTPEA
-5855 EEFTQIALNNNFIQI
+5855 FTQIALNNNFIQI
-5870 TPEEDSSTDFTLSTV
+5870 TPEQDSSTDFTLSTV

-5891 DHEYVDVTDP
+5891 DHEYVDATDP

-5957 NSDNQTTDTNGD
+5957 NSDNTSISD
-5969 EIWDG
+5969 

-6048 ANDADDVATDF
+6048 ENDADDVATDF

-6108 AIVPNSVIDAVEDT
+6108 AIVPDSVIDAVEDT

-6135 LTGRDDSTDQVTVII
+6135 FTGRDDSTDQVTVII

-6168 ASDVDFVNGKYV
+6168 TSDVDFVNGKYV
-6180 YETTVEQGVAVDS
+6180 YETTIEQGVAIDS
-6193 SGLLLNLPPNYSGD
+6193 SGLLLNLPADYSGD
-6207 FRLPMTIVTKDLQSG
+6207 FRLPITIVTKDTLSG
-6222 DEKTLVTEVIIK
+6222 DEKTLVTDVVIK
-6234 VAPDA
+6234 VAPDV
-6239 ETDPT
+6239 EGNPDIDVT
-6244 IEVNVV
+6244 VV
-6250 GSLDDAFNPVD
+6250 GSLDDSFNPVD
-6261 TDGQAGQDPVGY
+6261 TDGQPGQDPVGY
-6273 EDTYIQLDFN
+6273 EDTYIQLDF
-6283 STISDQVSGVEGGQE
+6283 STTITDQVSGVEGGDE
-6298 AFTSITLTLDDPSI
+6298 KFTSITLTLDDTSV
-6312 GAFYDNTGT
+6312 GAFYTSAGV
-6321 SLGTSVTFNQAEIA
+6321 SLGTSVTFNEAEIN
-6335 AGALDNVLFRAIEN
+6335 AGALDNVLFRPAPN

-6361 NVSGTV
+6361 NVSGTI
-6367 TDTATYNDPASPAG
+6367 TDTATYNDASSPAG
-6381 TATDSD
+6381 TATDTD
-6387 TFSTSVSFEVV
+6387 TFNTSVSFEVV
-6398 PVVDDVSVTGPGSD
+6398 PVVDDVLVTGPGSD

-6424 LISLSGTGPVSIA
+6424 AISLSGTGPVSIA

-6444 EQFVSIKFTDVPDGF
+6444 EQFVSIKFTGVPDGF
-6459 QMRADA
+6459 LMSADP
-6465 GSTYTVKNNGNGEW
+6465 GSAYTVKNNGGGEW

-6496 SILPPKNFSGTA
+6496 SILPPKDFSGTA

-6565 ATILDKELSATGSGT
+6565 ATILDKELSATGNGT

-6595 VPQDASIFYPDGTTL
+6595 VPQDASIYYPDGTTL
-6610 ASYDPATQL
+6610 ASYDPATQI

-6633 FNSGEHNSDT
+6633 FNSGEHNSDA
-6643 GNVLGING
+6643 GNALGING

-6672 PTSFDVDL
+6672 PTTFDVDL

-6725 YELTLKVDQTLT
+6725 YVLTLQVDQTLP

-6762 ITGKEADINTALTN
+6762 ITGKEADINTALVN

-6810 IDVGDPN
+6810 IDAGDPN
-6817 TAQTNQATFTI
+6817 TAQSNEATFTI

-6838 ATDVDLGSIAEDG
+6838 ANNVDLGSIAEEG
-6851 QIVIVEGDLIA
+6851 QLVIVEGDLIA

-6880 QGQGQLTRF
+6880 QGQGQLQRF
-6889 ENAGGADDAGVTGPF
+6889 ENAGGADNAAITGPF
-6904 WIFIADNDFNG
+6904 WIFTAADDFNG
-6915 DVKFNY
+6915 DVKLDY
-6921 SIIDDGTTNGADD
+6921 SIIDDGTTNGVDD
-6934 FKTDSAEISLVVT
+6934 FLTDTAEISLVVT

-6955 SDIDLGTMLEEGQL
+6955 TNVDLGTMPEEGQL
-6969 VIKEEDLISATTDP
+6969 IIKAEDLVSATTDP
-6983 ENDTI
+6983 EGDAI
-6988 TVNSLVLDQ
+6988 TVTGVVIDE
-6997 GQGQLQRFE
+6997 GQGQLQKFE
-7006 NVGGADDATITG
+7006 NVGGSDDNSING
-7018 PYWVFTAANEYN
+7018 PYWVFTAADDYN
-7030 GDVKFTYTVEDDG
+7030 GNVKFTYTVEDNG
-7043 TTNGTDDFLTDTG
+7043 TTNGVDDFLTDTA

-7068 PVATDI
+7068 PVATNV
-7074 DLGNIL
+7074 DLGTML
-7080 EEGQLIIKEGD
+7080 EEGQLIIKAEDLIAATTDPEGD
-7091 LITATSDPENDTIT
+7091 VVT
-7105 VTNLVLD
+7105 VTGVVID
-7112 EGQGQLQR
+7112 QGQGQIQK
-7120 FENVGGADDAMI
+7120 FENVGGADDNSI
-7132 TGPYWIF
+7132 NGPYWVF
-7139 TAADEYNGNVKF
+7139 TAADDYNGDVKF
-7151 TYTVEDDGTTNG
+7151 TYTVEDNGTTNG
-7163 ANDFLTDTAEI
+7163 ADDFLTDTAEI
-7174 TAIVDGVNDTPVVNG
+7174 SVVVQGVNDTPIVSG
-7189 DSVTTIIDEDAG
+7189 DNVTDLIDEDAG

-7216 AFSNDLM
+7216 AFSDDLM

-7230 YGTLNVSLPA
+7230 YGILNVALPA
-7240 VTTVMVNGNNTGS
+7240 GTTVMVNGNNTGS
-7253 VILVGTLS
+7253 VILVGTLN
-7261 DLNALIDTPTSPNG
+7261 DLNALIDTPTSPSG

-7296 SGNPSGIAIETA
+7296 SGNPSGIAIETT
-7308 PVVYNIAVTPVANA
+7308 PVIYDIAVTPVANA
-7322 PTLSIDPA
+7322 PTLSIDPT

-7375 VDVTSDVGTVSLV
+7375 VNVASDAGTVSLV

-7404 VEQSSLGKP
+7404 VEQPSAGKP

-7425 VSEEADNNDI
+7425 VSEETDNNDI

-7448 ANPIDL
+7448 ANPLDL

-7467 SNFDTNLTGG
+7467 SDFDTNLTGG
-7477 TGNDRLVG
+7477 SGNDRLVG
-7485 GSGDDTLVGGDGN
+7485 GAGDDTLVGGDGN

-7509 LTGGNG
+7509 LTGGAG

-7551 LKNTSPDMSALLQQ
+7551 LKNTSPDMTALLQQ
-7565 IDAKVEGDDIELTI
+7565 IDAKVDGDDIELTI
-7579 NPDGLGTTEQVIVVE
+7579 NPDGVGTTEQVIVVE

>member
-1 MGIEVSRQAAV
+1 MDIEVSRQVAV
-12 VEVVSGEVIA
+12 VEATSGDVVV
-22 VKSDGSARKISAGD
+22 VKPDGSARKVSVGD

-41 EIVITANHAELVLG
+41 EIVITANKSELVLG
-55 SPNGV
+55 VQNDSIPVGD
-60 TEVASNCVGCVDQ
+60 NCVGCVDETA
-73 DLAWADAPIAGE
+73 AWTDVPIAGE

-95 GDFDDDEF
+95 GTFTDDDL
-103 AAIQEAILG
+103 AAIQQAILA
-112 GADPTQILEAT
+112 GADPTEILEAT

-139 DYNYTETHPS
+139 DYNYIETHPS
-149 TFFETAGLAEQTVD
+149 TFFETAALEEQTVD
-163 EDREEFRSITR
+163 EDREELRSITR

-179 SISETLTEGSIS
+179 SISEALTEGSIS
-191 GNTYPQSIT
+191 ESTYPQSIT
-200 TTETIIAGSLSLAP
+200 TTETIIAGSLALAP
-214 DSFIPEILSLASLL
+214 DSFVPDTLSLASLL
-228 SELNS
+228 SELNN

-239 QSVIFTYDATTNSI
+239 QPVTFTYNAATNSI
-253 VGVQGTDE
+253 VGVQGSDE

-268 AVSVGNNIELSLTT
+268 AISVGNNIELSLIT

-288 DHVPSVGGG
+288 DHVPSIGGG

-303 DQINITFDIQGED
+303 DQIDITFDIQGED
-316 SAGNPLATPINAQV
+316 TAGNPLITPINTQV
-330 AVVDGIDPSAES
+330 TVFDGIDPSAES
-342 VNITNVE
+342 VNINTVE
-349 TSSAAIEGTFSN
+349 TNSAAIEGTFSN

-369 VVFDASALDQF
+369 AVFDASALELF
-380 DGLLSDNQ
+380 DGVLSDNQ

-395 DDGTTITLSIQGRG
+395 GDGTTITLAIEGSG
-409 EVVLTISLDTDGTYK
+409 EVVLTISLDTNGTYK
-424 FEQSNPIEQVGTDS
+424 FEQFNPIEQNGTDS
-438 LTFTLPITITDFDQ
+438 LSFSLPITITDFDQ
-452 DVVTNTINIAITD
+452 DIVTNAINIVITD
-465 GDSPVINNVDSIS
+465 GDSPVITNVDSID
-478 VDEAGIIGGSQ
+478 VDEAGIVGGSQ
-489 EGTAPVAGSGSITA
+489 EGMSPVSGSGSVTA

-517 PTEFNTGG
+517 PAEFNTGG
-525 TLVSNGAVVLL
+525 TLVSNGEAVLL
-536 ELVGE
+536 ELIDE

-574 EFNLYEELSHQG
+574 EFNLYEDLSHQG
-586 AEDALLTFALPIYAV
+586 AEDAQLTFALPIYAV

-638 SVTEPTLAGDTI
+638 SVTEPTLAGDTV

-685 AAQTFSFTEGVVTIS
+685 ATQTFSFTEGVVTIS

-705 SFEVARDIDHTNSE
+705 SFEVARDIDHSSSE

-731 GDGDTDTSTLEL
+731 GDGDTDSSTLEL
-743 SITDGQDPIIDLIPP
+743 SITDGQNPIIDLIPP

-764 NLNDGSAPSGSTVSA
+764 NLADGSSPSGSAVSA
-779 TETITFTAGSD
+779 TETIAFTAGSD
-790 DVASFRIEPTEF
+790 NVASFRIEPTEF
-802 NVGGALMSNGFA
+802 NVGGALKSNGFA
-814 VEIKEDSANPGTYIG
+814 VEIKEDSANPGTYVG
-829 FITDGSNT
+829 FIINGSGI
-837 EVPVFTIG
+837 EIPVFTIA
-845 FSTTTLGEYT
+845 FSTSALGEYT

-874 FDLPVYAVDTDG
+874 FELPVYAVDTDG

-907 GTLDIIEPNL
+907 GTLDIVEPNL
-917 ADGTITTNTIDVMPN
+917 ADGTITTNTIDVMPE

-942 FTYDGQLRTLDQ
+942 FTYDG
-954 NDTGEQQFSFTE
+954 
-966 GELFITLEGEVR
+966 I
-978 FEPNRNLDHSVS
+978 
-990 EDIVK
+990 
-995 SIVVTSSDFDNDSLT
+995 
-1010 STVTLTI
+1010 
-1017 TDGDNPTIDVIP
+1017 
-1029 SVTLSETNLSDG
+1029 
-1041 SAPSG
+1041 
-1046 STVSSTQTITFT
+1046 
-1058 NQSDDVVRFRI
+1058 
-1069 EPTEFNTNDDLKSNG
+1069 
-1084 LAVELREEPA
+1084 
-1094 GSGDY
+1094 
-1099 IGFTTSATNV
+1099 
-1109 ETTVFTLSFSSTTLG
+1109 
-1124 EYTFTLLEALDHQDA
+1124 
-1139 RGNNDLSFDLP
+1139 
-1150 VYAVDSD
+1150 
-1157 GDDSLMS
+1157 
-1164 PLNVTIGD
+1164 
-1172 DVQIM
+1172 
-1177 QDGTLNITEPTVADL
+1177 
-1192 AAGTPT
+1192 
-1198 TAIFDVMPNQS
+1198 
-1209 ADGATVTQ
+1209 
-1217 FTYDGQLRTLDQ
+1217 
-1229 NDNGEQQFSF
+1229 
-1239 TEGELFITLEGDVR
+1239 
-1253 FEPNRNL
+1253 
-1260 DHILSEDIV
+1260 
-1269 KSIVVTSS
+1269 
-1277 DSDNDALTSTVTLT
+1277 
-1291 ITDGDIPTIDNV
+1291 
-1303 PTVSLS
+1303 
-1309 ETSLSDGSSPS
+1309 
-1320 GSAVSSTQTITYTT
+1320 
-1334 QSDDVTNFRI
+1334 
-1344 EPTEFN
+1344 
-1350 VGGGLTSN
+1350 
-1358 GLAVELKADPTTPG
+1358 
-1372 GYIGYVTDGSNV
+1372 
-1384 ETNVFTIS
+1384 
-1392 FSDTNLGQYTF
+1392 
-1403 TLLEALDHVDGLA
+1403 
-1416 NNDLSFDLPVYAV
+1416 
-1429 DSDGDDSLVSQLNVT
+1429 
-1444 IGDDVQIM
+1444 
-1452 QGGTLDIIEPNLAD
+1452 
-1466 GTITTSTIDVMP
+1466 
-1478 NQSADGAK
+1478 
-1486 ITQFTY
+1486 
-1492 DGQVRTLDQ
+1492 
-1501 TDNGEQQFSFTEG
+1501 
-1514 ELFITLQ
+1514 
-1521 GDVRFEPN
+1521 
-1529 RNLDHT
+1529 
-1535 LSEDIVKSI
+1535 
-1544 VVTSSDLDNDVLTST
+1544 
-1559 VMLTITDGDIPTIDA
+1559 
-1574 VPSVTLSESNLADGS
+1574 
-1589 APSGSTV
+1589 
-1596 SQTETITFTNQSDDV
+1596 
-1611 ASFRIEPTEFNVGA
+1611 
-1625 ALKSNGF
+1625 
-1632 AVEIKEDSANPG
+1632 
-1644 TYIGFITNGSGAE
+1644 
-1657 NPVFTIAFSTST
+1657 
-1669 LGEYT
+1669 
-1674 FTLLEALDHVD
+1674 
-1685 GLDKNDLSFDLP
+1685 
-1697 IYAVDTDGDDSLV
+1697 
-1710 SQLNVTIGDDVQ
+1710 
-1722 IMKDGTLDITEP
+1722 
-1734 NLADG
+1734 
-1739 TITTNTIDVMP
+1739 
-1750 NQSADGATIT
+1750 
-1760 QFTYDGVVNTLDQSI
+1760 VNTLDQSI

-1786 ELFITLEGE
+1786 ELFITLEGQ

-1803 LDHSVSED
+1803 LDHSISED
-1811 IVKSIVVTSSDFDN
+1811 IVKSIVVTSIDFDN
-1825 DPVTSTITLTITD
+1825 DALTSTVTLTITD
-1838 GDNPTIDVIPSV
+1838 GDIPTIDAVPSV
-1850 TLSEINLSDGSAPS
+1850 TLSETNLTDGSTPS
-1864 GSAVSSTQTITF
+1864 AVAVSSTQTITF

-1896 DDLKS
+1896 DALKS
-1901 NGLAVELREDP
+1901 NGLAVELREAP

-1977 DDSLMSPLNVTIG
+1977 DDSLMSPLSVIIG
-1990 DDVQIMQDSTLDIV
+1990 DDVQIMQDGALSIT

-2014 TVTTNTIDVMPNQSA
+2014 TPTTAIFDVMPNQSA

-2038 YDGQLRTLDPNDN
+2038 YDGQLRTLDQTDN

-2067 EGEVRFEP
+2067 QGDVRFEP
-2075 NRNLDHTLSED
+2075 NRNLDHTLNED

-2122 PTVTL
+2122 PAVTL
-2127 SETNLSDGSMPSG
+2127 SETNLSDGSAPSG
-2140 SAVSSTQ
+2140 SSVSSTQ
-2147 TITYT
+2147 TITFT
-2152 TQSDDVTSFRIEPT
+2152 NQSDDVTSFRIEPT
-2166 EFNVGGGLTS
+2166 EFNIGGALRS
-2176 NGLAVELKAD
+2176 NGLVVELKVD

-2211 FSDTNL
+2211 FSNTNL

-2233 LANND
+2233 QTKND
-2238 LSFDLPVYAVDSDGD
+2238 LTFDLPVYAVDSDGD

-2260 SVTIGDDVQIMQG
+2260 NVTIGDDVQIMQDETLNIIEPTVADLAT
-2273 GTLDITEPNLADG
+2273 GTPTTA
-2286 TITSNTI
+2286 TV

-2304 TITQFT
+2304 TITQFI
-2310 YDGQVRT
+2310 YDGGTAIT
-2317 LDQSDN
+2317 LDQNDT
-2323 GEQQFSFT
+2323 GEQKFDFT
-2331 EGELFITLQGDV
+2331 EGSLFITLQGEI

-2353 TLSEDIV
+2353 TISEDIV

-2389 TIDAVPSVT
+2389 TIDAMPSVT
-2398 LSEIN
+2398 LSETN
-2403 LADGSAPSGSAVSQT
+2403 LADGSNPSGSAVSQT

-2430 ASFRIEPTEFNV
+2430 TCFRIEPTEFNV
-2442 GGALKSNGFAVEIK
+2442 GGALTSNGFTVEIK

-2461 PGTYI
+2461 PGTYV
-2466 GFITNGSGTEVP
+2466 GFIINGSGTEIP
-2478 VFTIAFSTSTLG
+2478 VFTTAFSTSALG

-2498 ALDHTDGLDKNDLS
+2498 ALDHVDGLDNNDLS

-2521 TDGDDSLVSQ
+2521 SDGDDSLVSQ

-2540 QIMQDGTLDIIEP
+2540 QIMQDGALDIVEP

-2566 VMPNQSADGATI
+2566 VMPEQSADGATI
-2578 TQFTYDGQLRTLD
+2578 TEFTYDGQLRTLD

-2608 ITLEGEVR
+2608 ITLEGQVR

-2625 SVSEDIVK
+2625 SISEDIVK

-2641 FDNDPVTSAITL
+2641 LDNDPVTSTITL
-2653 TITDGDNPTIDSVPS
+2653 TITDGDIPTIDAVPS

-2687 SSTQTITFTNQSDDV
+2687 SQTETITFTNQSDDV
-2702 VRFRIEPTEFNTNNA
+2702 EKFRLEPSEFNTNNA
-2717 LKSDGLSIEIREEPT
+2717 LKSDGLIIEIREEPT

-2740 TTDISNAETT
+2740 TTDILNVETT
-2750 VFTLSFSN
+2750 VFTLDFSS

-2768 LEAIDHSPVQGN
+2768 LEAIDHTPIQGN

-2797 DSLMSPLAVTITDD
+2797 DSVMSPLAVTITDD

-2824 PTVADLAAGT
+2824 PTVADLALGT
-2834 PTTASVNVLD
+2834 PTTSIVNVLD

-2872 EQKFVVADGALYI
+2872 EQKFVVADGSLYI

-2892 FEPSRNLDHTGGDIV
+2892 FEPNRNLDHTGGDIV

-2943 VTLSETNLSDGSAP
+2943 VTLSETNLSDGSDP

-2975 DVTSFRIEPTDFN
+2975 DVTSFRIEPTEFN
-2988 VGGALK
+2988 VGGALT
-2994 SNGLAVELKA
+2994 SNGLAVELKP

-3017 DGSNVETNVFTIS
+3017 TAPNVETNVFTIS

-3041 TLLEALDHVDGLV
+3041 TLLEALDHVDGLAN
-3054 KNDLTFDL
+3054 NDLSFDL

-3071 DDSLVSQLNVTIGDD
+3071 DDSLMSQLNVVIGDD
-3086 VQVMQN
+3086 VQIMQDET
-3092 QALNIIEPTVADL
+3092 LSIIEPTVADL
-3105 AAGTPTTAT
+3105 TVGTPTTAT
-3114 VDVMPSQ
+3114 VDVMPEQ

-3129 QFTYDGGA
+3129 QFTYDGQVR
-3137 AITLDQ
+3137 TLDQ
-3143 NDTGEQKFVFTEGSL
+3143 TDNGEQQFSFTEGEL

-3167 FEPNRNLNHTAS
+3167 FEPHRNLDHTAS

-3192 LDNDVLTSTVTLT
+3192 SDNDVLTSTVTLT
-3205 ITDGDIP
+3205 ITDGAIP

-3227 SDGSAPSG
+3227 TDGSTPSG

-3248 QSDDVASFRIEP
+3248 QSDDVVSFRIEP
-3260 TEFNVGGALKSNG
+3260 TEFNVSSALKSNG
-3273 FSVEIKEDSA
+3273 FAVEIKEDSA

-3292 ADGSNAEV
+3292 TNGSSTEV

-3305 AFSTSTLG
+3305 SFSATTLG
-3313 EYTFTLLEALDHA
+3313 EYTFTLLEALDHV

-3376 NLADGTIT
+3376 TVADLAAGTVT
-3384 TNTIDVMP
+3384 TNTIDVIP
-3392 NQSADGATITEFS
+3392 TQSADGATITEFS

-3462 SDFDNDPVTSTVT
+3462 SDFDNDPKTSTIT
-3475 LTITDGDIPTIDAVP
+3475 LTITDGAIPTIDAVP
-3490 SVTLSETNLADGS
+3490 GVTLSETNLTDGS
-3503 ASNAGA
+3503 APSGSA
-3509 VSSTQT
+3509 VTQTET

-3567 SNVETTVFTLDFNSG
+3567 SNVETTVFTLDFNAG

-3633 DVQLMQD
+3633 DVQLMQG
-3640 GTITSREPAA
+3640 GTITSRESAA

-3656 TFDVMPNQSAD
+3656 TLDVMPSQSAD

-3743 VTLKIVDGDLP
+3743 VTLKITDGDLP
-3754 TIDLVPGI
+3754 TIDLVP
-3762 TLSEVDLADG
+3762 EV
-3772 SVPTGNP
+3772 S
-3779 VTMTQT
+3779 
-3785 ITYTAGSDDVSH
+3785 
-3797 FRIDPTQFNT
+3797 
-3807 SGALKSNG
+3807 
-3815 LDVEIKEQ
+3815 
-3823 PANSGNYIGFVKDGS
+3823 
-3838 NVETN
+3838 
-3843 VFTISFST
+3843 
-3851 SNLGQYTFTLLE
+3851 
-3863 ALDHVD
+3863 
-3869 GLQNNILSFDVPV
+3869 
-3882 LAVDSDGDDSAMSPM
+3882 
-3897 TVAIT
+3897 
-3902 DDVQGVQDGTLSITE
+3902 
-3917 PSLADL
+3917 
-3923 ASGTPPTTAIIDV
+3923 
-3936 MPTQSADGA
+3936 
-3945 KVTQF
+3945 
-3950 TYDGGTAVTL
+3950 
-3960 DPSISTEQ
+3960 
-3968 VFTVTDGLL
+3968 
-3977 YITIEGEV
+3977 
-3985 RFEPSRDLDHSSG
+3985 
-3998 DIVRTIVVT
+3998 
-4007 TSDFDNDTD
+4007 
-4016 TADVTLTIKDGI
+4016 
-4028 DPVIDVVPDVNL
+4028 L
-4040 SEVNLADGSTPT
+4040 SEVNLS
-4052 GSPVSSTHTITYT
+4052 
-4065 EGSDDFSHFR
+4065 
-4075 IATNEFNP
+4075 
-4083 GDLLKSSGL
+4083 
-4092 VVQLK
+4092 
-4097 EDPSSAGDYIGYTD
+4097 
-4111 DGMGNVTDVFTISFD
+4111 
-4126 SANKAQFTFTLIE
+4126 
-4139 ALDHLDGVLNN
+4139 
-4150 DLTFR
+4150 
-4155 LPIYAVD
+4155 
-4162 TDDSESTK
+4162 
-4170 RDVVVTIED
+4170 
-4179 DIQQMQDG
+4179 
-4187 FLTITEPNSGTP
+4187 
-4199 TTTTVD
+4199 
-4205 VMPIP
+4205 
-4210 SADGANITQFT
+4210 
-4221 YDGGSPIT
+4221 
-4229 LNQNISG
+4229 
-4236 EQEFVFTEG
+4236 
-4245 SLFVTLDGDVRF
+4245 
-4257 EPNRN
+4257 
-4262 LDHSAGDIVKSIVF
+4262 
-4276 TSSDFD
+4276 
-4282 NDIFSSKV
+4282 
-4290 TLTIVDGDGPTIDVV
+4290 
-4305 PGVALSESLLADGST
+4305 
-4320 PSVNPVSM
+4320 
-4328 TQTITSLAS
+4328 
-4337 SDDIAEIV
+4337 
-4345 VEVGLFNTN
+4345 
-4354 GALKSDGLELSLRED
+4354 
-4369 PAGSGDY
+4369 
-4376 IAFTTNGSGAEK
+4376 
-4388 IIFTLDFDDTN
+4388 
-4399 PSQYTF
+4399 
-4405 TLLERLDHVDG
+4405 
-4416 LGNNDLSFDLSVYAE
+4416 
-4431 DTDGDIS
+4431 
-4438 ASKPLTVTITDD
+4438 
-4450 VQLMQSGALNIT
+4450 
-4462 EPTTG
+4462 
-4467 TPTTTTFDVMP
+4467 
-4478 AQSADGATITKFVY
+4478 
-4492 DNQAETA
+4492 
-4499 LVQTDT
+4499 
-4505 GEQEFVFT
+4505 
-4513 EGSLFINL
+4513 
-4521 EGDVRFEPNRNLDH
+4521 
-4535 SSGDIVKTITVT
+4535 
-4547 SEDKDGDIVTS
+4547 
-4558 TVTLTIAD
+4558 
-4566 GAPPT
+4566 
-4571 IDTVPTVALA
+4571 
-4581 EANLIDGSSPGLP
+4581 DGSSPSLP
-4594 VSQTETITFTAGSD
+4594 VSQTETITFTQGSD

-4613 RIDPAQFNTSGD
+4613 RIDTAQFNTSGD

-4630 LVVQLKEDPL
+4630 LVVQLKEDPA
-4640 NSDNYIGYVE
+4640 NSGSYIGFVE

-4664 SVVLG
+4664 SLVLG
-4669 EYTFAL
+4669 EYTFTL

-4722 TDTTVASTFVV
+4722 TDTSVASTFVV
-4733 DEDDLGALA
+4733 DEDDLGTLA

-4773 SGSEGIKITEITGA
+4773 SGNEGIKITEITGA

-4820 GPLNHATTP
+4820 GPLNHVTTP

-4849 DSNQYVLPIEVLDD
+4849 DSNQYRLPIEVIDD
-4863 APVMT
+4863 VPVMT
-4868 APTGETVVDED
+4868 PPTGETVVDED
-4879 DLTGIGSDQS
+4879 DLTGIGSDQT

-4900 DEGADGVVLYE
+4900 DEGADGVVKYE

-4924 DGESLEWLAVSQN
+4924 GGESLEWLAVSQT

-4947 ATSNE
+4947 VTSNE
-4952 AVFEIIF
+4952 AVFEIVF
-4959 DTSDNSYQFELFK
+4959 DTSDNSYHFELFK
-4972 PLKHPDGADENAIDL
+4972 PLQHPDGLSENTIDL

-5006 KITVTDDVPLV
+5006 TITVTDDVPLV
-5017 TTQSITRLEGQGY
+5017 TTQSITRVEGQNY
-5030 GNSKV
+5030 GGSKV
-5035 DMFANATD
+5035 DMFADATD

-5054 EGISNNGADIV
+5054 EGISSNGADIV
-5065 FRTGNNGPYSSGFDL
+5065 FRTGNNGPYSRGFDL
-5080 NSGSQQVRVYEQT
+5080 NSGSQEIRVYEQT
-5093 DDGSGGVD
+5093 NGGAD

-5127 GLDTIDFSINVIATD
+5127 GDAIDFSINVIATD

-5157 DRDSTRIALK
+5157 DRESSRIALK

-5175 RDSTIPYATGDEPT
+5175 RDSTIPYATGDAPT
-5189 LENVQD
+5189 LENTQD
-5195 NQNGLP
+5195 NQSGLP
-5201 NAPAQVALQ
+5201 DAPAQVSLQ
-5210 VSLYDQDNAESIG
+5210 VNLYDQDNSESIG
-5223 QLTIKSPNGGDSH
+5223 QLTIQNSNH
-5236 QGTFYYF
+5236 RGTFYYF
-5243 DGADYIELVP
+5243 DGAEYHKLTAEPNGDILFGPP
-5253 ESNGSIIF
+5253 EMQ
-5261 GSPELEQSFAPNPS
+5261 QSFDPNPNDA
-5275 EPRQTIATIDNL
+5275 RQTIATIDNL
-5287 FFVPDQHAS
+5287 FFVPDQNFGS
-5296 SDETGGR
+5296 NNNG
-5303 VRYELEIEKN
+5303 VRINYELEIDNN
-5313 GSTDHTVNSNFRIEI
+5313 GSPDHTVNSNFRIEI

-5337 DDTSSTYQY
+5337 DDSNSTYQY

-5364 DNSNTETITYE
+5364 DNSRTETITYE
-5375 LEAVQGD
+5375 LEAVQGS
-5382 GMFELLD
+5382 GKFELLD
-5389 QNGNVLTPVNGV
+5389 QSGNVLTPTNGV
-5401 YIIASADI
+5401 YIIAAGDI

-5429 AITEETLNPYDD
+5429 VITEETRNPYDD

-5454 SVEQSIVIDVTA
+5454 SVEQNIIIDVTA

-5473 SVSRIQI
+5473 SVNRIQI
-5480 NEDNIDDPDY
+5480 NEDNIDDPNY

-5498 AFTLDEVITMTGS
+5498 VFTLDEVITMAGS

-5552 QEIAYSDLANVEV
+5552 QEVAYSDLANVEV
-5565 VPTKHSNVDFTFDVT
+5565 VPTKNSNEDFTFDVT

-5586 ANLSTGAQIDEEILG
+5586 ANLSSGVQVDEEILG
-5601 TKTVNVEVKGVADTP
+5601 TKTVNVAVKGVADIP
-5616 YGGTNGTDWTT
+5616 YGGTHGTAWTDI
-5627 FTDGATN
+5627 TDGTAS
-5634 GVQTTIEESQNG
+5634 GVQTTIQESQNG
-5646 DSFALLDFTVL
+5646 DSFAVLDFSVL
-5657 SGERRPDDPTDSPL
+5657 SGERRPNDPADLPL
-5671 TGDGSEAITV
+5671 PGDGSESITV

-5689 VILEDGDGTV
+5689 VILEDSDGTV
-5699 IDLNFVGYETGPG
+5699 IDLNFVGYEDDINGN
-5712 GSPDLSKPIY
+5712 PDLSKPIY
-5722 EANITEAGKTSG
+5722 EANITQFATTSG

-5753 IVTENDGHTLTFD
+5753 IVTENDGHALTFD
-5766 QEIRVLVEPRID
+5766 QEVRVLVEPIID
-5778 TSTTYN
+5778 TASTYSN
-5784 TVTNGDE
+5784 VTNGNE
-5791 DTAINIDWHPEGTD
+5791 DTAINIDWHPKDVD
-5805 YIDNDEHFT
+5805 YIDDDEHFT

-5821 PTDVESVVVNGDVTW
+5821 PSDVESVVVNGDVIW

-5855 EEFTQIALNNNFIQI
+5855 EDFTQITLNNNFIQI
-5870 TPEEDSSTDFTLSTV
+5870 TPAQDSSTDFTLDTV

-5891 DHEYVDVTDP
+5891 DHEYIDASNP

-5923 PGDADNKI
+5923 PGDVDNKI

-5957 NSDNQTTDTNGD
+5957 NSDNTSLTD
-5969 EIWDG
+5969 

-5994 VIVQLTNTDGS
+5994 VIVELTNTDGS
-6005 ALSDDILG
+6005 ALSDDILV

-6037 VSAPNGLDFTP
+6037 IRAPRGLDFTP
-6048 ANDADDVATDF
+6048 GDDSDDVATNF
-6059 NDIKMTIFTLVSDPG
+6059 NNIKMTMSTLVSDPG
-6074 DANNETS
+6074 DANNKTS
-6081 AQVQRTGEVTL
+6081 AQELRTGEVTL

-6098 TAPDKVAADI
+6098 IAPDKVAAAI
-6108 AIVPNSVIDAVEDT
+6108 SIVPDSVIDAVEDT

-6157 ATTSFP
+6157 SNTSFP

-6168 ASDVDFVNGKYV
+6168 TSDVDFVNGKYV
-6180 YETTVEQGVAVDS
+6180 YETTVEQGVTVDS

-6207 FRLPMTIVTKDLQSG
+6207 FRLPMTVVTKDLQSG
-6222 DEKTLVTEVIIK
+6222 DEKTLVTEVVIK

-6244 IEVNVV
+6244 IDVNVV

-6261 TDGQAGQDPVGY
+6261 NDGQSGQDTLGY

-6298 AFTSITLTLDDPSI
+6298 EFTSITLTLDDPSI

-6321 SLGTSVTFNQAEIA
+6321 SLGTSVTFNQAEIT
-6335 AGALDNVLFRAIEN
+6335 AGALDNVLFRAVTN
-6349 YPTGNDINQVQV
+6349 YPTGNDVNQVQV

-6367 TDTATYNDPASPAG
+6367 TDTATYNDPASPVG
-6381 TATDSD
+6381 TAADTDS
-6387 TFSTSVSFEVV
+6387 FNTSVSFDVV
-6398 PVVDDVSVTGPGSD
+6398 PVVDDVLVTGPGSN
-6412 PDVIEI
+6412 PDIIEI

-6424 LISLSGTGPVSIA
+6424 SISLAGTGPVSIA

-6444 EQFVSIKFTDVPDGF
+6444 EQFVSIKFTGVPDGF
-6459 QMRADA
+6459 LMNADA
-6465 GSTYTVKNNGNGEW
+6465 GSGYTVKNNGNGEW
-6479 SVQLPQASGLSF
+6479 SVKLPQALGLSF
-6491 DLSEI
+6491 DLSEL

-6546 NPTDSVTGNEG
+6546 NPTDSVLGNEG

-6565 ATILDKELSATGSGT
+6565 ATILDKELSATGSGIFS
-6580 YTENAPETLRVEVAG
+6580 ENAPETLRVEVAG
-6595 VPQDASIFYPDGTTL
+6595 VPQGASIYYPDGTTL
-6610 ASYDPATQL
+6610 GSYDPVAQI
-6619 WTLDVPAQSLDKIV
+6619 WTLDVPTQSLDKLV
-6633 FNSGEHNSDT
+6633 FNSGEYNSDA

-6680 VIDPINDQP
+6680 VIDPVNDQP
-6689 IFVNVTNI
+6689 IFVNVTNL
-6697 ETSEDISVAIDNFSI
+6697 ETEEDSTGVAIDNFSI
-6712 YDVDANFDNPDAP
+6712 YDVDAIFDNPDAP
-6725 YELTLKVDQTLT
+6725 YVLTLQVDQTLP
-6737 GAQGVFEFTSSP
+6737 GAQGVFEFTSSTG
-6749 DVTFVLQPDGSLV
+6749 VTFVLEADGSLV
-6762 ITGKEADINTALTN
+6762 MTGKEADINAALAN
-6776 GAVTFK
+6776 GSVIFK

-6792 SGLVTINAT
+6792 NGLVTINAT

-6810 IDVGDPN
+6810 IDPADPN
-6817 TAQTNQATFTI
+6817 TAQINQTTFTI
-6828 KVTEVNDAPV
+6828 KVTEINDAPV
-6838 ATDVDLGSIAEDG
+6838 ANDVDLGSIAEQG
-6851 QIVIVEGDLIA
+6851 QLVIVEEDLIA

-6889 ENAGGADDAGVTGPF
+6889 ENAGGADDPA
-6904 WIFIADNDFNG
+6904 
-6915 DVKFNY
+6915 
-6921 SIIDDGTTNGADD
+6921 
-6934 FKTDSAEISLVVT
+6934 
-6947 EVNDQPVA
+6947 
-6955 SDIDLGTMLEEGQL
+6955 
-6969 VIKEEDLISATTDP
+6969 
-6983 ENDTI
+6983 
-6988 TVNSLVLDQ
+6988 
-6997 GQGQLQRFE
+6997 
-7006 NVGGADDATITG
+7006 ITG

-7043 TTNGTDDFLTDTG
+7043 TTNGADDFLTDTG
-7056 EISVV
+7056 EISVM

-7091 LITATSDPENDTIT
+7091 LIAATSDPENDSII

-7120 FENVGGADDAMI
+7120 FENVGGADDATI

-7163 ANDFLTDTAEI
+7163 TNDFLTDTAEI
-7174 TAIVDGVNDTPVVNG
+7174 TAIVDGVNDIPVING
-7189 DSVTTIIDEDAG
+7189 DSVTSVVDEDAG

-7216 AFSNDLM
+7216 SYANDLM

-7240 VTTVMVNGNNTGS
+7240 MTTVIVSGNNTGS

-7261 DLNALIDTPTSPNG
+7261 DLNALIDTPTSPSG

-7282 SPTNSIGLEVIAKD
+7282 SPANSIGLEVVAKD

-7322 PTLSIDPA
+7322 PTLSIDTA
-7330 FNYVRNITTSSSVVA
+7330 TNYVRNITASQSVSA
-7345 NSGVALVGIVAALT
+7345 SGIPLVGIIAALT

-7366 LKISDVPDG
+7366 LHISDVPAGAQITSSAGSVTDLGGG
-7375 VDVTSDVGTVSLV
+7375 VWV
-7388 GDTWIATA
+7388 ATA
-7396 DAIDSLRL
+7396 DAIESLQAVGL
-7404 VEQSSLGKP
+7404 TQ
-7413 LTPGNYTLKVEA
+7413 TPGNYTLKVEA
-7425 VSEEADNNDI
+7425 VSEETDNNDTATSASI
-7435 AISQNI
+7435 N
-7441 DLNLNIV
+7441 LNLNIV
-7448 ANPIDL
+7448 ADAADINL
-7454 DLSSETDDVQLLA
+7454 ASETDDVQLLA
-7467 SNFDTNLTGG
+7467 GTNATDLIAGSG
-7477 TGNDRLVG
+7477 DDRLEG
-7485 GSGDDTLVGGDGN
+7485 GSGDDTLIGGDGN

-7551 LKNTSPDMSALLQQ
+7551 LKNTSPDMTALLQQ

-7579 NPDGLGTTEQVIVVE
+7579 KSDDLGTTEQVIVVE
-7594 DLAPQLTLSGTMPSD
+7594 DLAPQLTLGGTMPSD

>member
-1 MGIEVSRQAAV
+1 MLGNTAFCDLGGYMGIEVSRQAAV
-12 VEVVSGEVIA
+12 VEAVSGEVIA

-41 EIVITANHAELVLG
+41 EIVITANQAELVLG

-60 TEVASNCVGCVDQ
+60 TEVASNCVGCVNQ

-149 TFFETAGLAEQTVD
+149 TFFETAGLAEQTID

-200 TTETIIAGSLSLAP
+200 TTETITAGSLSLAP
-214 DSFIPEILSLASLL
+214 DSFIPETLSLASLL

-330 AVVDGIDPSAES
+330 TVVDGIDPSAES

-438 LTFTLPITITDFDQ
+438 LTFALPITITDFDQ
-452 DVVTNTINIAITD
+452 DVITNTINIAITD
-465 GDSPVINNVDSIS
+465 GDSPVITNVDSID
-478 VDEAGIIGGSQ
+478 VDEAGIVGGSQ
-489 EGTAPVAGSGSITA
+489 EGTAPVSGTGSITA

-517 PTEFNTGG
+517 PTEFNTNG
-525 TLVSNGAVVLL
+525 TLVSNGEAVLL
-536 ELVGE
+536 ELIDE

-621 ILVNVKDDV
+621 ILVNVNDDV
-630 VELVDKVE
+630 VELVDNVV
-638 SVTEPTLAGDTI
+638 SVDEPTLAGDTV

-664 TIQSFNY
+664 AIQSFNY

-685 AAQTFSFTEGVVTIS
+685 ATQTFSFTEGVVTIS

-705 SFEVARDIDHTNSE
+705 SFEVARDIDHSSSE

-731 GDGDTDTSTLEL
+731 GDGDTDSSTLEL

-764 NLNDGSAPSGSTVSA
+764 NLNDGSAPSGSKVSA

-802 NVGGALMSNGFA
+802 NVGGAL
-814 VEIKEDSANPGTYIG
+814 
-829 FITDGSNT
+829 
-837 EVPVFTIG
+837 
-845 FSTTTLGEYT
+845 
-855 FTLLEAL
+855 
-862 DHVDGLDNNDLS
+862 
-874 FDLPVYAVDTDG
+874 
-886 DDSLVSQL
+886 
-894 NVTIGDDVQIMQD
+894 
-907 GTLDIIEPNL
+907 
-917 ADGTITTNTIDVMPN
+917 
-932 QSADGATITQ
+932 
-942 FTYDGQLRTLDQ
+942 
-954 NDTGEQQFSFTE
+954 
-966 GELFITLEGEVR
+966 
-978 FEPNRNLDHSVS
+978 
-990 EDIVK
+990 
-995 SIVVTSSDFDNDSLT
+995 
-1010 STVTLTI
+1010 
-1017 TDGDNPTIDVIP
+1017 
-1029 SVTLSETNLSDG
+1029 
-1041 SAPSG
+1041 
-1046 STVSSTQTITFT
+1046 
-1058 NQSDDVVRFRI
+1058 
-1069 EPTEFNTNDDLKSNG
+1069 
-1084 LAVELREEPA
+1084 
-1094 GSGDY
+1094 
-1099 IGFTTSATNV
+1099 
-1109 ETTVFTLSFSSTTLG
+1109 
-1124 EYTFTLLEALDHQDA
+1124 
-1139 RGNNDLSFDLP
+1139 
-1150 VYAVDSD
+1150 
-1157 GDDSLMS
+1157 
-1164 PLNVTIGD
+1164 
-1172 DVQIM
+1172 
-1177 QDGTLNITEPTVADL
+1177 
-1192 AAGTPT
+1192 
-1198 TAIFDVMPNQS
+1198 
-1209 ADGATVTQ
+1209 
-1217 FTYDGQLRTLDQ
+1217 
-1229 NDNGEQQFSF
+1229 
-1239 TEGELFITLEGDVR
+1239 
-1253 FEPNRNL
+1253 
-1260 DHILSEDIV
+1260 
-1269 KSIVVTSS
+1269 
-1277 DSDNDALTSTVTLT
+1277 
-1291 ITDGDIPTIDNV
+1291 
-1303 PTVSLS
+1303 
-1309 ETSLSDGSSPS
+1309 
-1320 GSAVSSTQTITYTT
+1320 
-1334 QSDDVTNFRI
+1334 
-1344 EPTEFN
+1344 
-1350 VGGGLTSN
+1350 
-1358 GLAVELKADPTTPG
+1358 
-1372 GYIGYVTDGSNV
+1372 
-1384 ETNVFTIS
+1384 
-1392 FSDTNLGQYTF
+1392 
-1403 TLLEALDHVDGLA
+1403 
-1416 NNDLSFDLPVYAV
+1416 
-1429 DSDGDDSLVSQLNVT
+1429 
-1444 IGDDVQIM
+1444 
-1452 QGGTLDIIEPNLAD
+1452 
-1466 GTITTSTIDVMP
+1466 
-1478 NQSADGAK
+1478 
-1486 ITQFTY
+1486 
-1492 DGQVRTLDQ
+1492 
-1501 TDNGEQQFSFTEG
+1501 
-1514 ELFITLQ
+1514 
-1521 GDVRFEPN
+1521 
-1529 RNLDHT
+1529 
-1535 LSEDIVKSI
+1535 
-1544 VVTSSDLDNDVLTST
+1544 
-1559 VMLTITDGDIPTIDA
+1559 
-1574 VPSVTLSESNLADGS
+1574 
-1589 APSGSTV
+1589 
-1596 SQTETITFTNQSDDV
+1596 
-1611 ASFRIEPTEFNVGA
+1611 
-1625 ALKSNGF
+1625 KSNGF

-1657 NPVFTIAFSTST
+1657 IPVFTIAFSTST

-1722 IMKDGTLDITEP
+1722 IMQDGTLDITEP

-1760 QFTYDGVVNTLDQSI
+1760 QFTYDGQLRTLDQNDT
-1775 SGEQQFSFTEG
+1775 GEQQFSFTEG

-1925 TNVETQVF
+1925 TNVETTVF
-1933 TLSFNAGSL
+1933 TLSFSSTTL
-1942 GEYTFTLI
+1942 GEYTFTLL

-1965 FDLPVYAVDSDG
+1965 FELPVYAVDSDG
-1977 DDSLMSPLNVTIG
+1977 DDSIMSPLSVTIG

-2029 DGATITQFT
+2029 DGATLTQFT
-2038 YDGQLRTLDPNDN
+2038 YDGQLRTLDQNDN

-2067 EGEVRFEP
+2067 QGEVRFEP

-2122 PTVTL
+2122 PTVSL
-2127 SETNLSDGSMPSG
+2127 SETSLSDGSSPSG

-2152 TQSDDVTSFRIEPT
+2152 TQSDDVTRFRIEPT
-2166 EFNVGGGLTS
+2166 EFNVGGALTS

-2225 EALDHVDG
+2225 EALDHADG

-2238 LSFDLPVYAVDSDGD
+2238 LSFDLPVYAVDSDSD

-2260 SVTIGDDVQIMQG
+2260 NVTIGDDVQIMQG

-2286 TITSNTI
+2286 TITTNTI

-2466 GFITNGSGTEVP
+2466 GFITDGSGIEVP

-2498 ALDHTDGLDKNDLS
+2498 ALDHADGLDKNDLS

-2687 SSTQTITFTNQSDDV
+2687 SQTETITFTNQSDDV
-2702 VRFRIEPTEFNTNNA
+2702 EKFRLEPSEFNTNNA
-2717 LKSDGLSIEIREEPT
+2717 LKSDGLIIEIREEPT

-2740 TTDISNAETT
+2740 TTDISNVETT
-2750 VFTLSFSN
+2750 VFTLDFSS

-2768 LEAIDHSPVQGN
+2768 LEAIDHTPVQGN

-3054 KNDLTFDL
+3054 NNDLTFDL

-3129 QFTYDGGA
+3129 QFIYDNGA
-3137 AITLDQ
+3137 VITLDQ
-3143 NDTGEQKFVFTEGSL
+3143 NDTGEQKFVFAEGSL

-3167 FEPNRNLNHTAS
+3167 FEPNRNLDHTLS

-3192 LDNDVLTSTVTLT
+3192 LDNDVVTSTVTLT

-3227 SDGSAPSG
+3227 ADGSTPSSG
-3235 SAVSQTETITFTN
+3235 AVSQTETITFTN
-3248 QSDDVASFRIEP
+3248 QSDDVTSFRIEP

-3273 FSVEIKEDSA
+3273 FAVEIKEDSA

-3292 ADGSNAEV
+3292 TNGSNAEV

-3305 AFSTSTLG
+3305 SFSTTTLG

-3334 SFDLPVYAVDSDGDD
+3334 SFDLPVYAVDTDGDD

-3368 GTLDITEP
+3368 GTLDIIEP

-3447 HSASEDIVKSIVVTS
+3447 HSVSEDIVKSIVVTS

-3503 ASNAGA
+3503 VPSAGA

-3556 SGQYI
+3556 SGKYI

-3772 SVPTGNP
+3772 SAPTGNP

-3785 ITYTAGSDDVSH
+3785 ITYTTGSDDVSH
-3797 FRIDPTQFNT
+3797 FRVDPTQFNT

-3863 ALDHVD
+3863 TLDHVD

-3882 LAVDSDGDDSAMSPM
+3882 LAVDADGDDSAMSPM

-3902 DDVQGVQDGTLSITE
+3902 DDVQGVQDGTLSIIE

-3923 ASGTPPTTAIIDV
+3923 VSGTPPTTPIIDV

-3960 DPSISTEQ
+3960 DPSIATEQ

-4097 EDPSSAGDYIGYTD
+4097 EDPASAGDYIGYTD

-4139 ALDHLDGVLNN
+4139 ALDHLDGVLYN

-4199 TTTTVD
+4199 TTTPVD

-4210 SADGANITQFT
+4210 SADGATITQFT

-4229 LNQNISG
+4229 LNQSISG

-4282 NDIFSSKV
+4282 NDIFSSTV

-4305 PGVALSESLLADGST
+4305 PGVALSESLLSDGST
-4320 PSVNPVSM
+4320 PSVTPVSM

-4354 GALKSDGLELSLRED
+4354 GALKSDGLSLSLRED
-4369 PAGSGDY
+4369 PVNSGDY
-4376 IAFTTNGSGAEK
+4376 IAFTTNGSGVEK
-4388 IIFTLDFDDTN
+4388 VIFTLDFDDTN
-4399 PSQYTF
+4399 PSEYTF
-4405 TLLERLDHVDG
+4405 TLLERFDHVDG

-4499 LVQTDT
+4499 LVQTNT
-4505 GEQEFVFT
+4505 SEQEFVFT

-4535 SSGDIVKTITVT
+4535 SGGDIVKTITVT

-4581 EANLIDGSSPGLP
+4581 EANLVDGSSPVLP

-4608 DVSHF
+4608 DVSYF

-4625 LKADG
+4625 LQADG

-4669 EYTFAL
+4669 EYTFTL

-4722 TDTTVASTFVV
+4722 TDTTGASTFVV
-4733 DEDDLGALA
+4733 DEDDLGTLA
-4742 QATGSFVTTEG
+4742 QATGSFITTEG

-4787 ANTTTYQGATDPGG
+4787 ANTTTYQGATDPSG

-4849 DSNQYVLPIEVLDD
+4849 DSNQYVLPIEVIDD

-4993 EDFDQDQSNAIDL
+4993 EDFDQDKSNAIDL
-5006 KITVTDDVPLV
+5006 QITVTDDVPLV

-5043 VGADGAVLSRI
+5043 VGADDAALTRI
-5054 EGISNNGADIV
+5054 EGITNNGADIV
-5065 FRTGNNGPYSSGFDL
+5065 FRSGNNGPYSSGFDL

-5093 DDGSGGVD
+5093 NGGAD

-5127 GLDTIDFSINVIATD
+5127 GDDTIDFSINVIATD

-5382 GMFELLD
+5382 GKFELLD

-5429 AITEETLNPYDD
+5429 AITEETRNPYND

-5454 SVEQSIVIDVTA
+5454 SVEQNIIIDVTA
-5466 DADPGTF
+5466 DADPGKF
-5473 SVSRIQI
+5473 SVSRIKI

-5490 VGPLDNKD
+5490 IGPLDNKD

-5586 ANLSTGAQIDEEILG
+5586 ANLSSGAQVDEEILG

-5627 FTDGATN
+5627 FNEGGIT
-5634 GVQTTIEESQNG
+5634 GVQTTIQESQNG
-5646 DSFALLDFTVL
+5646 DNFALLDFTVL
-5657 SGERRPDDPTDSPL
+5657 SGERRPDTGTTPL
-5671 TGDGSEAITV
+5671 ADDGSESITV

-5689 VILEDGDGTV
+5689 VVLEDGDGTV

-5753 IVTENDGHTLTFD
+5753 IVTENDGHTLSFD
-5766 QEIRVLVEPRID
+5766 QEVRVLVIPRID
-5778 TSTTYN
+5778 TSATYVN
-5784 TVTNGDE
+5784 TTNGDE
-5791 DTAINIDWHPEGTD
+5791 DTAINIDWHPEGAD
-5805 YIDNDEHFT
+5805 YIDSDEHFT

-5836 VYDAAAGTLTI
+5836 VYNAAAGTLTI
-5847 TPKSGQTA
+5847 TPKSGQTP

-5870 TPEEDSSTDFTLSTV
+5870 TPAQDSSADFTLDTV

-5891 DHEYVDVTDP
+5891 DHEYVDASNP

-5910 TGTIDVRVRPVVE
+5910 TGTINVVVRPVVE

-5957 NSDNQTTDTNGD
+5957 NSDNQTTDINGD

-6048 ANDADDVATDF
+6048 ANDTDDVAGDF
-6059 NDIKMTIFTLVSDPG
+6059 NNIKMTIHTLVSDPG

-6081 AQVQRTGEVTL
+6081 VQEQRTGEVTL

-6098 TAPDKVAADI
+6098 VAPDKVAAGI
-6108 AIVPNSVIDAVEDT
+6108 SIVQDSVIDAVEDT

-6135 LTGRDDSTDQVTVII
+6135 FTGRDDSPDQVTVII
-6150 DGTLVID
+6150 DGILVID

-6168 ASDVDFVNGKYV
+6168 RSDVDFVNGKYV
-6180 YETTVEQGVAVDS
+6180 YETTVEQGTTVDS

-6222 DEKTLVTEVIIK
+6222 DEKTLVTEVVIK

-6244 IEVNVV
+6244 IEVNIV

-6261 TDGQAGQDPVGY
+6261 NDGQAGQDPVGY

-6725 YELTLKVDQTLT
+6725 YELTLKVDQTLP

-6810 IDVGDPN
+6810 IDAGDPN
-6817 TAQTNQATFTI
+6817 TGQINQATFTI

-6889 ENAGGADDAGVTGPF
+6889 ENAGGADDAGITGPF

-7043 TTNGTDDFLTDTG
+7043 TTNGADDFLTDTG

-7139 TAADEYNGNVKF
+7139 TAADEYNGSVKF

-7240 VTTVMVNGNNTGS
+7240 MTTVMVNGNNTGS

-7425 VSEEADNNDI
+7425 LSEEVDNNDI

>member
-1 MGIEVSRQAAV
+1 MDIEVSRQAAV
-12 VEVVSGEVIA
+12 VEAVSGDVVV
-22 VKSDGSARKISAGD
+22 VKPDGSARKISAGD
-36 IIREN
+36 IIRAN
-41 EIVITANHAELVLG
+41 EIVITSNGSEILLG
-55 SPNGV
+55 VQNAAIPVG
-60 TEVASNCVGCVDQ
+60 ENCIGCVDNNV
-73 DLAWADAPIAGE
+73 AWAEAPIAGE

-90 QQADA
+90 EQADA
-95 GDFDDDEF
+95 GTFTDDDL

-139 DYNYTETHPS
+139 DYNYTQTQPS
-149 TFFETAGLAEQTVD
+149 TFFETAGLEVQAVD
-163 EDREEFRSITR
+163 EDREEFRTITR

-179 SISETLTEGSIS
+179 SISEVLTEGSIS

-200 TTETIIAGSLSLAP
+200 TTETIIAGSLALAP
-214 DSFIPEILSLASLL
+214 DSFVPETLSLASLL

-239 QSVIFTYDATTNSI
+239 QPVTFTYDAATNSI

-303 DQINITFDIQGED
+303 DQIDIAFDIQGED
-316 SAGNPLATPINAQV
+316 SAGNPLATPVNAQV
-330 AVVDGIDPSAES
+330 SVFDGIDPSVES

-369 VVFDASALDQF
+369 AVFDVSALDQF

-395 DDGTTITLSIQGRG
+395 DDGTSITVSTQGRG
-409 EVVLTISLDTDGTYK
+409 EIVLTISLDTDGTYK
-424 FEQSNPIEQVGTDS
+424 FEQSNPVEQVGTES
-438 LTFTLPITITDFDQ
+438 LTFALPITITDFDQ

-465 GDSPVINNVDSIS
+465 GNSPVITNVDSVD
-478 VDEAGIIGGSQ
+478 VDEAGIVGGSQ
-489 EGTAPVAGSGSITA
+489 EGTAQVSGSGSITA
-503 DIFESDIIDHYELE
+503 DVFESDIIDHYELE
-517 PTEFNTGG
+517 PAEFNTGG
-525 TLVSNGAVVLL
+525 TLVSNGEAVLL
-536 ELVGE
+536 ELVDE

-564 KIDSPSLGNY
+564 KIDSPSLGSY

-615 TPEAAE
+615 IPEAAE

-638 SVTEPTLAGDTI
+638 SVTEPTLAGDTV

-685 AAQTFSFTEGVVTIS
+685 ADQIFSFTEGVVTIS

-705 SFEVARDIDHTNSE
+705 SFEVARDIDHSSSE

-731 GDGDTDTSTLEL
+731 GDGDTDTATLEL
-743 SITDGQDPIIDLIPP
+743 SITDGQNPTIDLIPP

-764 NLNDGSAPSGSTVSA
+764 DLADGSAPSGSTVSA
-779 TETITFTAGSD
+779 TETIAFTAGSD

-802 NVGGALMSNGFA
+802 NVGGALKSNGFVVDIKEDSANPGTYIGFITDGSNAEVTVFTISFSTSTLGEYTFTLLEALDHVDGLNNNDLSFDLPVYAVDTDGDDSLVSQLNVTIGDDVQIMQDGTLDIIEPNLADGIITTNTIDVMPNQSADGATITQFTYDGVVNTLDQSMSGEQQFSFTEGELFITLEGEVRFEPNRNLDHTASEDIVKSIVVTSSDFDNDSLTSTVTLTITDGDIPTIDAVPSVTLSETNLSDGSAPSGSAVSSTQTITFTNQSDDVVRFRVEPTEFNTNDDLKSNGLA
-814 VEIKEDSANPGTYIG
+814 VELREDPAGSGDYIGFTTSATNMETTVFTLSFSSTTLGEYTFTLLEALDHQDARGNNDLSFDLPIYAVDSDGDDSLMSPLNVTIGDDVQIMQDGALNITEPTVTDLAAGKPTTAIFDVMPNQSADGATVTQFTYDGQLRTLDQNDNGEQQFSFTEGELFFTLQGEVRFEPNRNLDHTRSEDIVKSIVVTSSDSDNDVLTSTVTLTITDGDIPTIDNVPTVNLSETKLSDGSAPNASAVSSTQTITFTNQSDDVVSFRIEPTEFNVGGALTSNGLAVELKADPTTPGGYIGYVTDGSNVETNIFTISFSDTNLGQYTFTLLEALDHADGLANNDLSFDLPVYAVDSDGDDSLVSQLNVTIGDDVQIMQGGALDITEPNLADGTITTNTIDVMPNQSADGATITQFTYDGQVRTLDQTDNGEQQFSFTEGELFITLEGEVRFEPSRNLDHTASEDIVKSIVVTSSDSDNDILTSIVTLTITDGDIPTIDAVPSVTLSETNLVDGSAPIGSAVNQTETITFTNQSDDVTSFRIEPTEFNVGGALKSNGFVVDIKEDSANPGTYIG

-837 EVPVFTIG
+837 EVPIFTIG

-855 FTLLEAL
+855 ITLLEAL

-917 ADGTITTNTIDVMPN
+917 ADGTITTNTIGVMPN

-942 FTYDGQLRTLDQ
+942 FIYDGQLRTLDQ

-966 GELFITLEGEVR
+966 GELFITLDGEVR
-978 FEPNRNLDHSVS
+978 FEPNRDLDHSVS

-1046 STVSSTQTITFT
+1046 SAVSSTQTITFT

-1069 EPTEFNTNDDLKSNG
+1069 EPTEFNTNDALKSNG
-1084 LAVELREEPA
+1084 LAVELREDPA

-1124 EYTFTLLEALDHQDA
+1124 EYTFTLL
-1139 RGNNDLSFDLP
+1139 
-1150 VYAVDSD
+1150 
-1157 GDDSLMS
+1157 
-1164 PLNVTIGD
+1164 
-1172 DVQIM
+1172 
-1177 QDGTLNITEPTVADL
+1177 
-1192 AAGTPT
+1192 
-1198 TAIFDVMPNQS
+1198 
-1209 ADGATVTQ
+1209 
-1217 FTYDGQLRTLDQ
+1217 
-1229 NDNGEQQFSF
+1229 
-1239 TEGELFITLEGDVR
+1239 
-1253 FEPNRNL
+1253 
-1260 DHILSEDIV
+1260 
-1269 KSIVVTSS
+1269 
-1277 DSDNDALTSTVTLT
+1277 
-1291 ITDGDIPTIDNV
+1291 
-1303 PTVSLS
+1303 
-1309 ETSLSDGSSPS
+1309 
-1320 GSAVSSTQTITYTT
+1320 
-1334 QSDDVTNFRI
+1334 
-1344 EPTEFN
+1344 
-1350 VGGGLTSN
+1350 
-1358 GLAVELKADPTTPG
+1358 
-1372 GYIGYVTDGSNV
+1372 
-1384 ETNVFTIS
+1384 
-1392 FSDTNLGQYTF
+1392 
-1403 TLLEALDHVDGLA
+1403 
-1416 NNDLSFDLPVYAV
+1416 
-1429 DSDGDDSLVSQLNVT
+1429 
-1444 IGDDVQIM
+1444 
-1452 QGGTLDIIEPNLAD
+1452 
-1466 GTITTSTIDVMP
+1466 
-1478 NQSADGAK
+1478 
-1486 ITQFTY
+1486 
-1492 DGQVRTLDQ
+1492 
-1501 TDNGEQQFSFTEG
+1501 
-1514 ELFITLQ
+1514 
-1521 GDVRFEPN
+1521 
-1529 RNLDHT
+1529 
-1535 LSEDIVKSI
+1535 
-1544 VVTSSDLDNDVLTST
+1544 
-1559 VMLTITDGDIPTIDA
+1559 
-1574 VPSVTLSESNLADGS
+1574 
-1589 APSGSTV
+1589 
-1596 SQTETITFTNQSDDV
+1596 
-1611 ASFRIEPTEFNVGA
+1611 
-1625 ALKSNGF
+1625 
-1632 AVEIKEDSANPG
+1632 
-1644 TYIGFITNGSGAE
+1644 
-1657 NPVFTIAFSTST
+1657 
-1669 LGEYT
+1669 
-1674 FTLLEALDHVD
+1674 
-1685 GLDKNDLSFDLP
+1685 
-1697 IYAVDTDGDDSLV
+1697 
-1710 SQLNVTIGDDVQ
+1710 
-1722 IMKDGTLDITEP
+1722 
-1734 NLADG
+1734 
-1739 TITTNTIDVMP
+1739 
-1750 NQSADGATIT
+1750 
-1760 QFTYDGVVNTLDQSI
+1760 
-1775 SGEQQFSFTEG
+1775 
-1786 ELFITLEGE
+1786 
-1795 VRFEPNRD
+1795 
-1803 LDHSVSED
+1803 
-1811 IVKSIVVTSSDFDN
+1811 
-1825 DPVTSTITLTITD
+1825 
-1838 GDNPTIDVIPSV
+1838 
-1850 TLSEINLSDGSAPS
+1850 
-1864 GSAVSSTQTITF
+1864 
-1876 TNQSDDVVRFRIEPT
+1876 
-1891 EFNTN
+1891 
-1896 DDLKS
+1896 
-1901 NGLAVELREDP
+1901 
-1912 AGSGDYIGFTTSA
+1912 
-1925 TNVETQVF
+1925 
-1933 TLSFNAGSL
+1933 
-1942 GEYTFTLI
+1942 

-2038 YDGQLRTLDPNDN
+2038 YDGQLRTLDQNDN

-2075 NRNLDHTLSED
+2075 NRNLDHTLNED

-2127 SETNLSDGSMPSG
+2127 SETNLSDGSAPSG

-2147 TITYT
+2147 TITFT
-2152 TQSDDVTSFRIEPT
+2152 NQSDDVTSFRIEPT
-2166 EFNVGGGLTS
+2166 EFNVGGALTS
-2176 NGLAVELKAD
+2176 NGLVVELKAD

-2260 SVTIGDDVQIMQG
+2260 NVTIGDDVQIMQG

-2286 TITSNTI
+2286 TITTNTI

-2317 LDQSDN
+2317 LDQTDN
-2323 GEQQFSFT
+2323 SEQQFSFT

-2353 TLSEDIV
+2353 TSSEDIV
-2360 KSIVVTSSDLDNDV
+2360 KSIVVTSSDSDNDV
-2374 VTSTVTLTITDGDIP
+2374 LTSTVTLTITDGGIP
-2389 TIDAVPSVT
+2389 TIDSVPSVT
-2398 LSEIN
+2398 LSETN
-2403 LADGSAPSGSAVSQT
+2403 LTDGSAPSGSAVSQT

-2430 ASFRIEPTEFNV
+2430 ANFRIEPTEFNV

-2466 GFITNGSGTEVP
+2466 GFITNGSNTEVP

-2498 ALDHTDGLDKNDLS
+2498 SLDHVDGLDKNDLS

-2540 QIMQDGTLDIIEP
+2540 QIMQDGTLDITEP
-2553 NLADGTITTNTID
+2553 NLADGTVTTNTID

-2591 QNDTGEQQFS
+2591 QNDSGEQQFS

-2641 FDNDPVTSAITL
+2641 FDNDSLTSTITL
-2653 TITDGDNPTIDSVPS
+2653 TITDGDNPIINTVPS

-2687 SSTQTITFTNQSDDV
+2687 SQTERITFTNQSDDV
-2702 VRFRIEPTEFNTNNA
+2702 EKFRLEPSEFNTNNA
-2717 LKSDGLSIEIREEPT
+2717 LKSDGLIIEIREEPT

-2740 TTDISNAETT
+2740 TTDISNVETT
-2750 VFTLSFSN
+2750 VFTLNFSS

-2768 LEAIDHSPVQGN
+2768 LEAIDHTPIQGN
-2780 NDLTFNLPVYA
+2780 NDLTFNVPVYA

-2834 PTTASVNVLD
+2834 PTTPIVNVLD

-2853 TQFTYDGGAVLTLD
+2853 IQFTYDGGAVLTLD
-2867 QNDTG
+2867 QNNTG

-2892 FEPSRNLDHTGGDIV
+2892 FEPNRNLDHTSGDIV
-2907 KSIVVTSSDSDS
+2907 KSIVVTSSDSDN

-2957 NASAVSSTQTIT
+2957 SGSAVSSTQTIT

-2975 DVTSFRIEPTDFN
+2975 DVTSFRIEPTEFN
-2988 VGGALK
+2988 VGGTLTL
-2994 SNGLAVELKA
+2994 NGLAVELKA
-3004 DPTTPGGYIGFVT
+3004 DPTTPGGYIGYVT

-3041 TLLEALDHVDGLV
+3041 TLLEALDHADGLAN
-3054 KNDLTFDL
+3054 NDLSFDL

-3137 AITLDQ
+3137 VITLDQ
-3143 NDTGEQKFVFTEGSL
+3143 NDTGEQKFVFAEGSL
-3158 FITLQGEVR
+3158 FITLQGDVR
-3167 FEPNRNLNHTAS
+3167 FEPNRNLDHTVN
-3179 EDIVKSIVVTSSD
+3179 EDIVKSIVVTSGDS
-3192 LDNDVLTSTVTLT
+3192 DNDVLTSIVTLT

-3227 SDGSAPSG
+3227 VDGSSPSG
-3235 SAVSQTETITFTN
+3235 SAVSQTETVTFTN
-3248 QSDDVASFRIEP
+3248 QSDDVTNFRIEP

-3273 FSVEIKEDSA
+3273 FAVEIKEDSA

-3292 ADGSNAEV
+3292 TDGSNAEV

-3305 AFSTSTLG
+3305 SFSATTLG
-3313 EYTFTLLEALDHA
+3313 EYTFTLLEALDHV

-3376 NLADGTIT
+3376 NLAGGTIT

-3447 HSASEDIVKSIVVTS
+3447 HSVSEDIVKSIVVTS

-3503 ASNAGA
+3503 APNAGA

-3527 FRLEPTEFNTNDAL
+3527 FRLEPTEFNTNDVL
-3541 KSNGLAVELREEPQG
+3541 KSNGLAVELREDPQG
-3556 SGQYI
+3556 SGQYV

-3640 GTITSREPAA
+3640 GTITSREPATN
-3650 SVETSN
+3650 VETSN

-3672 SFVFDGKTAESL
+3672 SFVFDGNTAESL

-3754 TIDLVPGI
+3754 TINLVPGI

-3785 ITYTAGSDDVSH
+3785 ITYTVGSDDLSH
-3797 FRIDPTQFNT
+3797 FRIDPTQFNI

-3869 GLQNNILSFDVPV
+3869 GLQNNTLSFDIPV
-3882 LAVDSDGDDSAMSPM
+3882 LAVDADGDDSAMSPM
-3897 TVAIT
+3897 TVTIT

-3923 ASGTPPTTAIIDV
+3923 ASGIPPTTPIIDV

-3950 TYDGGTAVTL
+3950 TYDGGTAVAL

-4007 TSDFDNDTD
+4007 TSDFDSDTD

-4028 DPVIDVVPDVNL
+4028 DPVINVVPDVNL
-4040 SEVNLADGSTPT
+4040 SEVNLADGSMPS
-4052 GSPVSSTHTITYT
+4052 GSAVSSTHTITYT

-4097 EDPSSAGDYIGYTD
+4097 EDPASAGDYIGFTD
-4111 DGMGNVTDVFTISFD
+4111 DGTGNVTDVFTIRFD
-4126 SANKAQFTFTLIE
+4126 SVNKGEFTFTLIE
-4139 ALDHLDGVLNN
+4139 ALDHLNGVLHN

-4155 LPIYAVD
+4155 LPVYAVD

-4187 FLTITEPNSGTP
+4187 FLTITEPNSGSP
-4199 TTTTVD
+4199 TTATVD
-4205 VMPIP
+4205 VMPLP

-4229 LNQNISG
+4229 LNQNNNG
-4236 EQEFVFTEG
+4236 EQEFTFTEG
-4245 SLFVTLDGDVRF
+4245 SLFVTLTGDVRF

-4262 LDHSAGDIVKSIVF
+4262 LDHSAGNIVKSIVF

-4290 TLTIVDGDGPTIDVV
+4290 TLTIIDGDGPAIDVV

-4320 PSVNPVSM
+4320 PSLNPVSM

-4354 GALKSDGLELSLRED
+4354 GALKSDGLSLSLRED
-4369 PAGSGDY
+4369 PVNSGDY
-4376 IAFTTNGSGAEK
+4376 IAFTINGSGTEK
-4388 IIFTLDFDDTN
+4388 VIFTLDFDDTN

-4431 DTDGDIS
+4431 DTDGDVS

-4467 TPTTTTFDVMP
+4467 TPTTAVFDVMP

-4492 DNQAETA
+4492 DNQPEMA
-4499 LVQTDT
+4499 LVQTNT

-4535 SSGDIVKTITVT
+4535 SGGDIVKTITVT
-4547 SEDKDGDIVTS
+4547 SEDKDGDFVTS

-4571 IDTVPTVALA
+4571 IDTVPTVELA
-4581 EANLIDGSSPGLP
+4581 EANLVDGSSPGLP

-4608 DVSHF
+4608 DVSYF

-4625 LKADG
+4625 LQADG

-4669 EYTFAL
+4669 EYTFTL

-4733 DEDDLGALA
+4733 DEDDLGTLA

-4773 SGSEGIKITEITGA
+4773 SGNEGIKITEITGA

-4863 APVMT
+4863 APVMS

-4879 DLTGIGSDQS
+4879 DLTGIGSEQS

-4900 DEGADGVVLYE
+4900 DEGADGVVKYE

-4924 DGESLEWLAVSQN
+4924 DGENLEWLAVSQV

-4972 PLKHPDGADENAIDL
+4972 PLKHPDGAGENNIELD
-4987 NFSVVA
+4987 FSVVA

-5017 TTQSITRLEGQGY
+5017 TTQSIIRLEGQGY

-5035 DMFANATD
+5035 DMFANTTD

-5065 FRTGNNGPYSSGFDL
+5065 FRSGNNGPYNSGFDL

-5093 DDGSGGVD
+5093 NGGAD

-5175 RDSTIPYATGDEPT
+5175 RDSTIPYAAGDAPT

-5195 NQNGLP
+5195 NQSGLP

-5210 VSLYDQDNAESIG
+5210 VSLYDQDNNESIG
-5223 QLTIKSPNGGDSH
+5223 QLTIQNSNH
-5236 QGTFYYF
+5236 RGTFYYF
-5243 DGADYIELVP
+5243 DGMEYHKLDPEL
-5253 ESNGSIIF
+5253 NGDIIF
-5261 GSPELEQSFAPNPS
+5261 DASVMDQSFAPNPN
-5275 EPRQTIATIDNL
+5275 EARQTIATIDNL
-5287 FFVPDQHAS
+5287 FFVPDQNFGS
-5296 SDETGGR
+5296 NNNG
-5303 VRYELEIEKN
+5303 VRINYELEIDNN
-5313 GSTDHTVNSNFRIEI
+5313 GTLDHTVNSNFRIEI

-5337 DDTSSTYQY
+5337 DDSNSTYQY

-5364 DNSNTETITYE
+5364 DNSRTETITYE
-5375 LEAVQGD
+5375 LEAVQGS
-5382 GMFELLD
+5382 GKFELLD
-5389 QNGNVLTPVNGV
+5389 QNGNVVTPTGGV
-5401 YIIASADI
+5401 YIIAAGDI

-5429 AITEETLNPYDD
+5429 AITEETRNPFDD
-5441 SANGGANDKTTAR
+5441 AANGGANDKTTAR
-5454 SVEQSIVIDVTA
+5454 SVEQNIIIDVTA
-5466 DADPGTF
+5466 DADPGKF
-5473 SVSRIQI
+5473 SVSRIRI

-5490 VGPLDNKD
+5490 IGPLDNKD
-5498 AFTLDEVITMTGS
+5498 VFTLDEVITMTGS
-5511 VDSDSS
+5511 VDTDGS

-5586 ANLSTGAQIDEEILG
+5586 ANLSSGAQVDEEILG
-5601 TKTVNVEVKGVADTP
+5601 TKTVNVEVKGVADVP
-5616 YGGTNGTDWTT
+5616 YGGTNGTDWTAI
-5627 FTDGATN
+5627 TDGTVS
-5634 GVQTTIEESQNG
+5634 GVQTTIQESQNG

-5657 SGERRPDDPTDSPL
+5657 SGERRPATGTTPL
-5671 TGDGSEAITV
+5671 PDDGSEAITV
-5681 ILSGIPDG
+5681 VLSGIPDG
-5689 VILEDGDGTV
+5689 VIIEDSDGTV
-5699 IDLNFVGYETGPG
+5699 IDLNFVGYETGPS

-5722 EANITEAGKTSG
+5722 EANITEVGTTSG
-5734 IRIRPVDSSTENIH
+5734 IRIRPIDSSTENIH

-5753 IVTENDGHTLTFD
+5753 IVTENDGHTLSFD
-5766 QEIRVLVEPRID
+5766 QEIRVLVEPIID
-5778 TSTTYN
+5778 TSATYN
-5784 TVTNGDE
+5784 NVTNGNE
-5791 DTAINIDWHPEGTD
+5791 DTAINIDWHPEGAD
-5805 YIDNDEHFT
+5805 YIDSDEHFT

-5821 PTDVESVVVNGDVTW
+5821 PIDVESVVVNGDVTW
-5836 VYDAAAGTLTI
+5836 AYDAAAGTLTI
-5847 TPKSGQTA
+5847 TPKGGQTA

-5870 TPEEDSSTDFTLSTV
+5870 TPAQDSSTDFALDTV
-5885 VMIEER
+5885 VMLEER
-5891 DHEYVDVTDP
+5891 DHEYVDASNP

-5923 PGDADNKI
+5923 PGDTDNKI
-5931 VVSNEDGSGDLTTI
+5931 VVSNEDGSGDITTI

-5994 VIVQLTNTDGS
+5994 VIVQLANIDGS

-6048 ANDADDVATDF
+6048 TNDADDVATDF

-6081 AQVQRTGEVTL
+6081 VQVQRTGEVTL

-6098 TAPDKVAADI
+6098 VAPDKVAAAI
-6108 AIVPNSVIDAVEDT
+6108 SIVPDSVIDAVEDT

-6135 LTGRDDSTDQVTVII
+6135 FTGRDDSTDQVTVII
-6150 DGTLVID
+6150 DGILVID

-6168 ASDVDFVNGKYV
+6168 SSDVDFVNGKYV
-6180 YETTVEQGVAVDS
+6180 YETTVEQGVTVDS

-6222 DEKTLVTEVIIK
+6222 DEKTLVTEVVIK

-6273 EDTYIQLDFN
+6273 EDTYIQLDFS
-6283 STISDQVSGVEGGQE
+6283 STITDQVSGVEGGE
-6298 AFTSITLTLDDPSI
+6298 EKFTSITLTLDDTSV
-6312 GAFYDNTGT
+6312 GAFYTSAGV
-6321 SLGTSVTFNQAEIA
+6321 SLGTTVTFDESEIN
-6335 AGALDNVLFRAIEN
+6335 AGALDNVLFRPALN

-6367 TDTATYNDPASPAG
+6367 TDTATYNDPASPVG
-6381 TATDSD
+6381 TATDTD
-6387 TFSTSVSFEVV
+6387 NFSTSVSFEVV

-6412 PDVIEI
+6412 PDIIEI

-6459 QMRADA
+6459 QMRVDA
-6465 GSTYTVKNNGNGEW
+6465 GSAYTVKNNGGGEW

-6496 SILPPKNFSGTA
+6496 SVLPPKNFSGTA

-6546 NPTDSVTGNEG
+6546 DPTDSIAGNEG

-6565 ATILDKELSATGSGT
+6565 ATILDKEFSTTGSVT
-6580 YTENAPETLRVEVAG
+6580 STENAPETLRVEVAN
-6595 VPQDASIFYPDGTTL
+6595 VPQDASIYYPDGTTL
-6610 ASYDPATQL
+6610 GSYDPATQI

-6643 GNVLGING
+6643 GNALGING

-6664 DNTEYLGT
+6664 DSTEYLGT

-6689 IFVNVTNI
+6689 TFVNVTNI
-6697 ETSEDISVAIDNFSI
+6697 ETPEDISIAIDNFSI

-6725 YELTLKVDQTLT
+6725 YVLTLQVDQTLP

-6810 IDVGDPN
+6810 IDAADPN
-6817 TAQTNQATFTI
+6817 TAQSNQTTFTI

-6851 QIVIVEGDLIA
+6851 KIVIVEGDLIA

-6871 LTVTGVTLT
+6871 LSVTGVTLT

-6889 ENAGGADDAGVTGPF
+6889 ENAGGADNAAITGPF
-6904 WIFIADNDFNG
+6904 WLFVADNDFNG

-6921 SIIDDGTTNGADD
+6921 SIIDDGTTNGVDD
-6934 FKTDSAEISLVVT
+6934 FLTDNAEISLVVT

-6969 VIKEEDLISATTDP
+6969 IIKEEDLISATSDP

-6997 GQGQLQRFE
+6997 GLGQLERFE

-7043 TTNGTDDFLTDTG
+7043 TTNGVNDFLTDTG

-7080 EEGQLIIKEGD
+7080 EEGQLIIKEED
-7091 LITATSDPENDTIT
+7091 LIAATSDPENDTIT

-7120 FENVGGADDAMI
+7120 FENLGGADDATI

-7189 DSVTTIIDEDAG
+7189 DSVTTDVNEDAG

-7216 AFSNDLM
+7216 AFSGDLM

-7240 VTTVMVNGNNTGS
+7240 GATVVINGNNTGS

-7261 DLNALIDTPTSPNG
+7261 ELNALIDTPTSPNG

-7282 SPTNSIGLEVIAKD
+7282 SPTNSIGLEVVAKD
-7296 SGNPSGIAIETA
+7296 SGNPSGIAIETT

-7322 PTLSIDPA
+7322 PTLLIDTA
-7330 FNYVRNITTSSSVVA
+7330 SNYVRNITASQSVSA
-7345 NSGVALVGIVAALT
+7345 SGIPLVGIIAALT

-7366 LKISDVPDG
+7366 LHISDVPTG
-7375 VDVTSDVGTVSLV
+7375 AQITSDAGSVTDLGGGV
-7388 GDTWIATA
+7388 WMATS
-7396 DAIDSLRL
+7396 DAIDSLQAVGL
-7404 VEQSSLGKP
+7404 SQ
-7413 LTPGNYTLKVEA
+7413 TPGSYTLKVEA
-7425 VSEEADNNDI
+7425 VSEETDNNDT
-7435 AISQNI
+7435 ATSASI

-7448 ANPIDL
+7448 SDAVDINL
-7454 DLSSETDDVQLLA
+7454 ASETNDVQLLA
-7467 SNFDTNLTGG
+7467 GANATDLTAGS
-7477 TGNDRLVG
+7477 GNDRLEG
-7485 GSGDDTLVGGDGN
+7485 GAGDDTLVGGDGN

-7515 MDSFVWLNIEDGVE
+7515 MDSFVWFNIEDGVE

-7535 SLSEGDQ
+7535 NLSEGDQ

-7551 LKNTSPDMSALLQQ
+7551 LKDATVNMTTLLQH
-7565 IDAKVEGDDIELTI
+7565 IDAKVDGNDVELTI
-7579 NPDGLGTTEQVIVVE
+7579 NPDGIGTTEQVIVVE

>member
-41 EIVITANHAELVLG
+41 EIVITANQAELVLG
-55 SPNGV
+55 TPNGV
-60 TEVASNCVGCVDQ
+60 TEVASNCVGCVNQ

-149 TFFETAGLAEQTVD
+149 TFFETAGLAEQTID

-200 TTETIIAGSLSLAP
+200 TTETITAGSLSLAP
-214 DSFIPEILSLASLL
+214 DSFIPETLSLASLL

-330 AVVDGIDPSAES
+330 TVVDGIDPSAES

-438 LTFTLPITITDFDQ
+438 LTFALPITITDFDQ

-465 GDSPVINNVDSIS
+465 GDSPVIINVDSIN
-478 VDEAGIIGGSQ
+478 VDEAGIVGGSQ
-489 EGTAPVAGSGSITA
+489 QGSAPVSGSGSITA

-525 TLVSNGAVVLL
+525 TLVSNGAAVLL
-536 ELVGE
+536 EWVDE

-553 VNGSRITVFDV
+553 VNGARITVFDV
-564 KIDSPSLGNY
+564 KIDSPLLGSY
-574 EFNLYEELSHQG
+574 EFNLYEDLSHQG
-586 AEDALLTFALPIYAV
+586 AEDSLLTFALPIYAV

-685 AAQTFSFTEGVVTIS
+685 ATQTFSFTEGVVTIS

-705 SFEVARDIDHTNSE
+705 SFEVARDIDHSSSE

-731 GDGDTDTSTLEL
+731 GDGDTDSSTLEL

-764 NLNDGSAPSGSTVSA
+764 NLN
-779 TETITFTAGSD
+779 
-790 DVASFRIEPTEF
+790 
-802 NVGGALMSNGFA
+802 
-814 VEIKEDSANPGTYIG
+814 
-829 FITDGSNT
+829 
-837 EVPVFTIG
+837 
-845 FSTTTLGEYT
+845 
-855 FTLLEAL
+855 
-862 DHVDGLDNNDLS
+862 
-874 FDLPVYAVDTDG
+874 
-886 DDSLVSQL
+886 
-894 NVTIGDDVQIMQD
+894 
-907 GTLDIIEPNL
+907 
-917 ADGTITTNTIDVMPN
+917 
-932 QSADGATITQ
+932 
-942 FTYDGQLRTLDQ
+942 
-954 NDTGEQQFSFTE
+954 
-966 GELFITLEGEVR
+966 
-978 FEPNRNLDHSVS
+978 
-990 EDIVK
+990 
-995 SIVVTSSDFDNDSLT
+995 
-1010 STVTLTI
+1010 
-1017 TDGDNPTIDVIP
+1017 
-1029 SVTLSETNLSDG
+1029 
-1041 SAPSG
+1041 
-1046 STVSSTQTITFT
+1046 
-1058 NQSDDVVRFRI
+1058 
-1069 EPTEFNTNDDLKSNG
+1069 
-1084 LAVELREEPA
+1084 
-1094 GSGDY
+1094 
-1099 IGFTTSATNV
+1099 
-1109 ETTVFTLSFSSTTLG
+1109 
-1124 EYTFTLLEALDHQDA
+1124 
-1139 RGNNDLSFDLP
+1139 
-1150 VYAVDSD
+1150 
-1157 GDDSLMS
+1157 
-1164 PLNVTIGD
+1164 
-1172 DVQIM
+1172 
-1177 QDGTLNITEPTVADL
+1177 
-1192 AAGTPT
+1192 
-1198 TAIFDVMPNQS
+1198 
-1209 ADGATVTQ
+1209 
-1217 FTYDGQLRTLDQ
+1217 
-1229 NDNGEQQFSF
+1229 
-1239 TEGELFITLEGDVR
+1239 
-1253 FEPNRNL
+1253 
-1260 DHILSEDIV
+1260 
-1269 KSIVVTSS
+1269 
-1277 DSDNDALTSTVTLT
+1277 
-1291 ITDGDIPTIDNV
+1291 
-1303 PTVSLS
+1303 
-1309 ETSLSDGSSPS
+1309 
-1320 GSAVSSTQTITYTT
+1320 
-1334 QSDDVTNFRI
+1334 
-1344 EPTEFN
+1344 
-1350 VGGGLTSN
+1350 
-1358 GLAVELKADPTTPG
+1358 
-1372 GYIGYVTDGSNV
+1372 
-1384 ETNVFTIS
+1384 
-1392 FSDTNLGQYTF
+1392 
-1403 TLLEALDHVDGLA
+1403 
-1416 NNDLSFDLPVYAV
+1416 
-1429 DSDGDDSLVSQLNVT
+1429 
-1444 IGDDVQIM
+1444 
-1452 QGGTLDIIEPNLAD
+1452 
-1466 GTITTSTIDVMP
+1466 
-1478 NQSADGAK
+1478 
-1486 ITQFTY
+1486 
-1492 DGQVRTLDQ
+1492 
-1501 TDNGEQQFSFTEG
+1501 
-1514 ELFITLQ
+1514 
-1521 GDVRFEPN
+1521 
-1529 RNLDHT
+1529 
-1535 LSEDIVKSI
+1535 
-1544 VVTSSDLDNDVLTST
+1544 
-1559 VMLTITDGDIPTIDA
+1559 
-1574 VPSVTLSESNLADGS
+1574 
-1589 APSGSTV
+1589 
-1596 SQTETITFTNQSDDV
+1596 
-1611 ASFRIEPTEFNVGA
+1611 
-1625 ALKSNGF
+1625 
-1632 AVEIKEDSANPG
+1632 
-1644 TYIGFITNGSGAE
+1644 
-1657 NPVFTIAFSTST
+1657 
-1669 LGEYT
+1669 
-1674 FTLLEALDHVD
+1674 
-1685 GLDKNDLSFDLP
+1685 
-1697 IYAVDTDGDDSLV
+1697 
-1710 SQLNVTIGDDVQ
+1710 
-1722 IMKDGTLDITEP
+1722 
-1734 NLADG
+1734 
-1739 TITTNTIDVMP
+1739 
-1750 NQSADGATIT
+1750 
-1760 QFTYDGVVNTLDQSI
+1760 
-1775 SGEQQFSFTEG
+1775 
-1786 ELFITLEGE
+1786 
-1795 VRFEPNRD
+1795 
-1803 LDHSVSED
+1803 
-1811 IVKSIVVTSSDFDN
+1811 
-1825 DPVTSTITLTITD
+1825 
-1838 GDNPTIDVIPSV
+1838 
-1850 TLSEINLSDGSAPS
+1850 
-1864 GSAVSSTQTITF
+1864 
-1876 TNQSDDVVRFRIEPT
+1876 
-1891 EFNTN
+1891 
-1896 DDLKS
+1896 
-1901 NGLAVELREDP
+1901 
-1912 AGSGDYIGFTTSA
+1912 
-1925 TNVETQVF
+1925 
-1933 TLSFNAGSL
+1933 
-1942 GEYTFTLI
+1942 
-1950 EALDHQDA
+1950 
-1958 RGNNDLS
+1958 
-1965 FDLPVYAVDSDG
+1965 
-1977 DDSLMSPLNVTIG
+1977 
-1990 DDVQIMQDSTLDIV
+1990 
-2004 EPTVA
+2004 
-2009 DLAAG
+2009 
-2014 TVTTNTIDVMPNQSA
+2014 
-2029 DGATITQFT
+2029 
-2038 YDGQLRTLDPNDN
+2038 
-2051 GEQQFSFT
+2051 
-2059 EGELFITL
+2059 
-2067 EGEVRFEP
+2067 
-2075 NRNLDHTLSED
+2075 
-2086 IVKSIVVTS
+2086 
-2095 SDSDNDVLTSTVTL
+2095 
-2109 TITDGDIPTIDNV
+2109 
-2122 PTVTL
+2122 
-2127 SETNLSDGSMPSG
+2127 
-2140 SAVSSTQ
+2140 
-2147 TITYT
+2147 
-2152 TQSDDVTSFRIEPT
+2152 
-2166 EFNVGGGLTS
+2166 
-2176 NGLAVELKAD
+2176 
-2186 PTTPGGYIGFVTDGS
+2186 
-2201 NVETNVFTIS
+2201 
-2211 FSDTNL
+2211 
-2217 GQYTFTLL
+2217 
-2225 EALDHVDG
+2225 
-2233 LANND
+2233 
-2238 LSFDLPVYAVDSDGD
+2238 
-2253 DSLVSQL
+2253 
-2260 SVTIGDDVQIMQG
+2260 
-2273 GTLDITEPNLADG
+2273 
-2286 TITSNTI
+2286 
-2293 DVMPEQSADGA
+2293 
-2304 TITQFT
+2304 
-2310 YDGQVRT
+2310 
-2317 LDQSDN
+2317 
-2323 GEQQFSFT
+2323 
-2331 EGELFITLQGDV
+2331 
-2343 RFEPNRNLDH
+2343 
-2353 TLSEDIV
+2353 
-2360 KSIVVTSSDLDNDV
+2360 
-2374 VTSTVTLTITDGDIP
+2374 
-2389 TIDAVPSVT
+2389 
-2398 LSEIN
+2398 
-2403 LADGSAPSGSAVSQT
+2403 DGSAPSGSAVSQT

-2456 EDSAN
+2456 EDSFN

-2466 GFITNGSGTEVP
+2466 GFITNGSGSEIP
-2478 VFTIAFSTSTLG
+2478 VFTISFSATTLG

-2498 ALDHTDGLDKNDLS
+2498 ALDHADGLDKNDLS

-2687 SSTQTITFTNQSDDV
+2687 SQTETITFTNQSDDV
-2702 VRFRIEPTEFNTNNA
+2702 EKFRLEPSEFNTNNA
-2717 LKSDGLSIEIREEPT
+2717 LKSDGLIIEIREEPT

-2740 TTDISNAETT
+2740 TTDISNVETT
-2750 VFTLSFSN
+2750 VFTLDFSS

-2768 LEAIDHSPVQGN
+2768 LEAIDHTPVQGN

-3041 TLLEALDHVDGLV
+3041 TLLEALDHEDGLD
-3054 KNDLTFDL
+3054 NNTLSFDL

-3086 VQVMQN
+3086 VQIMQDGT
-3092 QALNIIEPTVADL
+3092 LDITEPNLAD
-3105 AAGTPTTAT
+3105 GTITTNT
-3114 VDVMPSQ
+3114 IDVMPNQ

-3129 QFTYDGGA
+3129 QFTYDGQVR
-3137 AITLDQ
+3137 TLDQ
-3143 NDTGEQKFVFTEGSL
+3143 TDNGEQQFSFTEGEL
-3158 FITLQGEVR
+3158 FITLEGEVR
-3167 FEPNRNLNHTAS
+3167 FEPNRNLDHTVS

-3192 LDNDVLTSTVTLT
+3192 SDNDVLTSTVTLT
-3205 ITDGDIP
+3205 ITDGDNP

-3227 SDGSAPSG
+3227 ADGSAPSG

-3273 FSVEIKEDSA
+3273 FAVEIKEDSA
-3283 NPGTYIGFI
+3283 NPGSYIGFI
-3292 ADGSNAEV
+3292 TDGSGTEV

-3503 ASNAGA
+3503 APSGSA
-3509 VSSTQT
+3509 VSQTET

-3719 AGGDITKSIEVTSV
+3719 AAGDITKSIEVTSV

-3882 LAVDSDGDDSAMSPM
+3882 LAVDADGDDSAMSPM

-3923 ASGTPPTTAIIDV
+3923 ASGTPPTTPIIDV

-4028 DPVIDVVPDVNL
+4028 DPVINVVPDVNL

-4320 PSVNPVSM
+4320 PSVTPVSM

-4499 LVQTDT
+4499 LVQTVT

-4535 SSGDIVKTITVT
+4535 SGGDIVKTITVT

-4566 GAPPT
+4566 GAPPV
-4571 IDTVPTVALA
+4571 IDTVPTVALE
-4581 EANLIDGSSPGLP
+4581 EANLVDGSSPGLP

-4669 EYTFAL
+4669 EYTFTL

-4722 TDTTVASTFVV
+4722 TDTTGASTFVV
-4733 DEDDLGALA
+4733 DEDDLGTLA

-4787 ANTTTYQGATDPGG
+4787 ANTTTYQGATDPSG

-4863 APVMT
+4863 VPVMT

-4900 DEGADGVVLYE
+4900 DEGADGVVKYE

-4924 DGESLEWLAVSQN
+4924 DGESLEWLAVSQV
-4937 GTTFTYVAQT
+4937 GTTFTYTAQT
-4947 ATSNE
+4947 VTSNE
-4952 AVFEIIF
+4952 AVFEIVF
-4959 DTSDNSYQFELFK
+4959 DTSNNSYQFELFK
-4972 PLKHPDGADENAIDL
+4972 PLKHPDGADENNIELD
-4987 NFSVVA
+4987 FSVVA

-5065 FRTGNNGPYSSGFDL
+5065 FRSGNNGPYSSGFDL

-5093 DDGSGGVD
+5093 NGGAD

-5243 DGADYIELVP
+5243 DGTDYIELVP

-5313 GSTDHTVNSNFRIEI
+5313 GTTEHTINSNFRIEI

-5337 DDTSSTYQY
+5337 DDSNSTYQY

-5382 GMFELLD
+5382 GKFELLD

-5441 SANGGANDKTTAR
+5441 SDNGGANDKTTAR

-5565 VPTKHSNVDFTFDVT
+5565 VPTKHSNVDFTFNVT

-5657 SGERRPDDPTDSPL
+5657 SGERKPDDPTDSPL

-5778 TSTTYN
+5778 TSATYN

-5870 TPEEDSSTDFTLSTV
+5870 IPEEDSSTDFTLSTV

-5891 DHEYVDVTDP
+5891 DHEYVDATDP

-6108 AIVPNSVIDAVEDT
+6108 AIVPDSVIDAVEDT

-6168 ASDVDFVNGKYV
+6168 TSDVDFVNGKYV

-6207 FRLPMTIVTKDLQSG
+6207 FRLPLTIVTKDTLSG

-6398 PVVDDVSVTGPGSD
+6398 PVVDEVSVTGPGSD

-6725 YELTLKVDQTLT
+6725 YELTLKVDQTLP

-6792 SGLVTINAT
+6792 TGLVTINAT

-6810 IDVGDPN
+6810 IDAVDPN
-6817 TAQTNQATFTI
+6817 TAQTNQTTFTI

-6838 ATDVDLGSIAEDG
+6838 ATNVDLGSIAEDA
-6851 QIVIVEGDLIA
+6851 QIVIVESDLIA

-6880 QGQGQLTRF
+6880 QGQGQLTRY
-6889 ENAGGADDAGVTGPF
+6889 ENAGGADDAAITGPF

-6921 SIIDDGTTNGADD
+6921 SIIDDGTTNGVDD

-6955 SDIDLGTMLEEGQL
+6955 SNIDLGTMLEEGQL

-7043 TTNGTDDFLTDTG
+7043 TTNGADDFLTDTG

-7080 EEGQLIIKEGD
+7080 EEGQLIIKEED
-7091 LITATSDPENDTIT
+7091 LIAATSDPENDTIT

-7189 DSVTTIIDEDAG
+7189 DSVTTIVDEDAG

-7404 VEQSSLGKP
+7404 VKQSSLGKP

-7425 VSEEADNNDI
+7425 LSEETDNNDI

-7485 GSGDDTLVGGDGN
+7485 GAGDDTLVGGDGN

-7579 NPDGLGTTEQVIVVE
+7579 KSDGLGTTEQVIVVE

>member
-12 VEVVSGEVIA
+12 VEAVSGEVIA

-41 EIVITANHAELVLG
+41 EIVITANQAELVLG

-60 TEVASNCVGCVDQ
+60 TEVASNCVGCVNQ

-149 TFFETAGLAEQTVD
+149 TFFETAGLAEQTID

-200 TTETIIAGSLSLAP
+200 TTETITAGSLSLAP
-214 DSFIPEILSLASLL
+214 DSFIPETLSLASLL

-330 AVVDGIDPSAES
+330 TVVDGIDPSAES

-438 LTFTLPITITDFDQ
+438 LTFALPITITDFDQ
-452 DVVTNTINIAITD
+452 DVITNTINIAITD
-465 GDSPVINNVDSIS
+465 GDSPVITNVDSID
-478 VDEAGIIGGSQ
+478 VDEAGIVGGSQ
-489 EGTAPVAGSGSITA
+489 EGTAPVSGTGSITA

-517 PTEFNTGG
+517 PTEFNTNG
-525 TLVSNGAVVLL
+525 TLVSNGEAVLL
-536 ELVGE
+536 ELIDE

-621 ILVNVKDDV
+621 ILVNVNDDV
-630 VELVDKVE
+630 VELVDNVV
-638 SVTEPTLAGDTI
+638 SVDEPTLAGDTV

-664 TIQSFNY
+664 AIQSFNY

-685 AAQTFSFTEGVVTIS
+685 ATQTFSFTEGVVTIS

-705 SFEVARDIDHTNSE
+705 SFEVARDIDHSSSE

-731 GDGDTDTSTLEL
+731 GDGDTDSSTLEL

-764 NLNDGSAPSGSTVSA
+764 NLNDGSAPSGSKVSA

-802 NVGGALMSNGFA
+802 NVGGAL
-814 VEIKEDSANPGTYIG
+814 
-829 FITDGSNT
+829 
-837 EVPVFTIG
+837 
-845 FSTTTLGEYT
+845 
-855 FTLLEAL
+855 
-862 DHVDGLDNNDLS
+862 
-874 FDLPVYAVDTDG
+874 
-886 DDSLVSQL
+886 
-894 NVTIGDDVQIMQD
+894 
-907 GTLDIIEPNL
+907 
-917 ADGTITTNTIDVMPN
+917 
-932 QSADGATITQ
+932 
-942 FTYDGQLRTLDQ
+942 
-954 NDTGEQQFSFTE
+954 
-966 GELFITLEGEVR
+966 
-978 FEPNRNLDHSVS
+978 
-990 EDIVK
+990 
-995 SIVVTSSDFDNDSLT
+995 
-1010 STVTLTI
+1010 
-1017 TDGDNPTIDVIP
+1017 
-1029 SVTLSETNLSDG
+1029 
-1041 SAPSG
+1041 
-1046 STVSSTQTITFT
+1046 
-1058 NQSDDVVRFRI
+1058 
-1069 EPTEFNTNDDLKSNG
+1069 
-1084 LAVELREEPA
+1084 
-1094 GSGDY
+1094 
-1099 IGFTTSATNV
+1099 
-1109 ETTVFTLSFSSTTLG
+1109 
-1124 EYTFTLLEALDHQDA
+1124 
-1139 RGNNDLSFDLP
+1139 
-1150 VYAVDSD
+1150 
-1157 GDDSLMS
+1157 
-1164 PLNVTIGD
+1164 
-1172 DVQIM
+1172 
-1177 QDGTLNITEPTVADL
+1177 
-1192 AAGTPT
+1192 
-1198 TAIFDVMPNQS
+1198 
-1209 ADGATVTQ
+1209 
-1217 FTYDGQLRTLDQ
+1217 
-1229 NDNGEQQFSF
+1229 
-1239 TEGELFITLEGDVR
+1239 
-1253 FEPNRNL
+1253 
-1260 DHILSEDIV
+1260 
-1269 KSIVVTSS
+1269 
-1277 DSDNDALTSTVTLT
+1277 
-1291 ITDGDIPTIDNV
+1291 
-1303 PTVSLS
+1303 
-1309 ETSLSDGSSPS
+1309 
-1320 GSAVSSTQTITYTT
+1320 
-1334 QSDDVTNFRI
+1334 
-1344 EPTEFN
+1344 
-1350 VGGGLTSN
+1350 
-1358 GLAVELKADPTTPG
+1358 
-1372 GYIGYVTDGSNV
+1372 
-1384 ETNVFTIS
+1384 
-1392 FSDTNLGQYTF
+1392 
-1403 TLLEALDHVDGLA
+1403 
-1416 NNDLSFDLPVYAV
+1416 
-1429 DSDGDDSLVSQLNVT
+1429 
-1444 IGDDVQIM
+1444 
-1452 QGGTLDIIEPNLAD
+1452 
-1466 GTITTSTIDVMP
+1466 
-1478 NQSADGAK
+1478 
-1486 ITQFTY
+1486 
-1492 DGQVRTLDQ
+1492 
-1501 TDNGEQQFSFTEG
+1501 
-1514 ELFITLQ
+1514 
-1521 GDVRFEPN
+1521 
-1529 RNLDHT
+1529 
-1535 LSEDIVKSI
+1535 
-1544 VVTSSDLDNDVLTST
+1544 
-1559 VMLTITDGDIPTIDA
+1559 
-1574 VPSVTLSESNLADGS
+1574 
-1589 APSGSTV
+1589 
-1596 SQTETITFTNQSDDV
+1596 
-1611 ASFRIEPTEFNVGA
+1611 
-1625 ALKSNGF
+1625 KSNGF

-1657 NPVFTIAFSTST
+1657 IPVFTIAFSTST

-1722 IMKDGTLDITEP
+1722 IMQDGTLDITEP

-1760 QFTYDGVVNTLDQSI
+1760 QFTYDGQLRTLDQNDT
-1775 SGEQQFSFTEG
+1775 GEQQFSFTEG

-1925 TNVETQVF
+1925 TNVETTVF
-1933 TLSFNAGSL
+1933 TLSFSSTTL
-1942 GEYTFTLI
+1942 GEYTFTLL

-1965 FDLPVYAVDSDG
+1965 FELPVYAVDSDG
-1977 DDSLMSPLNVTIG
+1977 DDSIMSPLSVTIG

-2029 DGATITQFT
+2029 DGATLTQFT
-2038 YDGQLRTLDPNDN
+2038 YDGQLRTLDQNDN

-2067 EGEVRFEP
+2067 QGEVRFEP

-2122 PTVTL
+2122 PTVSL
-2127 SETNLSDGSMPSG
+2127 SETSLSDGSSPSG

-2152 TQSDDVTSFRIEPT
+2152 TQSDDVTRFRIEPT
-2166 EFNVGGGLTS
+2166 EFNVGGALTS

-2225 EALDHVDG
+2225 EALDHADG

-2238 LSFDLPVYAVDSDGD
+2238 LSFDLPVYAVDSDSD

-2260 SVTIGDDVQIMQG
+2260 NVTIGDDVQIMQG

-2286 TITSNTI
+2286 TITTNTI

-2466 GFITNGSGTEVP
+2466 GFITDGSGIEVP

-2498 ALDHTDGLDKNDLS
+2498 ALDHADGLDKNDLS

-2687 SSTQTITFTNQSDDV
+2687 SQTETITFTNQSDDV
-2702 VRFRIEPTEFNTNNA
+2702 EKFRLEPSEFNTNNA
-2717 LKSDGLSIEIREEPT
+2717 LKSDGLIIEIREEPT

-2740 TTDISNAETT
+2740 TTDISNVETT
-2750 VFTLSFSN
+2750 VFTLDFSS

-2768 LEAIDHSPVQGN
+2768 LEAIDHTPVQGN

-3054 KNDLTFDL
+3054 NNDLTFDL

-3129 QFTYDGGA
+3129 QFIYDNGA
-3137 AITLDQ
+3137 VITLDQ
-3143 NDTGEQKFVFTEGSL
+3143 NDTGEQKFVFAEGSL

-3167 FEPNRNLNHTAS
+3167 FEPNRNLDHTLS

-3192 LDNDVLTSTVTLT
+3192 LDNDVVTSTVTLT

-3227 SDGSAPSG
+3227 ADGSTPSSG
-3235 SAVSQTETITFTN
+3235 AVSQTETITFTN
-3248 QSDDVASFRIEP
+3248 QSDDVTSFRIEP

-3273 FSVEIKEDSA
+3273 FAVEIKEDSA

-3292 ADGSNAEV
+3292 TNGSNAEV

-3305 AFSTSTLG
+3305 SFSTTTLG

-3334 SFDLPVYAVDSDGDD
+3334 SFDLPVYAVDTDGDD

-3368 GTLDITEP
+3368 GTLDIIEP

-3447 HSASEDIVKSIVVTS
+3447 HSVSEDIVKSIVVTS

-3503 ASNAGA
+3503 VPSAGA

-3556 SGQYI
+3556 SGKYI

-3772 SVPTGNP
+3772 SAPTGNP

-3785 ITYTAGSDDVSH
+3785 ITYTTGSDDVSH
-3797 FRIDPTQFNT
+3797 FRVDPTQFNT

-3863 ALDHVD
+3863 TLDHVD

-3882 LAVDSDGDDSAMSPM
+3882 LAVDADGDDSAMSPM

-3902 DDVQGVQDGTLSITE
+3902 DDVQGVQDGTLSIIE

-3923 ASGTPPTTAIIDV
+3923 VSGTPPTTPIIDV

-3960 DPSISTEQ
+3960 DPSIATEQ

-4097 EDPSSAGDYIGYTD
+4097 EDPASAGDYIGYTD

-4139 ALDHLDGVLNN
+4139 ALDHLDGVLYN

-4199 TTTTVD
+4199 TTTPVD

-4210 SADGANITQFT
+4210 SADGATITQFT

-4229 LNQNISG
+4229 LNQSISG

-4282 NDIFSSKV
+4282 NDIFSSTV

-4305 PGVALSESLLADGST
+4305 PGVALSESLLSDGST
-4320 PSVNPVSM
+4320 PSVTPVSM

-4354 GALKSDGLELSLRED
+4354 GALKSDGLSLSLRED
-4369 PAGSGDY
+4369 PVNSGDY
-4376 IAFTTNGSGAEK
+4376 IAFTTNGSGVEK
-4388 IIFTLDFDDTN
+4388 VIFTLDFDDTN
-4399 PSQYTF
+4399 PSEYTF
-4405 TLLERLDHVDG
+4405 TLLERFDHVDG

-4499 LVQTDT
+4499 LVQTNT
-4505 GEQEFVFT
+4505 SEQEFVFT

-4535 SSGDIVKTITVT
+4535 SGGDIVKTITVT

-4581 EANLIDGSSPGLP
+4581 EANLVDGSSPVLP

-4608 DVSHF
+4608 DVSYF

-4625 LKADG
+4625 LQADG

-4669 EYTFAL
+4669 EYTFTL

-4722 TDTTVASTFVV
+4722 TDTTGASTFVV
-4733 DEDDLGALA
+4733 DEDDLGTLA
-4742 QATGSFVTTEG
+4742 QATGSFITTEG

-4787 ANTTTYQGATDPGG
+4787 ANTTTYQGATDPSG

-4849 DSNQYVLPIEVLDD
+4849 DSNQYVLPIEVIDD

-4993 EDFDQDQSNAIDL
+4993 EDFDQDKSNAIDL
-5006 KITVTDDVPLV
+5006 QITVTDDVPLV

-5043 VGADGAVLSRI
+5043 VGADDAALTRI
-5054 EGISNNGADIV
+5054 EGITNNGADIV
-5065 FRTGNNGPYSSGFDL
+5065 FRSGNNGPYSSGFDL

-5093 DDGSGGVD
+5093 NGGAD

-5127 GLDTIDFSINVIATD
+5127 GDDTIDFSINVIATD

-5382 GMFELLD
+5382 GKFELLD

-5429 AITEETLNPYDD
+5429 AITEETRNPYND

-5454 SVEQSIVIDVTA
+5454 SVEQNIIIDVTA
-5466 DADPGTF
+5466 DADPGKF
-5473 SVSRIQI
+5473 SVSRIKI

-5490 VGPLDNKD
+5490 IGPLDNKD

-5586 ANLSTGAQIDEEILG
+5586 ANLSSGAQVDEEILG

-5627 FTDGATN
+5627 FNEGGIT
-5634 GVQTTIEESQNG
+5634 GVQTTIQESQNG
-5646 DSFALLDFTVL
+5646 DNFALLDFTVL
-5657 SGERRPDDPTDSPL
+5657 SGERRPDTGTTPL
-5671 TGDGSEAITV
+5671 ADDGSESITV

-5689 VILEDGDGTV
+5689 VVLEDGDGTV

-5753 IVTENDGHTLTFD
+5753 IVTENDGHTLSFD
-5766 QEIRVLVEPRID
+5766 QEVRVLVIPRID
-5778 TSTTYN
+5778 TSATYVN
-5784 TVTNGDE
+5784 TTNGDE
-5791 DTAINIDWHPEGTD
+5791 DTAINIDWHPEGAD
-5805 YIDNDEHFT
+5805 YIDSDEHFT

-5836 VYDAAAGTLTI
+5836 VYNAAAGTLTI
-5847 TPKSGQTA
+5847 TPKSGQTP

-5870 TPEEDSSTDFTLSTV
+5870 TPAQDSSADFTLDTV

-5891 DHEYVDVTDP
+5891 DHEYVDASNP

-5910 TGTIDVRVRPVVE
+5910 TGTINVVVRPVVE

-5957 NSDNQTTDTNGD
+5957 NSDNQTTDINGD

-6048 ANDADDVATDF
+6048 ANDTDDVAGDF
-6059 NDIKMTIFTLVSDPG
+6059 NNIKMTIHTLVSDPG

-6081 AQVQRTGEVTL
+6081 VQEQRTGEVTL

-6098 TAPDKVAADI
+6098 VAPDKVAAGI
-6108 AIVPNSVIDAVEDT
+6108 SIVQDSVIDAVEDT

-6135 LTGRDDSTDQVTVII
+6135 FTGRDDSPDQVTVII
-6150 DGTLVID
+6150 DGILVID

-6168 ASDVDFVNGKYV
+6168 RSDVDFVNGKYV
-6180 YETTVEQGVAVDS
+6180 YETTVEQGTTVDS

-6222 DEKTLVTEVIIK
+6222 DEKTLVTEVVIK

-6244 IEVNVV
+6244 IEVNIV

-6261 TDGQAGQDPVGY
+6261 NDGQAGQDPVGY

-6725 YELTLKVDQTLT
+6725 YELTLKVDQTLP

-6810 IDVGDPN
+6810 IDAGDPN
-6817 TAQTNQATFTI
+6817 TGQINQATFTI

-6889 ENAGGADDAGVTGPF
+6889 ENAGGADDAGITGPF

-7043 TTNGTDDFLTDTG
+7043 TTNGADDFLTDTG

-7139 TAADEYNGNVKF
+7139 TAADEYNGSVKF

-7240 VTTVMVNGNNTGS
+7240 MTTVMVNGNNTGS

-7425 VSEEADNNDI
+7425 LSEEVDNNDI

>member
-1 MGIEVSRQAAV
+1 MDIEVSRQVAV
-12 VEVVSGEVIA
+12 VEATSGDVVV
-22 VKSDGSARKISAGD
+22 VKPDGSARKISVGD

-41 EIVITANHAELVLG
+41 EIVITANKSELVLG
-55 SPNGV
+55 VQNDSIPVG
-60 TEVASNCVGCVDQ
+60 ENCVGCVDETA
-73 DLAWADAPIAGE
+73 AWVDAPIAGE

-90 QQADA
+90 QQTDA
-95 GDFDDDEF
+95 ETFTEDDF

-139 DYNYTETHPS
+139 DYNYTQTQPS
-149 TFFETAGLAEQTVD
+149 TFFETSGLADQTID
-163 EDREEFRSITR
+163 EDREEFRTITR
-174 SSGGQ
+174 SAGGQ
-179 SISETLTEGSIS
+179 SISEELHEGSIS
-191 GNTYPQSIT
+191 GNTYPQSLTII
-200 TTETIIAGSLSLAP
+200 ETIVAGSLALSP
-214 DSFIPEILSLASLL
+214 DSFAPEALSLASLL
-228 SELNS
+228 NELNS

-239 QSVIFTYDATTNSI
+239 QPVTFTYDAATNSI
-253 VGVQGTDE
+253 VGVLGSDE
-261 VLRIDID
+261 VLRIDIE
-268 AVSVGNNIELSLTT
+268 AISVGNNIELSLTT
-282 TISQPI
+282 TVSQPI
-288 DHVPSVGGG
+288 DHVPSIGGG

-303 DQINITFDIQGED
+303 DQINIAFDVQGED
-316 SAGNPLATPINAQV
+316 SAGNPIAAPISAQV
-330 AVVDGIDPSAES
+330 TVFDWEDPSAES
-342 VNITNVE
+342 VTITNVE
-349 TSSAAIEGTFSN
+349 TSSAAIEGTFSI
-361 IGSDNLQS
+361 IGSDHLQS
-369 VVFDASALDQF
+369 AVFDASALDQF

-409 EVVLTISLDTDGTYK
+409 EVVLTISLDTDGTYNFQQFK
-424 FEQSNPIEQVGTDS
+424 PIEEVSSNTLS
-438 LTFTLPITITDFDQ
+438 FALPITVTDFDQ

-465 GDSPVINNVDSIS
+465 GDSPVITNVDSID
-478 VDEAGIIGGSQ
+478 VDEAGIVGGSQ
-489 EGTAPVAGSGSITA
+489 EGTAAVSGSGSITA

-517 PTEFNTGG
+517 PAEFNTGG
-525 TLVSNGAVVLL
+525 SLVSNGEAVLL
-536 ELVGE
+536 ELIDE

-564 KIDSPSLGNY
+564 KVDSPSLGNY
-574 EFNLYEELSHQG
+574 EFTLYEELSHQG

-621 ILVNVKDDV
+621 ILVNVTDDV

-638 SVTEPTLAGDTI
+638 SVTEPTLAGDTV

-685 AAQTFSFTEGVVTIS
+685 APQTFSFTEGVVTIS

-705 SFEVARDIDHTNSE
+705 SFEVARDIDHSSSE

-743 SITDGQDPIIDLIPP
+743 SITDGQDPIIDLVPP

-764 NLNDGSAPSGSTVSA
+764 NLADGSSPSGSTVSA

-802 NVGGALMSNGFA
+802 NVGGALKSNGFA

-829 FITDGSNT
+829 FITDGSNA
-837 EVPVFTIG
+837 EVPVFTIS

-862 DHVDGLDNNDLS
+862 DHADGLDNNDLS

-917 ADGTITTNTIDVMPN
+917 VDGTITTNTIDVMPN

-1046 STVSSTQTITFT
+1046 SAVSSTQTITLT
-1058 NQSDDVVRFRI
+1058 NQSDDVVRFRV

-1084 LAVELREEPA
+1084 LAAELREDPA

-1139 RGNNDLSFDLP
+1139 RGNNELSFDLP

-1157 GDDSLMS
+1157 GDDSLVS
-1164 PLNVTIGD
+1164 QLNVTIGD

-1177 QDGTLNITEPTVADL
+1177 QDGTLDIVEPNLADGIITTN
-1192 AAGTPT
+1192 T
-1198 TAIFDVMPNQS
+1198 IDVMPNQS
-1209 ADGATVTQ
+1209 ADGATITQ

-1239 TEGELFITLEGDVR
+1239 TEGELFITLEGEVR
-1253 FEPNRNL
+1253 FEPNHNL
-1260 DHILSEDIV
+1260 DHTLSEDIV

-1277 DSDNDALTSTVTLT
+1277 DSDNDVLTSTVTLT

-1303 PTVSLS
+1303 PTVNLS
-1309 ETSLSDGSSPS
+1309 ETNLSDGSAPS

-1334 QSDDVTNFRI
+1334 QSDDVTSFRI

-1350 VGGGLTSN
+1350 VGGALTSN

-1384 ETNVFTIS
+1384 ETSVFTIS
-1392 FSDTNLGQYTF
+1392 FSSTNLGQYTF

-1429 DSDGDDSLVSQLNVT
+1429 DSDGDDSLVSQLSVT

-1452 QGGTLDIIEPNLAD
+1452 QDGTLDITEPNLAD
-1466 GTITTSTIDVMP
+1466 GTITTNTIDVMP
-1478 NQSADGAK
+1478 EQSADGST

-1535 LSEDIVKSI
+1535 ANEDIVKSI
-1544 VVTSSDLDNDVLTST
+1544 VVTSSDSDNDVLTST
-1559 VMLTITDGDIPTIDA
+1559 VTLTITDGDNPTIDA
-1574 VPSVTLSESNLADGS
+1574 VPSVTLSETNLVDGS
-1589 APSGSTV
+1589 SPSGSVV

-1611 ASFRIEPTEFNVGA
+1611 TSFRIEPTEFNVGG

-1632 AVEIKEDSANPG
+1632 AVEIKEDSPNSG
-1644 TYIGFITNGSGAE
+1644 IYTGFIINSSGTE
-1657 NPVFTIAFSTST
+1657 VPVFTIAFSTST

-1674 FTLLEALDHVD
+1674 FTLLEALDHAD
-1685 GLDKNDLSFDLP
+1685 GLDNNDLSFDLP
-1697 IYAVDTDGDDSLV
+1697 VYAVDTDGDDSLV

-1722 IMKDGTLDITEP
+1722 IMQDGTLDIVEP

-1739 TITTNTIDVMP
+1739 TITTSTIDVMP

-1775 SGEQQFSFTEG
+1775 SGEQQFSFIEG

-1838 GDNPTIDVIPSV
+1838 GDNPTID
-1850 TLSEINLSDGSAPS
+1850 
-1864 GSAVSSTQTITF
+1864 
-1876 TNQSDDVVRFRIEPT
+1876 
-1891 EFNTN
+1891 
-1896 DDLKS
+1896 
-1901 NGLAVELREDP
+1901 
-1912 AGSGDYIGFTTSA
+1912 
-1925 TNVETQVF
+1925 
-1933 TLSFNAGSL
+1933 
-1942 GEYTFTLI
+1942 
-1950 EALDHQDA
+1950 
-1958 RGNNDLS
+1958 
-1965 FDLPVYAVDSDG
+1965 
-1977 DDSLMSPLNVTIG
+1977 
-1990 DDVQIMQDSTLDIV
+1990 
-2004 EPTVA
+2004 
-2009 DLAAG
+2009 
-2014 TVTTNTIDVMPNQSA
+2014 
-2029 DGATITQFT
+2029 
-2038 YDGQLRTLDPNDN
+2038 
-2051 GEQQFSFT
+2051 
-2059 EGELFITL
+2059 
-2067 EGEVRFEP
+2067 
-2075 NRNLDHTLSED
+2075 
-2086 IVKSIVVTS
+2086 
-2095 SDSDNDVLTSTVTL
+2095 
-2109 TITDGDIPTIDNV
+2109 
-2122 PTVTL
+2122 
-2127 SETNLSDGSMPSG
+2127 
-2140 SAVSSTQ
+2140 
-2147 TITYT
+2147 
-2152 TQSDDVTSFRIEPT
+2152 
-2166 EFNVGGGLTS
+2166 
-2176 NGLAVELKAD
+2176 
-2186 PTTPGGYIGFVTDGS
+2186 
-2201 NVETNVFTIS
+2201 
-2211 FSDTNL
+2211 
-2217 GQYTFTLL
+2217 
-2225 EALDHVDG
+2225 
-2233 LANND
+2233 
-2238 LSFDLPVYAVDSDGD
+2238 
-2253 DSLVSQL
+2253 
-2260 SVTIGDDVQIMQG
+2260 
-2273 GTLDITEPNLADG
+2273 
-2286 TITSNTI
+2286 
-2293 DVMPEQSADGA
+2293 
-2304 TITQFT
+2304 
-2310 YDGQVRT
+2310 
-2317 LDQSDN
+2317 
-2323 GEQQFSFT
+2323 
-2331 EGELFITLQGDV
+2331 
-2343 RFEPNRNLDH
+2343 
-2353 TLSEDIV
+2353 
-2360 KSIVVTSSDLDNDV
+2360 
-2374 VTSTVTLTITDGDIP
+2374 
-2389 TIDAVPSVT
+2389 
-2398 LSEIN
+2398 
-2403 LADGSAPSGSAVSQT
+2403 
-2418 ETITFT
+2418 
-2424 NQSDDV
+2424 
-2430 ASFRIEPTEFNV
+2430 
-2442 GGALKSNGFAVEIK
+2442 
-2456 EDSAN
+2456 
-2461 PGTYI
+2461 
-2466 GFITNGSGTEVP
+2466 
-2478 VFTIAFSTSTLG
+2478 
-2490 EYTFTLLE
+2490 
-2498 ALDHTDGLDKNDLS
+2498 
-2512 FDLPVYAVD
+2512 
-2521 TDGDDSLVSQ
+2521 
-2531 LNVTIGDDV
+2531 
-2540 QIMQDGTLDIIEP
+2540 
-2553 NLADGTITTNTID
+2553 
-2566 VMPNQSADGATI
+2566 
-2578 TQFTYDGQLRTLD
+2578 
-2591 QNDTGEQQFS
+2591 
-2601 FTEGELF
+2601 
-2608 ITLEGEVR
+2608 
-2616 FEPNRDLDH
+2616 
-2625 SVSEDIVK
+2625 
-2633 SIVVTSSD
+2633 
-2641 FDNDPVTSAITL
+2641 
-2653 TITDGDNPTIDSVPS
+2653 SVPS

-2687 SSTQTITFTNQSDDV
+2687 SQTETITFTNQSDDV
-2702 VRFRIEPTEFNTNNA
+2702 EKFRLEPSEFNTNNA
-2717 LKSDGLSIEIREEPT
+2717 LKSDGLSIEVREEPT

-2740 TTDISNAETT
+2740 TTDISNVETT
-2750 VFTLSFSN
+2750 VFTLDFSS

-2768 LEAIDHSPVQGN
+2768 LEAIDHTPVQGN

-2834 PTTASVNVLD
+2834 PTTATVNVLD

-2867 QNDTG
+2867 QNDAG
-2872 EQKFVVADGALYI
+2872 EQKFVVADGSLYI
-2885 TLQGDIR
+2885 TLQGNIR
-2892 FEPSRNLDHTGGDIV
+2892 FEPNRNLDHTGGDIV

-2975 DVTSFRIEPTDFN
+2975 DVTSFRIEPTEFN
-2988 VGGALK
+2988 VGGALT

-3017 DGSNVETNVFTIS
+3017 TAPNVETNVFTIS

-3041 TLLEALDHVDGLV
+3041 TLLEALDHVDGLA
-3054 KNDLTFDL
+3054 KNDLSFDL

-3071 DDSLVSQLNVTIGDD
+3071 DDSLVSQLKVTIGDD

-3129 QFTYDGGA
+3129 QFIYDNGA
-3137 AITLDQ
+3137 VITLDQ
-3143 NDTGEQKFVFTEGSL
+3143 NDTGEQKFVFAEGSL

-3167 FEPNRNLNHTAS
+3167 FEPNRNLDHTAS
-3179 EDIVKSIVVTSSD
+3179 EDIVKSIVVSSSD
-3192 LDNDVLTSTVTLT
+3192 LDNDVVTSTVTLT

-3227 SDGSAPSG
+3227 NDGSAPSG

-3248 QSDDVASFRIEP
+3248 QSDDVTSFRIEP

-3273 FSVEIKEDSA
+3273 FAVEIKEDSA

-3292 ADGSNAEV
+3292 TNGSNAEV

-3305 AFSTSTLG
+3305 SFSATTLG
-3313 EYTFTLLEALDHA
+3313 EYTFTLLEALDHV

-3447 HSASEDIVKSIVVTS
+3447 HSVSEDIVKSIVVTS
-3462 SDFDNDPVTSTVT
+3462 SDFDNDSVTSTVT

-3490 SVTLSETNLADGS
+3490 SVTLSETNLTDGS
-3503 ASNAGA
+3503 APSGGA
-3509 VSSTQT
+3509 VSQTET

-3541 KSNGLAVELREEPQG
+3541 KSNGLAVELREDPQG

-3656 TFDVMPNQSAD
+3656 TFDVMPSQSAD

-3672 SFVFDGKTAESL
+3672 SFVFDGNTAESL

-3719 AGGDITKSIEVTSV
+3719 ASGDITKSIEVTSV

-3772 SVPTGNP
+3772 SAPTGNP

-3807 SGALKSNG
+3807 SGALQSNG

-3882 LAVDSDGDDSAMSPM
+3882 LAVDADGDDSAMSPM

-3968 VFTVTDGLL
+3968 VFIVTDGLL

-4007 TSDFDNDTD
+4007 TSDLDNDTD

-4028 DPVIDVVPDVNL
+4028 DPVINVVPDVNL
-4040 SEVNLADGSTPT
+4040 SEVNLADGSTPS
-4052 GSPVSSTHTITYT
+4052 GSAVSSTHTITYT

-4097 EDPSSAGDYIGYTD
+4097 EDPASAGDYIGYTD

-4179 DIQQMQDG
+4179 DLQQMQDG
-4187 FLTITEPNSGTP
+4187 FLTITEPNTGTP
-4199 TTTTVD
+4199 TTATVD

-4221 YDGGSPIT
+4221 YDGSSAIT
-4229 LNQNISG
+4229 LNQSISG

-4369 PAGSGDY
+4369 PANSGDY
-4376 IAFTTNGSGAEK
+4376 IAFTTDGSGVEK
-4388 IIFTLDFDDTN
+4388 VIFTLDFDDTN

-4438 ASKPLTVTITDD
+4438 ASKPLTVTISDD
-4450 VQLMQSGALNIT
+4450 VQLMQSGTLSIT

-4478 AQSADGATITKFVY
+4478 AQSADGATITKFTY
-4492 DNQAETA
+4492 GSQPEES

-4505 GEQEFVFT
+4505 GEQEFVFA

-4535 SSGDIVKTITVT
+4535 SGGDIVKTITVT

-4566 GAPPT
+4566 GAPPV
-4571 IDTVPTVALA
+4571 IDTVPTVALE
-4581 EANLIDGSSPGLP
+4581 EANLVDGSSPGLP

-4613 RIDPAQFNTSGD
+4613 RIDTAQFNTSGD

-4650 SGGVQTDIFTITFS
+4650 SGGVQTDIFTITFDS
-4664 SVVLG
+4664 LVLG
-4669 EYTFAL
+4669 QYTFTL

-4703 TDSAVKPLT
+4703 TDSAMKPLT

-4733 DEDDLGALA
+4733 DEDDLGTLA

-4787 ANTTTYQGATDPGG
+4787 ANTTTYQGATDPSG

-4863 APVMT
+4863 APVMS

-4879 DLTGIGSDQS
+4879 DLTGIGSDQT

-4900 DEGADGVVLYE
+4900 DEGADGVVKYE

-4918 LTGLTS
+4918 LAGLTS
-4924 DGESLEWLAVSQN
+4924 DGESLEWQAVSQN
-4937 GTTFTYVAQT
+4937 GTTFTYTAQT
-4947 ATSNE
+4947 VTSNE
-4952 AVFEIIF
+4952 AVFEIVF
-4959 DTSDNSYQFELFK
+4959 DTSNNSYQFELFK
-4972 PLKHPDGADENAIDL
+4972 PLKHPDGADENNIEL
-4987 NFSVVA
+4987 GFSVVA

-5006 KITVTDDVPLV
+5006 TITVTDDVPLV
-5017 TTQSITRLEGQGY
+5017 TTQSITRLEGQNYNG
-5030 GNSKV
+5030 SKV

-5054 EGISNNGADIV
+5054 EGISSNGADIV

-5080 NSGSQQVRVYEQT
+5080 NSGSQQIRVYEQT
-5093 DDGSGGVD
+5093 DDGNGGVD
-5101 TRELG
+5101 TRQLG
-5106 RLRINSNGEVEFR
+5106 RLLINSNGEVEFR

-5157 DRDSTRIALK
+5157 DRDSTKIALK

-5189 LENVQD
+5189 FENVQD
-5195 NQNGLP
+5195 NQIDLP
-5201 NAPAQVALQ
+5201 DAPVQVALQ
-5210 VSLYDQDNAESIG
+5210 VNLYDQDNAESIG

-5243 DGADYIELVP
+5243 DSVSAKYIELVP

-5261 GSPELEQSFAPNPS
+5261 GSPPLEQSFAPNPN

-5356 LQLNAESQ
+5356 LQLNAQSQ
-5364 DNSNTETITYE
+5364 DSSNTETITYE

-5382 GMFELLD
+5382 GKFELLD

-5454 SVEQSIVIDVTA
+5454 SVEQNIIIDVNA
-5466 DADPGTF
+5466 DADPGKL
-5473 SVSRIQI
+5473 SVSRIRI

-5490 VGPLDNKD
+5490 LGPLNNKD
-5498 AFTLDEVITMTGS
+5498 VFTLDEVITMTGS
-5511 VDSDSS
+5511 VDTDGS

-5586 ANLSTGAQIDEEILG
+5586 ANLSSGAQVDEEILG

-5627 FTDGATN
+5627 FNEGGIT
-5634 GVQTTIEESQNG
+5634 GVQTTIQESQNG
-5646 DSFALLDFTVL
+5646 DNFALLDFTVL
-5657 SGERRPDDPTDSPL
+5657 SGERRPDTGTTPL
-5671 TGDGSEAITV
+5671 ADDGSESITV

-5766 QEIRVLVEPRID
+5766 QEIRVLVIPQID
-5778 TSTTYN
+5778 TSATYVN
-5784 TVTNGDE
+5784 TTNGDE
-5791 DTAINIDWHPEGTD
+5791 DTAINIDWHPEGVD
-5805 YIDNDEHFT
+5805 YIDSDEHFT
-5814 SIVISDI
+5814 SITISGI
-5821 PTDVESVVVNGDVTW
+5821 PSGVTPTVNGDVT
-5836 VYDAAAGTLTI
+5836 VVNDGAGTLTI
-5847 TPKSGQTA
+5847 TPKDASQTP
-5855 EEFTQIALNNNFIQI
+5855 EQFTQIALANNFIQM
-5870 TPEEDSSTDFTLSTV
+5870 TPPADSSADFTLTTELK
-5885 VMIEER
+5885 MEER
-5891 DHEYVDVTDP
+5891 DHEYTSSGLEDEDGGYVEADP
-5901 GQGIVTATI
+5901 DI
-5910 TGTIDVRVRPVVE
+5910 TGIINVQVRPVVE

-5957 NSDNQTTDTNGD
+5957 NSDNQTTDINGD

-5974 EYVVRYQETDLS
+5974 EYVIRYQETDLS

-6048 ANDADDVATDF
+6048 ANDTDDVVGDF
-6059 NDIKMTIFTLVSDPG
+6059 NNIKMTIHTLVSDPG

-6081 AQVQRTGEVTL
+6081 VQEQRTGEVTL

-6098 TAPDKVAADI
+6098 VAPDKVAAGI
-6108 AIVPNSVIDAVEDT
+6108 SIVQDSVIDAVEDT

-6135 LTGRDDSTDQVTVII
+6135 FTGRDDSPDQVTVII
-6150 DGTLVID
+6150 DGILVID

-6168 ASDVDFVNGKYV
+6168 RSDVDFVNGKYV
-6180 YETTVEQGVAVDS
+6180 YETTVEQGTTVDS

-6261 TDGQAGQDPVGY
+6261 NDGQAGQDPVGY

-6298 AFTSITLTLDDPSI
+6298 EFTSITLTLDDPSI

-6367 TDTATYNDPASPAG
+6367 TDTATYNDPASPVG

-6444 EQFVSIKFTDVPDGF
+6444 EQFVSIKFTGVPDGF
-6459 QMRADA
+6459 LMSADA
-6465 GSTYTVKNNGNGEW
+6465 ASTYTVKNNGGGEW

-6491 DLSEI
+6491 DLSEL

-6580 YTENAPETLRVEVAG
+6580 FTENAPETLRVEVAG

-6633 FNSGEHNSDT
+6633 FNSGEHNSDA
-6643 GNVLGING
+6643 GNALGING

-6689 IFVNVTNI
+6689 TFVNVTNI
-6697 ETSEDISVAIDNFSI
+6697 ETPEDISIAIDNFSI

-6725 YELTLKVDQTLT
+6725 YVLTLQVDQTLP

-6810 IDVGDPN
+6810 IDAGDPN
-6817 TAQTNQATFTI
+6817 TAQTNQTTFTI

-6851 QIVIVEGDLIA
+6851 QIVIVESDLIA

-6880 QGQGQLTRF
+6880 QGQGQLTRY
-6889 ENAGGADDAGVTGPF
+6889 ENAGGADDAGITGPF
-6904 WIFIADNDFNG
+6904 WIFIAASDFNG

-6921 SIIDDGTTNGADD
+6921 DIIDDGTTNGVDD
-6934 FKTDSAEISLVVT
+6934 FLTDNAEISLVVT

-6955 SDIDLGTMLEEGQL
+6955 SDIDLGTILEEGQL
-6969 VIKEEDLISATTDP
+6969 IIKEEDLISATTDP

-7018 PYWVFTAANEYN
+7018 PYWVFTAANEYS
-7030 GDVKFTYTVEDDG
+7030 GDVKLTYTVEDDG
-7043 TTNGTDDFLTDTG
+7043 TTNGADDFLTDTG

-7091 LITATSDPENDTIT
+7091 LIAATSDPENDTIT

-7139 TAADEYNGNVKF
+7139 TAADEYSGNVKF
-7151 TYTVEDDGTTNG
+7151 TYTIEDDGTTNG

-7189 DSVTTIIDEDAG
+7189 DSVTTVVDEDAG

-7216 AFSNDLM
+7216 TFSDDLM

-7261 DLNALIDTPTSPNG
+7261 DLNALIDTPTSPSG
-7275 VYLDASL
+7275 VFLDASL

-7296 SGNPSGIAIETA
+7296 SGNPSGIAIETT
-7308 PVVYNIAVTPVANA
+7308 PVVYDIAVTPVANA
-7322 PTLSIDPA
+7322 PSLSIDPA
-7330 FNYVRNITTSSSVVA
+7330 FNYVRNITTSSSVIA
-7345 NSGVALVGIVAALT
+7345 NNGIALVGIVAALT

-7375 VDVTSDVGTVSLV
+7375 VDVTSDAGTVSQV
-7388 GDTWIATA
+7388 GDTWVATA

-7404 VEQSSLGKP
+7404 VEQPSVGKP

-7425 VSEEADNNDI
+7425 VSEETDNNDI

-7448 ANPIDL
+7448 ANPRDIDV
-7454 DLSSETDDVQLLA
+7454 SSETDDALLVA
-7467 SNFDTNLTGG
+7467 SGFNTELTGG
-7477 TGNDRLVG
+7477 SGNDRLVG
-7485 GSGDDTLVGGDGN
+7485 GSGDDTLIGGDGN

-7515 MDSFVWLNIEDGVE
+7515 MDSFVWLNIEDGVA

-7535 SLSEGDQ
+7535 NLSEGDQ

-7551 LKNTSPDMSALLQQ
+7551 LKDATVNMTTLLQH
-7565 IDAKVEGDDIELTI
+7565 IDAKVDGNDVELTI
-7579 NPDGLGTTEQVIVVE
+7579 NPDGLGTAEQVIVVE

>member
-1 MGIEVSRQAAV
+1 MDIEVSRQAAV
-12 VEVVSGEVIA
+12 VEAVSGEVIA
-22 VKSDGSARKISAGD
+22 VKPDGSARKVSVGD

-41 EIVITANHAELVLG
+41 EIVITANDAGLVLDN
-55 SPNGV
+55 PNGV
-60 TEVASNCVGCVDQ
+60 IEVGSNCVGCLDESS
-73 DLAWADAPIAGE
+73 AWNDTPIAGE
-85 VNFDL
+85 VAFDL
-90 QQADA
+90 EQANA
-95 GDFDDDEF
+95 STFSDDDL
-103 AAIQEAILG
+103 AAIQDAILG

-200 TTETIIAGSLSLAP
+200 TTETIIAGSLALAP
-214 DSFIPEILSLASLL
+214 DSFVPETLSLASLL

-233 DITSSG
+233 DITSRG
-239 QSVIFTYDATTNSI
+239 LPVTFTYDAATNSI
-253 VGVQGTDE
+253 VGVQGADT
-261 VLRIDID
+261 VLSIDID

-303 DQINITFDIQGED
+303 DQIDITFDIQGED
-316 SAGNPLATPINAQV
+316 TAGNPLATPVNAQV
-330 AVVDGIDPSAES
+330 SVFDGVDPSAES

-369 VVFDASALDQF
+369 AVFDVSALDQF

-395 DDGTTITLSIQGRG
+395 DDGTTITLAIQGRG

-438 LTFTLPITITDFDQ
+438 LTFVLPITITDFDQ

-465 GDSPVINNVDSIS
+465 GDSPVITSVDSID
-478 VDEAGIIGGSQ
+478 VDEAGIVGGSQ
-489 EGTAPVAGSGSITA
+489 EGTAPVSGSGSITA

-517 PTEFNTGG
+517 PAEFNTGG
-525 TLVSNGAVVLL
+525 TLVSNGESVLL
-536 ELVGE
+536 ELIDE

-574 EFNLYEELSHQG
+574 EFNLYEDLSHQG

-621 ILVNVKDDV
+621 ILVNVTDDV

-705 SFEVARDIDHTNSE
+705 SFEVARDIDHSSSE
-719 TIVKQFSFLAED
+719 TIIKQFSFLAED

-743 SITDGQDPIIDLIPP
+743 SITDGQNPTIDLIPP

-764 NLNDGSAPSGSTVSA
+764 NLADGSAPSGSAVSA

-802 NVGGALMSNGFA
+802 NVGGALTSNGFA
-814 VEIKEDSANPGTYIG
+814 VEIKEDSNNPGTYIG

-837 EVPVFTIG
+837 EVPVFTIA
-845 FSTTTLGEYT
+845 FSTSTLGEYT
-855 FTLLEAL
+855 FTLIEAL
-862 DHVDGLDNNDLS
+862 DHVDGLDKNDLS

-907 GTLDIIEPNL
+907 GTLDIVEPNL
-917 ADGTITTNTIDVMPN
+917 ADGTVTTNTIDVMPN

-942 FTYDGQLRTLDQ
+942 FTYDGVVNTLDQ
-954 NDTGEQQFSFTE
+954 SISGEQQFSFTE
-966 GELFITLEGEVR
+966 GELFITLEGEMR
-978 FEPNRNLDHSVS
+978 FEPNRNLDHLVS

-1017 TDGDNPTIDVIP
+1017 TDGDNPTIDAIP

-1046 STVSSTQTITFT
+1046 SAVSSTQTIIFT

-1084 LAVELREEPA
+1084 LAVELREDPA

-1124 EYTFTLLEALDHQDA
+1124 QYTFTLLEALDHQDA
-1139 RGNNDLSFDLP
+1139 RGNNELSFNLP

-1177 QDGTLNITEPTVADL
+1177 QDGALNITEPTVADL

-1198 TAIFDVMPNQS
+1198 TAVFDVMPNQS

-1239 TEGELFITLEGDVR
+1239 TEGELFITLQGEVR

-1260 DHILSEDIV
+1260 DHTLNEDIV

-1277 DSDNDALTSTVTLT
+1277 DSDNDVLTSTVTLT
-1291 ITDGDIPTIDNV
+1291 ITDGDVPTIDNV
-1303 PTVSLS
+1303 PAVNLS
-1309 ETSLSDGSSPS
+1309 ETNLSDGSAPS
-1320 GSAVSSTQTITYTT
+1320 GSAVSSTQAITYTT
-1334 QSDDVTNFRI
+1334 QSDDVTSFRI

-1350 VGGGLTSN
+1350 VGGTLTSN

-1392 FSDTNLGQYTF
+1392 FSSTNLGQYTF

-1416 NNDLSFDLPVYAV
+1416 KNDLTFELPVYAV

-1452 QGGTLDIIEPNLAD
+1452 QGGTLDITEPNLAD
-1466 GTITTSTIDVMP
+1466 GTITTNTIDVMP
-1478 NQSADGAK
+1478 DQSADGAT

-1514 ELFITLQ
+1514 ELFITLE
-1521 GDVRFEPN
+1521 GEVRFEPN
-1529 RNLDHT
+1529 RNLDHSV
-1535 LSEDIVKSI
+1535 SEDIVKSI
-1544 VVTSSDLDNDVLTST
+1544 VVTSNDSDNDTVTST
-1559 VMLTITDGDIPTIDA
+1559 VTLTITDGDIPTIDA
-1574 VPSVTLSESNLADGS
+1574 VPSVTLSETNLTDGS
-1589 APSGSTV
+1589 APSGSAV

-1611 ASFRIEPTEFNVGA
+1611 ASFRIEPTEFNVGG
-1625 ALKSNGF
+1625 ALTSNGF
-1632 AVEIKEDSANPG
+1632 AVEIKEDLANPG
-1644 TYIGFITNGSGAE
+1644 TYIGFVTDGSNAE
-1657 NPVFTIAFSTST
+1657 IPVFTIAFSTST

-1674 FTLLEALDHVD
+1674 FTLIEALDHVD

-1697 IYAVDTDGDDSLV
+1697 VYAVDTDGDDSLV

-1722 IMKDGTLDITEP
+1722 IMQDGTLDIVEP

-1739 TITTNTIDVMP
+1739 TVTTNTIDVMP

-1795 VRFEPNRD
+1795 VRFEPNRN
-1803 LDHSVSED
+1803 LDHSASED

-1825 DPVTSTITLTITD
+1825 DSLTSTVTLTITD
-1838 GDNPTIDVIPSV
+1838 GDNPTID
-1850 TLSEINLSDGSAPS
+1850 
-1864 GSAVSSTQTITF
+1864 
-1876 TNQSDDVVRFRIEPT
+1876 
-1891 EFNTN
+1891 
-1896 DDLKS
+1896 
-1901 NGLAVELREDP
+1901 
-1912 AGSGDYIGFTTSA
+1912 
-1925 TNVETQVF
+1925 
-1933 TLSFNAGSL
+1933 
-1942 GEYTFTLI
+1942 
-1950 EALDHQDA
+1950 
-1958 RGNNDLS
+1958 
-1965 FDLPVYAVDSDG
+1965 
-1977 DDSLMSPLNVTIG
+1977 
-1990 DDVQIMQDSTLDIV
+1990 
-2004 EPTVA
+2004 
-2009 DLAAG
+2009 
-2014 TVTTNTIDVMPNQSA
+2014 
-2029 DGATITQFT
+2029 
-2038 YDGQLRTLDPNDN
+2038 
-2051 GEQQFSFT
+2051 
-2059 EGELFITL
+2059 
-2067 EGEVRFEP
+2067 
-2075 NRNLDHTLSED
+2075 
-2086 IVKSIVVTS
+2086 
-2095 SDSDNDVLTSTVTL
+2095 
-2109 TITDGDIPTIDNV
+2109 
-2122 PTVTL
+2122 
-2127 SETNLSDGSMPSG
+2127 
-2140 SAVSSTQ
+2140 
-2147 TITYT
+2147 
-2152 TQSDDVTSFRIEPT
+2152 
-2166 EFNVGGGLTS
+2166 
-2176 NGLAVELKAD
+2176 
-2186 PTTPGGYIGFVTDGS
+2186 
-2201 NVETNVFTIS
+2201 
-2211 FSDTNL
+2211 
-2217 GQYTFTLL
+2217 
-2225 EALDHVDG
+2225 
-2233 LANND
+2233 
-2238 LSFDLPVYAVDSDGD
+2238 
-2253 DSLVSQL
+2253 
-2260 SVTIGDDVQIMQG
+2260 
-2273 GTLDITEPNLADG
+2273 
-2286 TITSNTI
+2286 
-2293 DVMPEQSADGA
+2293 
-2304 TITQFT
+2304 
-2310 YDGQVRT
+2310 
-2317 LDQSDN
+2317 
-2323 GEQQFSFT
+2323 
-2331 EGELFITLQGDV
+2331 
-2343 RFEPNRNLDH
+2343 
-2353 TLSEDIV
+2353 
-2360 KSIVVTSSDLDNDV
+2360 
-2374 VTSTVTLTITDGDIP
+2374 
-2389 TIDAVPSVT
+2389 AVPSVS
-2398 LSEIN
+2398 LEEAN
-2403 LADGSAPSGSAVSQT
+2403 LADGSTPSGRAVSQT

-2430 ASFRIEPTEFNV
+2430 EKFRLEP
-2442 GGALKSNGFAVEIK
+2442 S
-2456 EDSAN
+2456 
-2461 PGTYI
+2461 
-2466 GFITNGSGTEVP
+2466 
-2478 VFTIAFSTSTLG
+2478 
-2490 EYTFTLLE
+2490 
-2498 ALDHTDGLDKNDLS
+2498 
-2512 FDLPVYAVD
+2512 
-2521 TDGDDSLVSQ
+2521 
-2531 LNVTIGDDV
+2531 
-2540 QIMQDGTLDIIEP
+2540 
-2553 NLADGTITTNTID
+2553 
-2566 VMPNQSADGATI
+2566 
-2578 TQFTYDGQLRTLD
+2578 
-2591 QNDTGEQQFS
+2591 
-2601 FTEGELF
+2601 
-2608 ITLEGEVR
+2608 
-2616 FEPNRDLDH
+2616 
-2625 SVSEDIVK
+2625 
-2633 SIVVTSSD
+2633 
-2641 FDNDPVTSAITL
+2641 
-2653 TITDGDNPTIDSVPS
+2653 
-2668 VVLEEADLT
+2668 
-2677 DGSSPSGSAV
+2677 
-2687 SSTQTITFTNQSDDV
+2687 
-2702 VRFRIEPTEFNTNNA
+2702 EFNTNNA
-2717 LKSDGLSIEIREEPT
+2717 LKSDGLIIEIREEPT

-2740 TTDISNAETT
+2740 TTDILNVETT
-2750 VFTLSFSN
+2750 VFTLDFSS

-2768 LEAIDHSPVQGN
+2768 LEAIDHTPIQGN

-2834 PTTASVNVLD
+2834 PTTTTVNVLD

-2975 DVTSFRIEPTDFN
+2975 DVTSFRIEPTEFN

-2994 SNGLAVELKA
+2994 SDGLAVELKA
-3004 DPTTPGGYIGFVT
+3004 DPTTPSGYIGFVT
-3017 DGSNVETNVFTIS
+3017 TAPNVETNVFTIS
-3030 FSDTNL
+3030 FSGTNL

-3041 TLLEALDHVDGLV
+3041 TLLEALDHVDGLA
-3054 KNDLTFDL
+3054 KNDLSFDL

-3071 DDSLVSQLNVTIGDD
+3071 DDSLVSQLKVTIGDD

-3129 QFTYDGGA
+3129 QFTYDGGT

-3143 NDTGEQKFVFTEGSL
+3143 NDTGEQKFVFAEGSL

-3167 FEPNRNLNHTAS
+3167 FEPNRNLDHTVS

-3192 LDNDVLTSTVTLT
+3192 LDNDVVTSTVTLT

-3248 QSDDVASFRIEP
+3248 QSDDVTSFRIEP

-3292 ADGSNAEV
+3292 TDGSNTEI

-3305 AFSTSTLG
+3305 SFSTSTLG
-3313 EYTFTLLEALDHA
+3313 EYTFTLLEALDHV

-3368 GTLDITEP
+3368 GTLGITEP

-3392 NQSADGATITEFS
+3392 NQSADGATITQFTYD
-3405 FGGIV
+3405 GV
-3410 KTLDQSIVGE
+3410 VNTLDQSIVGE

-3447 HSASEDIVKSIVVTS
+3447 HSVSEDIVKSIVVTS

-3490 SVTLSETNLADGS
+3490 SVTLSETNLTDGS
-3503 ASNAGA
+3503 APSGGA
-3509 VSSTQT
+3509 VSQTET

-3541 KSNGLAVELREEPQG
+3541 KSNGLAVELREAPQG
-3556 SGQYI
+3556 SGQYV

-3640 GTITSREPAA
+3640 GTITSREPAS

-3672 SFVFDGKTAESL
+3672 SFVFDGNTAESL

-3772 SVPTGNP
+3772 SAPTGNP

-3785 ITYTAGSDDVSH
+3785 ITYTVGSDDVSH

-3823 PANSGNYIGFVKDGS
+3823 PANSGHYIGFVKDGS
-3838 NVETN
+3838 NVESN

-3863 ALDHVD
+3863 ALDHAD

-3882 LAVDSDGDDSAMSPM
+3882 LVVDADGDDSAMSPM

-3923 ASGTPPTTAIIDV
+3923 ASGTPPTTPIIDV

-3960 DPSISTEQ
+3960 DPSIATEQ

-3985 RFEPSRDLDHSSG
+3985 RFEPSRDRDHSSG

-4007 TSDFDNDTD
+4007 TGDFDNDTD

-4097 EDPSSAGDYIGYTD
+4097 EDPASTGDYIGYTD

-4139 ALDHLDGVLNN
+4139 ALDHLDGVLYN

-4179 DIQQMQDG
+4179 DLQQMQDG
-4187 FLTITEPNSGTP
+4187 FLTITEPNTGTP
-4199 TTTTVD
+4199 TTATVD

-4210 SADGANITQFT
+4210 SADGATITQFT
-4221 YDGGSPIT
+4221 YDGGSAIT
-4229 LNQNISG
+4229 LNQSISS

-4354 GALKSDGLELSLRED
+4354 GALKSDGLSLSLREE

-4376 IAFTTNGSGAEK
+4376 IAFTTDSSGVEK

-4416 LGNNDLSFDLSVYAE
+4416 LGNNALSFDLSVYAE
-4431 DTDGDIS
+4431 DIDGDVS
-4438 ASKPLTVTITDD
+4438 VSKPLTVTITDD

-4467 TPTTTTFDVMP
+4467 TPTSTVFDVMP
-4478 AQSADGATITKFVY
+4478 AQSADGATVTKFTY
-4492 DNQAETA
+4492 GSQPEQS
-4499 LVQTDT
+4499 LVQTNT

-4513 EGSLFINL
+4513 EGSLFMTL

-4535 SSGDIVKTITVT
+4535 SAGDIVKTITVT

-4566 GAPPT
+4566 GAPPV
-4571 IDTVPTVALA
+4571 IDTVPTVALE
-4581 EANLIDGSSPGLP
+4581 EANLVDGSSPGLP

-4613 RIDPAQFNTSGD
+4613 RIDTTQFNTSGE

-4669 EYTFAL
+4669 EYTFTL

-4682 PVQGNNDQIF
+4682 PVQGNNNQIF
-4692 TLPVIAVDKDN
+4692 TLPVIAVDQDN
-4703 TDSAVKPLT
+4703 TDSVVKSLT

-4733 DEDDLGALA
+4733 DEDDLGTLA

-4787 ANTTTYQGATDPGG
+4787 ANTTTYQGATDPSG

-4809 TDDGAY
+4809 TDDGSY

-4863 APVMT
+4863 VPVMT

-4900 DEGADGVVLYE
+4900 DEGADGVVKYE

-4924 DGESLEWLAVSQN
+4924 DGESLEWLAVSQV

-4947 ATSNE
+4947 VTSNE
-4952 AVFEIIF
+4952 AVFEITF

-4972 PLKHPDGADENAIDL
+4972 PLKHPDGADENNIEL
-4987 NFSVVA
+4987 GFSVVA

-5017 TTQSITRLEGQGY
+5017 TTQSITSIEGQNYDG
-5030 GNSKV
+5030 SKV
-5035 DMFANATD
+5035 DMFASATD

-5054 EGISNNGADIV
+5054 EGISSNGADIV

-5080 NSGSQQVRVYEQT
+5080 NSGSQVVRVYEQT
-5093 DDGSGGVD
+5093 NGGTD
-5101 TRELG
+5101 TRQLG
-5106 RLRINSNGEVEFR
+5106 RLRINSDGEVEFR

-5127 GLDTIDFSINVIATD
+5127 GLDAINFSINVIATD

-5195 NQNGLP
+5195 NQSGLP

-5210 VSLYDQDNAESIG
+5210 VNLYDQDNAESIG

-5243 DGADYIELVP
+5243 DGTDYIELVP

-5261 GSPELEQSFAPNPS
+5261 GSPELEQSFAPNPN

-5356 LQLNAESQ
+5356 LQLNAVSQ
-5364 DNSNTETITYE
+5364 DNSQTETITYE

-5382 GMFELLD
+5382 GKFELLD
-5389 QNGNVLTPVNGV
+5389 QNGTVLTPVNGV

-5454 SVEQSIVIDVTA
+5454 SVEQNIIIDVTA
-5466 DADPGTF
+5466 DADRGAF
-5473 SVSRIQI
+5473 SVNRIQI

-5490 VGPLDNKD
+5490 IGPLDNKD

-5511 VDSDSS
+5511 IDTDGS
-5517 EELFVRISNVTEGAV
+5517 EELFVRISNITEGAV
-5532 LYFLG
+5532 LSS
-5537 TTTVVPTITI
+5537 TDSNVTIDTLTI
-5547 NGVDY
+5547 NGVVY
-5552 QEIAYSDLANVEV
+5552 QEIAYADLAKIEV
-5565 VPTKHSNVDFTFDVT
+5565 TPTKHSNEDFTFDVT

-5586 ANLSTGAQIDEEILG
+5586 ASLSTGSQVDEEILD
-5601 TKTVNVEVKGVADTP
+5601 TKTVNVAVKGVADIP
-5616 YGGTNGTDWTT
+5616 YGGTNGTGWSEI
-5627 FTDGATN
+5627 TDGSGS
-5634 GVQTTIEESQNG
+5634 GVQTTIQESQNG
-5646 DSFALLDFTVL
+5646 DNFAVLDFTVL
-5657 SGERRPDDPTDSPL
+5657 SGERKPDDPSDPPL
-5671 TGDGSEAITV
+5671 TGDGSEAVTV

-5689 VILEDGDGTV
+5689 VVIEDGDGTV
-5699 IDLNFVGYETGPG
+5699 IDLNFVGYEVGADG
-5712 GSPDLSKPIY
+5712 NPDLNKPIY
-5722 EANITEAGKTSG
+5722 EANITEFGQTSG

-5748 IQGKV
+5748 IQAKV
-5753 IVTENDGHTLTFD
+5753 IVTENDGHTLSFD
-5766 QEIRVLVEPRID
+5766 QEVRVLVEPRID
-5778 TSTTYN
+5778 TSATYN
-5784 TVTNGDE
+5784 TVTNGNE
-5791 DTAINIDWHPEGTD
+5791 DTAINIDWHPEGSD
-5805 YIDNDEHFT
+5805 YIDDDEHFT
-5814 SIVISDI
+5814 SILISDI
-5821 PTDVESVVVNGDVTW
+5821 PNDVSSVVVNGDVTW
-5836 VYDAAAGTLTI
+5836 VYDATAGTLTI

-5855 EEFTQIALNNNFIQI
+5855 EDFTQIALNNNFIQI
-5870 TPEEDSSTDFTLSTV
+5870 TPAQDSSTDFTLDTV

-5891 DHEYVDVTDP
+5891 DHEYVDTANP
-5901 GQGIVTATI
+5901 GEGIATATI
-5910 TGTIDVRVRPVVE
+5910 TGSIDVRVRPVVE
-5923 PGDADNKI
+5923 PEDANNKL
-5931 VVSNEDGSGDLTTI
+5931 VVANEDGSGDLSTI
-5945 TADANGV
+5945 VADANGV

-5957 NSDNQTTDTNGD
+5957 NSDNQTTDGSGT

-5994 VIVQLTNTDGS
+5994 VIIQLTNTDGS
-6005 ALSDDILG
+6005 VLADDVLS
-6013 QLLVTGASYEGG
+6013 QLLVTGAVYEGG

-6037 VSAPNGLDFTP
+6037 ISAPRGLDFTP
-6048 ANDADDVATDF
+6048 NDDTDDVVGDF
-6059 NDIKMTIFTLVSDPG
+6059 NDIKMTLYTLVSDPG

-6098 TAPDKVAADI
+6098 TAPDKVAAAI
-6108 AIVPNSVIDAVEDT
+6108 SIVPDSVIDAIEDT
-6122 QLDLGAA
+6122 QLELGTA
-6129 LNGILS
+6129 LNS
-6135 LTGRDDSTDQVTVII
+6135 LITFSGEDDSTDQVTI
-6150 DGTLVID
+6150 VID
-6157 ATTSFP
+6157 DSITINPGTPNEVTFP
-6163 ISLSG
+6163 ISVSG
-6168 ASDVDFVNGKYV
+6168 SSDVDFVNGKYV
-6180 YETTVEQGVAVDS
+6180 FETTVDQGVSTDFT
-6193 SGLLLNLPPNYSGD
+6193 GLLLNLPADYSGD
-6207 FRLPMTIVTKDLQSG
+6207 FRLPISIVTKDLLSG
-6222 DEKTLVTEVIIK
+6222 DEKTLDTEVIIK

-6250 GSLDDAFNPVD
+6250 GSLDDAFDPVD

-6283 STISDQVSGVEGGQE
+6283 STISDQVSGLEGGQE
-6298 AFTSITLTLDDPSI
+6298 EFTSITLTLDDPSI
-6312 GAFYDNTGT
+6312 GAFYDNAGS

-6335 AGALDNVLFRAIEN
+6335 AGALDNVLFRAITN

-6367 TDTATYNDPASPAG
+6367 TDTATYNDSASPVG

-6387 TFSTSVSFEVV
+6387 TFNTSVSFDVV
-6398 PVVDDVSVTGPGSD
+6398 PVVDDVLVTGPGSN
-6412 PDVIEI
+6412 PDIIEI

-6424 LISLSGTGPVSIA
+6424 LISLAGTGPVSIA

-6444 EQFVSIKFTDVPDGF
+6444 EQFVSVKFTDVPDGF
-6459 QMRADA
+6459 LMSADA
-6465 GSTYTVKNNGNGEW
+6465 GSAYTVKNNGGGEW

-6496 SILPPKNFSGTA
+6496 SILPPKDFSGTA

-6516 QESLLGVPTA
+6516 QESLLGIPTA
-6526 AANLPSFKLHVV
+6526 AANLPSFQLHVV

-6565 ATILDKELSATGSGT
+6565 ATILDKELSASGSGI
-6580 YTENAPETLRVEVAG
+6580 YSENAPETLRVEVAG
-6595 VPQDASIFYPDGTTL
+6595 VPQDASIYYPDGTTL
-6610 ASYDPATQL
+6610 GSYDPATQI

-6643 GNVLGING
+6643 GNTLGING

-6664 DNTEYLGT
+6664 DNAEYLGT

-6689 IFVNVTNI
+6689 TFVNVTNI
-6697 ETSEDISVAIDNFSI
+6697 ETPEDISVAIDNFSI

-6725 YELTLKVDQTLT
+6725 YVLTLKVDQTLP

-6749 DVTFVLQPDGSLV
+6749 NVTFALQPDGSLV
-6762 ITGKEADINTALTN
+6762 ITGKEADINVALTN
-6776 GAVTFK
+6776 GAITFK
-6782 PDPDQNYLNQ
+6782 PDTDQNYLNQ

-6810 IDVGDPN
+6810 IDPADPN
-6817 TAQTNQATFTI
+6817 TAQTNQTTFTI

-6838 ATDVDLGSIAEDG
+6838 ATNVDLGSIAEDG

-6889 ENAGGADDAGVTGPF
+6889 ENAGGADNAAITGPF
-6904 WIFIADNDFNG
+6904 WLFVADNDFSG

-6921 SIIDDGTTNGADD
+6921 TIIDDGTTNGIDD
-6934 FKTDSAEISLVVT
+6934 FLTDNAEISLVVT

-6955 SDIDLGTMLEEGQL
+6955 TNVDLGTMLEEGQL
-6969 VIKEEDLISATTDP
+6969 IIKAEDLIAATTDP
-6983 ENDTI
+6983 EGDVI
-6988 TVNSLVLDQ
+6988 TVTGVVLDQ
-6997 GQGQLQRFE
+6997 GQGQLQKFE
-7006 NVGGADDATITG
+7006 NLGGADDNSING
-7018 PYWVFTAANEYN
+7018 PYWVFTAADDYN

-7043 TTNGTDDFLTDTG
+7043 TTNG
-7056 EISVV
+7056 
-7061 VTEVNDQ
+7061 
-7068 PVATDI
+7068 
-7074 DLGNIL
+7074 
-7080 EEGQLIIKEGD
+7080 
-7091 LITATSDPENDTIT
+7091 
-7105 VTNLVLD
+7105 LD
-7112 EGQGQLQR
+7112 
-7120 FENVGGADDAMI
+7120 
-7132 TGPYWIF
+7132 
-7139 TAADEYNGNVKF
+7139 
-7151 TYTVEDDGTTNG
+7151 
-7163 ANDFLTDTAEI
+7163 DFLTDTAE
-7174 TAIVDGVNDTPVVNG
+7174 VSVVVQGVNDTPVIDG
-7189 DSVTTIIDEDAG
+7189 DSVTTVVNEDAG
-7201 QLLSGINVSDPDYVD
+7201 QLLSGINISDPDYVD

-7230 YGTLNVSLPA
+7230 YGTLSVSLPA
-7240 VTTVMVNGNNTGS
+7240 VTTVTVNGDNTAS
-7253 VILVGTLS
+7253 VTLVGTLS
-7261 DLNALIDTPTSPNG
+7261 DLNALIDTPTNPDG

-7282 SPTNSIGLEVIAKD
+7282 APTNNIELEVVAKD
-7296 SGNPSGIAIETA
+7296 SGNPSGIAIETT
-7308 PVVYNIAVTPVANA
+7308 PELYNIAVTPVANT
-7322 PTLSIDPA
+7322 PSLSIDPA

-7345 NSGVALVGIVAALT
+7345 NSGIALVGIVAALT

-7375 VDVTSDVGTVSLV
+7375 VDVTSDAGSVSLV

-7404 VEQSSLGKP
+7404 VDQSSVGRP

-7425 VSEEADNNDI
+7425 VSEETDNNDI
-7435 AISQNI
+7435 AISQGI

-7448 ANPIDL
+7448 ANPRDL
-7454 DLSSETDDVQLLA
+7454 DLSSETDDVLLVA
-7467 SNFDTNLTGG
+7467 SSFNTDLTGG
-7477 TGNDRLVG
+7477 SGNDRLEG
-7485 GSGDDTLVGGDGN
+7485 GAGDDTLVGGDGN

-7509 LTGGNG
+7509 LTGGDG

-7551 LKNTSPDMSALLQQ
+7551 LKNTSPDMTALLQQ

-7579 NPDGLGTTEQVIVVE
+7579 KSDGLGTTEQVIVVE
-7594 DLAPQLTLSGTMPSD
+7594 DLAPQLTLSGNMPSD

>member
-1 MGIEVSRQAAV
+1 MDIEVSRQAAV
-12 VEVVSGEVIA
+12 VEAVSGEVIA
-22 VKSDGSARKISAGD
+22 VKPDGSARKVSVGD

-41 EIVITANHAELVLG
+41 EIVITANDAGLVLDN
-55 SPNGV
+55 PNGV
-60 TEVASNCVGCVDQ
+60 IEVGSNCVGCLDESS
-73 DLAWADAPIAGE
+73 AWNDAPIAGE
-85 VNFDL
+85 VAFDL
-90 QQADA
+90 EQANA
-95 GDFDDDEF
+95 STFSDDDL
-103 AAIQEAILG
+103 AAIQDAILG

-200 TTETIIAGSLSLAP
+200 TTETIIAGSLALAP
-214 DSFIPEILSLASLL
+214 DSFVPETLSLASLL

-239 QSVIFTYDATTNSI
+239 LPVTFTYDAATNSI
-253 VGVQGTDE
+253 VGVQGANT
-261 VLRIDID
+261 VLSIDID
-268 AVSVGNNIELSLTT
+268 VVSVGNNIELSLTT

-303 DQINITFDIQGED
+303 DQIDITFDIQGED
-316 SAGNPLATPINAQV
+316 TAGNPLATPVNAQV
-330 AVVDGIDPSAES
+330 SVFDGVDPSAES

-369 VVFDASALDQF
+369 AVFDVSALDQF

-395 DDGTTITLSIQGRG
+395 DDGTTITLAIQGRG

-438 LTFTLPITITDFDQ
+438 LTFALPITITDFDQ

-465 GDSPVINNVDSIS
+465 GDSPVITNVDGID
-478 VDEAGIIGGSQ
+478 VDEAGIVGGSQ
-489 EGTAPVAGSGSITA
+489 EGTAPVSGGGSITA

-517 PTEFNTGG
+517 PAEFNTGG
-525 TLVSNGAVVLL
+525 TLVSNGESVLL
-536 ELVGE
+536 ELIDE

-553 VNGSRITVFDV
+553 INGSRITVFDV

-574 EFNLYEELSHQG
+574 EFNLYEDLSHQG

-601 DADGDRSALSGGSN
+601 DADGDRSALSGGSS

-621 ILVNVKDDV
+621 ILVNVTDDV

-638 SVTEPTLAGDTI
+638 SVTEPTLAGDTV

-685 AAQTFSFTEGVVTIS
+685 ADQIFSFTEGVVTIS

-705 SFEVARDIDHTNSE
+705 SFEVARDIDHSSSE

-743 SITDGQDPIIDLIPP
+743 SITDGQNPTIDLIPP

-764 NLNDGSAPSGSTVSA
+764 NLADGSAPSGSAVNA

-802 NVGGALMSNGFA
+802 NVGGALTSNGFA

-907 GTLDIIEPNL
+907 GTLDIVEPNL
-917 ADGTITTNTIDVMPN
+917 ADGTV
-932 QSADGATITQ
+932 
-942 FTYDGQLRTLDQ
+942 
-954 NDTGEQQFSFTE
+954 
-966 GELFITLEGEVR
+966 
-978 FEPNRNLDHSVS
+978 
-990 EDIVK
+990 
-995 SIVVTSSDFDNDSLT
+995 
-1010 STVTLTI
+1010 
-1017 TDGDNPTIDVIP
+1017 
-1029 SVTLSETNLSDG
+1029 
-1041 SAPSG
+1041 
-1046 STVSSTQTITFT
+1046 
-1058 NQSDDVVRFRI
+1058 
-1069 EPTEFNTNDDLKSNG
+1069 
-1084 LAVELREEPA
+1084 
-1094 GSGDY
+1094 
-1099 IGFTTSATNV
+1099 
-1109 ETTVFTLSFSSTTLG
+1109 
-1124 EYTFTLLEALDHQDA
+1124 
-1139 RGNNDLSFDLP
+1139 
-1150 VYAVDSD
+1150 
-1157 GDDSLMS
+1157 
-1164 PLNVTIGD
+1164 
-1172 DVQIM
+1172 
-1177 QDGTLNITEPTVADL
+1177 
-1192 AAGTPT
+1192 
-1198 TAIFDVMPNQS
+1198 
-1209 ADGATVTQ
+1209 
-1217 FTYDGQLRTLDQ
+1217 
-1229 NDNGEQQFSF
+1229 
-1239 TEGELFITLEGDVR
+1239 
-1253 FEPNRNL
+1253 
-1260 DHILSEDIV
+1260 
-1269 KSIVVTSS
+1269 
-1277 DSDNDALTSTVTLT
+1277 
-1291 ITDGDIPTIDNV
+1291 
-1303 PTVSLS
+1303 
-1309 ETSLSDGSSPS
+1309 
-1320 GSAVSSTQTITYTT
+1320 
-1334 QSDDVTNFRI
+1334 
-1344 EPTEFN
+1344 
-1350 VGGGLTSN
+1350 
-1358 GLAVELKADPTTPG
+1358 
-1372 GYIGYVTDGSNV
+1372 
-1384 ETNVFTIS
+1384 
-1392 FSDTNLGQYTF
+1392 
-1403 TLLEALDHVDGLA
+1403 
-1416 NNDLSFDLPVYAV
+1416 
-1429 DSDGDDSLVSQLNVT
+1429 
-1444 IGDDVQIM
+1444 
-1452 QGGTLDIIEPNLAD
+1452 
-1466 GTITTSTIDVMP
+1466 
-1478 NQSADGAK
+1478 
-1486 ITQFTY
+1486 
-1492 DGQVRTLDQ
+1492 
-1501 TDNGEQQFSFTEG
+1501 
-1514 ELFITLQ
+1514 
-1521 GDVRFEPN
+1521 
-1529 RNLDHT
+1529 
-1535 LSEDIVKSI
+1535 
-1544 VVTSSDLDNDVLTST
+1544 
-1559 VMLTITDGDIPTIDA
+1559 
-1574 VPSVTLSESNLADGS
+1574 
-1589 APSGSTV
+1589 
-1596 SQTETITFTNQSDDV
+1596 
-1611 ASFRIEPTEFNVGA
+1611 
-1625 ALKSNGF
+1625 
-1632 AVEIKEDSANPG
+1632 
-1644 TYIGFITNGSGAE
+1644 
-1657 NPVFTIAFSTST
+1657 
-1669 LGEYT
+1669 
-1674 FTLLEALDHVD
+1674 
-1685 GLDKNDLSFDLP
+1685 
-1697 IYAVDTDGDDSLV
+1697 
-1710 SQLNVTIGDDVQ
+1710 
-1722 IMKDGTLDITEP
+1722 
-1734 NLADG
+1734 
-1739 TITTNTIDVMP
+1739 TTNTIDVMP

-1795 VRFEPNRD
+1795 VRFEPNRN
-1803 LDHSVSED
+1803 LDHTVSED

-1825 DPVTSTITLTITD
+1825 DSLTSTVTLTITD

-1850 TLSEINLSDGSAPS
+1850 TLSETNLSDGSAPS
-1864 GSAVSSTQTITF
+1864 GGAVSSTQTIIF

-1901 NGLAVELREDP
+1901 NGLAVELREEP

-1933 TLSFNAGSL
+1933 TLSFNAGAL
-1942 GEYTFTLI
+1942 GEYTFTLL

-1958 RGNNDLS
+1958 RGNNELS

-1990 DDVQIMQDSTLDIV
+1990 DDVQIMQDGALNIT

-2014 TVTTNTIDVMPNQSA
+2014 TPTTAIFDVMPAQSA
-2029 DGATITQFT
+2029 DGATVTQFT

-2067 EGEVRFEP
+2067 QGEVRFEPNRNLDHTLNEDIVKSIVVTSSDSDNDVLTSTVTLTITDGDVPTIDNVPAITLSETNLSDGSTPSGSAVSSTQTITYTTQSDDVTSFRIEPTEFNVGGTLTSNGLAVELKADPTTPGGYIGYITDGSNVETNVFTISFSNTNLGQYTFTLLEALDHVDGLAKNDLTFELPVYAVDSDGDDSLVSQLNVTIGDDVQIMQGGTLDITEPNLADGTITTNTIDVMPDQSADGATITQFTYDGQVRTLDQTDNGEQQFSFTEGELFITLEGEVRFEP
-2075 NRNLDHTLSED
+2075 NRNLDHTASED

-2109 TITDGDIPTIDNV
+2109 TITDGDIPTID
-2122 PTVTL
+2122 
-2127 SETNLSDGSMPSG
+2127 
-2140 SAVSSTQ
+2140 
-2147 TITYT
+2147 
-2152 TQSDDVTSFRIEPT
+2152 
-2166 EFNVGGGLTS
+2166 
-2176 NGLAVELKAD
+2176 
-2186 PTTPGGYIGFVTDGS
+2186 
-2201 NVETNVFTIS
+2201 
-2211 FSDTNL
+2211 
-2217 GQYTFTLL
+2217 
-2225 EALDHVDG
+2225 
-2233 LANND
+2233 
-2238 LSFDLPVYAVDSDGD
+2238 
-2253 DSLVSQL
+2253 
-2260 SVTIGDDVQIMQG
+2260 
-2273 GTLDITEPNLADG
+2273 
-2286 TITSNTI
+2286 
-2293 DVMPEQSADGA
+2293 
-2304 TITQFT
+2304 
-2310 YDGQVRT
+2310 
-2317 LDQSDN
+2317 
-2323 GEQQFSFT
+2323 
-2331 EGELFITLQGDV
+2331 
-2343 RFEPNRNLDH
+2343 
-2353 TLSEDIV
+2353 
-2360 KSIVVTSSDLDNDV
+2360 
-2374 VTSTVTLTITDGDIP
+2374 
-2389 TIDAVPSVT
+2389 AVPSVT
-2398 LSEIN
+2398 LSETN
-2403 LADGSAPSGSAVSQT
+2403 LTDGSAPSGSAVSQT

-2430 ASFRIEPTEFNV
+2430 ASFRIESAEFNV

-2466 GFITNGSGTEVP
+2466 GFITDGSNTEVP
-2478 VFTIAFSTSTLG
+2478 VFTIAFSTSMQG
-2490 EYTFTLLE
+2490 EYTFTLIE
-2498 ALDHTDGLDKNDLS
+2498 SLDHVDGLDKNDLS

-2521 TDGDDSLVSQ
+2521 SDGDDSVVSQ

-2540 QIMQDGTLDIIEP
+2540 QIMQGGTLDIVEP
-2553 NLADGTITTNTID
+2553 NMADGTVTTNTID

-2578 TQFTYDGQLRTLD
+2578 TQFTYDGVVNTLD
-2591 QNDTGEQQFS
+2591 QSISGEQQFS
-2601 FTEGELF
+2601 FTEGDLF

-2641 FDNDPVTSAITL
+2641 FDNDSLTSTVTL
-2653 TITDGDNPTIDSVPS
+2653 TITDGDNPTIDAVPS
-2668 VVLEEADLT
+2668 VSLEEANLA
-2677 DGSSPSGSAV
+2677 DGSTPSGSAV
-2687 SSTQTITFTNQSDDV
+2687 SQTETITFTNQSDDV
-2702 VRFRIEPTEFNTNNA
+2702 EKFRLEPSEFNTNNA
-2717 LKSDGLSIEIREEPT
+2717 LKSDGLIIEIREEPT

-2740 TTDISNAETT
+2740 TTDILNVETT
-2750 VFTLSFSN
+2750 VFTLDFSS

-2768 LEAIDHSPVQGN
+2768 LEAIDHTPIQGN

-2834 PTTASVNVLD
+2834 PTTTTVNVLD

-2975 DVTSFRIEPTDFN
+2975 DVTSFRIEPTEFN

-2994 SNGLAVELKA
+2994 SDGLAVELKA

-3017 DGSNVETNVFTIS
+3017 TAPNVETNVFTIS
-3030 FSDTNL
+3030 FSGTNL

-3041 TLLEALDHVDGLV
+3041 TLLEALDHVDGLA

-3092 QALNIIEPTVADL
+3092 QALDIIEPTVADL

-3129 QFTYDGGA
+3129 QFTYDGGT

-3143 NDTGEQKFVFTEGSL
+3143 NDTGEQKFVFTEGTL

-3167 FEPNRNLNHTAS
+3167 FEPNRNLDHTLS

-3192 LDNDVLTSTVTLT
+3192 LDNDVVTSTVTLT

-3212 TIDAVPSVTL
+3212 IIDAVPSVTL

-3248 QSDDVASFRIEP
+3248 QSDDVTSFRIEP

-3273 FSVEIKEDSA
+3273 FAVEIKEDSV

-3292 ADGSNAEV
+3292 TNGSSTEV

-3305 AFSTSTLG
+3305 SFSATTLG
-3313 EYTFTLLEALDHA
+3313 EYTFTLLEALDHV
-3326 DGLDKNDL
+3326 DGLDNNDL

-3410 KTLDQSIVGE
+3410 KTLDPSIVGE
-3420 QQFSFTE
+3420 QQFSFSE

-3447 HSASEDIVKSIVVTS
+3447 HSVSEDIVKSIVVTS

-3490 SVTLSETNLADGS
+3490 SVTLSETNLTDGS
-3503 ASNAGA
+3503 APSAGA

-3521 SDDVVR
+3521 SDDVVG
-3527 FRLEPTEFNTNDAL
+3527 FRLEPTEFNINDAL
-3541 KSNGLAVELREEPQG
+3541 KSNGLAVELREDPQG

-3567 SNVETTVFTLDFNSG
+3567 SNVETTVFTLDFNAG

-3640 GTITSREPAA
+3640 GTITSRESAA

-3672 SFVFDGKTAESL
+3672 SFVYDGNTAESL

-3772 SVPTGNP
+3772 SAPTGNP

-3785 ITYTAGSDDVSH
+3785 ITYTVGSDDVSH

-3807 SGALKSNG
+3807 TGALKSNG

-3823 PANSGNYIGFVKDGS
+3823 PANSGHYIGFVKDGS

-3863 ALDHVD
+3863 ALDHAD

-3882 LAVDSDGDDSAMSPM
+3882 LAVDADGDDSAMSPM

-3923 ASGTPPTTAIIDV
+3923 ASGTPPTTPIIDV

-3960 DPSISTEQ
+3960 DPSIATEQ

-4007 TSDFDNDTD
+4007 TGDFDNDTD

-4040 SEVNLADGSTPT
+4040 SEVNLTDGSTPS
-4052 GSPVSSTHTITYT
+4052 GSPVSSTHIITYT

-4097 EDPSSAGDYIGYTD
+4097 EDPSSSGDYIGYTD

-4139 ALDHLDGVLNN
+4139 ALDHLDGVLYN

-4179 DIQQMQDG
+4179 DLQKMQDG
-4187 FLTITEPNSGTP
+4187 FLTITEPNTGAP
-4199 TTTTVD
+4199 TTATVD

-4229 LNQNISG
+4229 LNQNING

-4320 PSVNPVSM
+4320 PSANPVSM

-4354 GALKSDGLELSLRED
+4354 GVLKSDGLELSLREE

-4376 IAFTTNGSGAEK
+4376 IAFTTDGSGVEK
-4388 IIFTLDFDDTN
+4388 VIFTLDFDDTN

-4416 LGNNDLSFDLSVYAE
+4416 LGNNALSFDLSVYAE
-4431 DTDGDIS
+4431 DIDGDVS
-4438 ASKPLTVTITDD
+4438 VSKPLTVTITDD

-4467 TPTTTTFDVMP
+4467 TPTSTVFDVMP
-4478 AQSADGATITKFVY
+4478 AQSADGATVTKFTY
-4492 DNQAETA
+4492 GSQSEES
-4499 LVQTDT
+4499 LVQTNT

-4535 SSGDIVKTITVT
+4535 SGGDIVKTITVT

-4566 GAPPT
+4566 GAPPV
-4571 IDTVPTVALA
+4571 IDTVPTVALV
-4581 EANLIDGSSPGLP
+4581 EANLVDGSSPGLP

-4613 RIDPAQFNTSGD
+4613 RIDTTQFNTSGD

-4669 EYTFAL
+4669 EYTFTL

-4682 PVQGNNDQIF
+4682 PVQGNNDQVF
-4692 TLPVIAVDKDN
+4692 TLPVIAVDQDN
-4703 TDSAVKPLT
+4703 TDSVVKSLT

-4733 DEDDLGALA
+4733 DEDDLGTLA

-4773 SGSEGIKITEITGA
+4773 SGVEGIKITEITGA
-4787 ANTTTYQGATDPGG
+4787 ANTTTYQGATDPSG

-4863 APVMT
+4863 VPVMT

-4879 DLTGIGSDQS
+4879 DLTGIGSDQA

-4900 DEGADGVVLYE
+4900 DEGADGVVKYE

-4924 DGESLEWLAVSQN
+4924 DGESLEWLAVSQV

-4947 ATSNE
+4947 VTSNE
-4952 AVFEIIF
+4952 AVFEITF

-4972 PLKHPDGADENAIDL
+4972 PLKHPDGADENNIEL
-4987 NFSVVA
+4987 GFSVVA

-5006 KITVTDDVPLV
+5006 TITVTDDVPLV
-5017 TTQSITRLEGQGY
+5017 TTQSITRIEGQNYDG
-5030 GNSKV
+5030 SKV
-5035 DMFANATD
+5035 DMFASATD

-5054 EGISNNGADIV
+5054 EGISSNGADIV

-5080 NSGSQQVRVYEQT
+5080 NSGSQVVRVYEQT
-5093 DDGSGGVD
+5093 NGGAD
-5101 TRELG
+5101 TRQLG
-5106 RLRINSNGEVEFR
+5106 RLRINSDGEVEFR

-5127 GLDTIDFSINVIATD
+5127 GLDAINFSINVIATD

-5151 LDITIT
+5151 LDITII

-5189 LENVQD
+5189 IENVQD
-5195 NQNGLP
+5195 NQSGLP

-5210 VSLYDQDNAESIG
+5210 VNLYDQDNAESIG

-5243 DGADYIELVP
+5243 DGTDYIELVP
-5253 ESNGSIIF
+5253 EPNGSIIF
-5261 GSPELEQSFAPNPS
+5261 GSPELEQSFAPNPN

-5313 GSTDHTVNSNFRIEI
+5313 GSFDHTVDSNFRIEI
-5328 EAVADIATW
+5328 ESVADIATW

-5356 LQLNAESQ
+5356 LQLNAVSQ
-5364 DNSNTETITYE
+5364 DNSQTETITYE

-5382 GMFELLD
+5382 GKFELLD
-5389 QNGNVLTPVNGV
+5389 QNGTVLTPVNGV
-5401 YIIASADI
+5401 YIIASTDI

-5454 SVEQSIVIDVTA
+5454 SVEQNIIIDVTA
-5466 DADPGTF
+5466 DADRGAF
-5473 SVSRIQI
+5473 SVNRIQI

-5490 VGPLDNKD
+5490 IGPLDNKD

-5511 VDSDSS
+5511 IDTDGS
-5517 EELFVRISNVTEGAV
+5517 EELFVRISNITEGAV
-5532 LYFLG
+5532 LSS
-5537 TTTVVPTITI
+5537 TDSNVTIDTLTI
-5547 NGVDY
+5547 NGVVY
-5552 QEIAYSDLANVEV
+5552 QEIAYADLAKIEV
-5565 VPTKHSNVDFTFDVT
+5565 TPTKHSNEDFTFDVT

-5586 ANLSTGAQIDEEILG
+5586 ASLSTGSQVDEEILD
-5601 TKTVNVEVKGVADTP
+5601 TKTVNVAVKGVADIP
-5616 YGGTNGTDWTT
+5616 YGGTNGTGWSEI
-5627 FTDGATN
+5627 TDGSGS
-5634 GVQTTIEESQNG
+5634 GVQTTIQESQNG
-5646 DSFALLDFTVL
+5646 DNFAVLDFTVL
-5657 SGERRPDDPTDSPL
+5657 SGERKPDDPSDPPL
-5671 TGDGSEAITV
+5671 TGDGSEAVTV

-5689 VILEDGDGTV
+5689 VVIEDGDGTV
-5699 IDLNFVGYETGPG
+5699 IDLNFVGYEVGADG
-5712 GSPDLSKPIY
+5712 NPDLNKPIY
-5722 EANITEAGKTSG
+5722 EANITEFGQTSG

-5748 IQGKV
+5748 IQAKV
-5753 IVTENDGHTLTFD
+5753 IVTENDGHTLSFD
-5766 QEIRVLVEPRID
+5766 QEVRVLVEPRID
-5778 TSTTYN
+5778 TSATYN
-5784 TVTNGDE
+5784 TVTNGNE
-5791 DTAINIDWHPEGTD
+5791 DTAINIDWHPEGSD
-5805 YIDNDEHFT
+5805 YIDDDEHFT
-5814 SIVISDI
+5814 SILISDI
-5821 PTDVESVVVNGDVTW
+5821 PNDVSSVVVNGDVTW
-5836 VYDAAAGTLTI
+5836 VYDATAGTLTI

-5855 EEFTQIALNNNFIQI
+5855 EDFTQIALNNNFIQI
-5870 TPEEDSSTDFTLSTV
+5870 TPAQDSSTDFTLDTV

-5891 DHEYVDVTDP
+5891 DHEYVDAANP
-5901 GQGIVTATI
+5901 GEGIATATI
-5910 TGTIDVRVRPVVE
+5910 TGSIDVRVRPVVE
-5923 PGDADNKI
+5923 PEDANNKL
-5931 VVSNEDGSGDLTTI
+5931 VVANEDGSGDLSTI
-5945 TADANGV
+5945 IADANGV

-5957 NSDNQTTDTNGD
+5957 NSDNQTTDGSGT

-5994 VIVQLTNTDGS
+5994 VIIQLINTDGS
-6005 ALSDDILG
+6005 VLADDVLS
-6013 QLLVTGASYEGG
+6013 QLLVTGAVYEGG

-6037 VSAPNGLDFTP
+6037 ISAPRGLDFTP
-6048 ANDADDVATDF
+6048 NDDTDDVVGDF
-6059 NDIKMTIFTLVSDPG
+6059 NDIKMTLYTLVSDPG

-6098 TAPDKVAADI
+6098 TAPDKVAAAI
-6108 AIVPNSVIDAVEDT
+6108 SIVPDSVIDAIEDT
-6122 QLDLGAA
+6122 QLELGTA
-6129 LNGILS
+6129 LNS
-6135 LTGRDDSTDQVTVII
+6135 LITFSGEDDSTDQVTI
-6150 DGTLVID
+6150 VID
-6157 ATTSFP
+6157 DSITINPGTPNEATFP
-6163 ISLSG
+6163 ISVSG
-6168 ASDVDFVNGKYV
+6168 SSDVDFVNGKYV
-6180 YETTVEQGVAVDS
+6180 FETTVNQGVSTDFT
-6193 SGLLLNLPPNYSGD
+6193 GLLLNLPADYSGD
-6207 FRLPMTIVTKDLQSG
+6207 FRLPISIVTKDLLSG
-6222 DEKTLVTEVIIK
+6222 DEKTLDTEVIIK

-6250 GSLDDAFNPVD
+6250 GSLDDAFDPVD

-6283 STISDQVSGVEGGQE
+6283 STISDQVSGLEGGQE
-6298 AFTSITLTLDDPSI
+6298 EFTSITLTLGDPSI
-6312 GAFYDNTGT
+6312 GAFYDNTGS

-6335 AGALDNVLFRAIEN
+6335 AGALDNVLFRAITN

-6367 TDTATYNDPASPAG
+6367 TDTATYNDSASPVG

-6387 TFSTSVSFEVV
+6387 TFNTSVSFDVV
-6398 PVVDDVSVTGPGSD
+6398 PVVDDVLVTGPGSN
-6412 PDVIEI
+6412 PDIIEI

-6424 LISLSGTGPVSIA
+6424 LISLAGTGPVSIA

-6444 EQFVSIKFTDVPDGF
+6444 EQFVSVKFTDVPDGF
-6459 QMRADA
+6459 LMSADA
-6465 GSTYTVKNNGNGEW
+6465 GSAYTVKNNGGGEW

-6496 SILPPKNFSGTA
+6496 SILPPKDFSGTA

-6516 QESLLGVPTA
+6516 QESLLGIPTA
-6526 AANLPSFKLHVV
+6526 AANLPSFQLHVV

-6565 ATILDKELSATGSGT
+6565 ATILDKELSASGSGI
-6580 YTENAPETLRVEVAG
+6580 YSENAPETLRVEVAG
-6595 VPQDASIFYPDGTTL
+6595 VPQDASIYYPDGTTL
-6610 ASYDPATQL
+6610 GSYDPATQI

-6643 GNVLGING
+6643 GNTLGING

-6689 IFVNVTNI
+6689 TFVNVTNI
-6697 ETSEDISVAIDNFSI
+6697 ETPEDISVAIDNFSL

-6725 YELTLKVDQTLT
+6725 YVLTLKVDQTLP

-6749 DVTFVLQPDGSLV
+6749 NVTFALQPDGSLV
-6762 ITGKEADINTALTN
+6762 ITGKEADINVALTN
-6776 GAVTFK
+6776 GAITFK
-6782 PDPDQNYLNQ
+6782 PDTDQNYLNQ

-6810 IDVGDPN
+6810 IDPADPN
-6817 TAQTNQATFTI
+6817 TEQTNQTTFTI

-6838 ATDVDLGSIAEDG
+6838 ATNVDLGSIAEDG

-6889 ENAGGADDAGVTGPF
+6889 ENAGGADNAAITGPF
-6904 WIFIADNDFNG
+6904 WLFVADNDFNG

-6921 SIIDDGTTNGADD
+6921 TIIDDGTTNGMDD
-6934 FKTDSAEISLVVT
+6934 FLTDTAEISVVVT

-6955 SDIDLGTMLEEGQL
+6955 TNVDLGTMLEEGQL
-6969 VIKEEDLISATTDP
+6969 IIKAEDLIAATTDP
-6983 ENDTI
+6983 EGDVI
-6988 TVNSLVLDQ
+6988 TVSGVVLDQ
-6997 GQGQLQRFE
+6997 GQGQLQKFE
-7006 NVGGADDATITG
+7006 NLGGADDNSING
-7018 PYWVFTAANEYN
+7018 PYWVFTAADDYN

-7043 TTNGTDDFLTDTG
+7043 TTNGVD
-7056 EISVV
+7056 
-7061 VTEVNDQ
+7061 
-7068 PVATDI
+7068 
-7074 DLGNIL
+7074 
-7080 EEGQLIIKEGD
+7080 
-7091 LITATSDPENDTIT
+7091 
-7105 VTNLVLD
+7105 
-7112 EGQGQLQR
+7112 
-7120 FENVGGADDAMI
+7120 
-7132 TGPYWIF
+7132 
-7139 TAADEYNGNVKF
+7139 
-7151 TYTVEDDGTTNG
+7151 
-7163 ANDFLTDTAEI
+7163 DFLTDTAE
-7174 TAIVDGVNDTPVVNG
+7174 VSVVVQGVNDTPVIDG
-7189 DSVTTIIDEDAG
+7189 DSVTTIINEDAG
-7201 QLLSGINVSDPDYVD
+7201 QLLSGINISDPDYVD

-7230 YGTLNVSLPA
+7230 YGTLSVSLPA
-7240 VTTVMVNGNNTGS
+7240 VTTVTVNGDNTAS
-7253 VILVGTLS
+7253 VTLVGTLS

-7275 VYLDASL
+7275 VFLDASL

-7296 SGNPSGIAIETA
+7296 SGNPSGIAIETT
-7308 PVVYNIAVTPVANA
+7308 PELYNIAVTPVANT
-7322 PTLSIDPA
+7322 PSLSIDPA

-7345 NSGVALVGIVAALT
+7345 NSGIALVGIVAALT

-7375 VDVTSDVGTVSLV
+7375 VDVTSDAGSVSLV

-7404 VEQSSLGKP
+7404 VDQSSVGRP

-7425 VSEEADNNDI
+7425 VSEETDNNDI
-7435 AISQNI
+7435 AISQGI

-7448 ANPIDL
+7448 ANPRDL
-7454 DLSSETDDVQLLA
+7454 DLSSETDDVLLVA
-7467 SNFDTNLTGG
+7467 SSFNSDLTGG
-7477 TGNDRLVG
+7477 SGNDRLEG
-7485 GSGDDTLVGGDGN
+7485 GTGDDTLVGGDGN

-7509 LTGGNG
+7509 LTGGDG

-7551 LKNTSPDMSALLQQ
+7551 LKNTSPDMTALLQQ

-7579 NPDGLGTTEQVIVVE
+7579 KSDGLGTTEQVIVVE
-7594 DLAPQLTLSGTMPSD
+7594 DLAPQLTLSGNMPSD

>member
-1 MGIEVSRQAAV
+1 
-12 VEVVSGEVIA
+12 
-22 VKSDGSARKISAGD
+22 
-36 IIREN
+36 
-41 EIVITANHAELVLG
+41 
-55 SPNGV
+55 
-60 TEVASNCVGCVDQ
+60 
-73 DLAWADAPIAGE
+73 
-85 VNFDL
+85 
-90 QQADA
+90 
-95 GDFDDDEF
+95 
-103 AAIQEAILG
+103 
-112 GADPTQILEAT
+112 
-123 AAGGGLG
+123 
-130 SANAGFVTI
+130 
-139 DYNYTETHPS
+139 
-149 TFFETAGLAEQTVD
+149 
-163 EDREEFRSITR
+163 
-174 SSGGQ
+174 
-179 SISETLTEGSIS
+179 
-191 GNTYPQSIT
+191 
-200 TTETIIAGSLSLAP
+200 
-214 DSFIPEILSLASLL
+214 
-228 SELNS
+228 
-233 DITSSG
+233 
-239 QSVIFTYDATTNSI
+239 
-253 VGVQGTDE
+253 
-261 VLRIDID
+261 
-268 AVSVGNNIELSLTT
+268 
-282 TISQPI
+282 
-288 DHVPSVGGG
+288 
-297 QVSYTG
+297 
-303 DQINITFDIQGED
+303 
-316 SAGNPLATPINAQV
+316 
-330 AVVDGIDPSAES
+330 
-342 VNITNVE
+342 
-349 TSSAAIEGTFSN
+349 
-361 IGSDNLQS
+361 
-369 VVFDASALDQF
+369 
-380 DGLLSDNQ
+380 
-388 NTLARLS
+388 
-395 DDGTTITLSIQGRG
+395 
-409 EVVLTISLDTDGTYK
+409 
-424 FEQSNPIEQVGTDS
+424 
-438 LTFTLPITITDFDQ
+438 
-452 DVVTNTINIAITD
+452 
-465 GDSPVINNVDSIS
+465 
-478 VDEAGIIGGSQ
+478 
-489 EGTAPVAGSGSITA
+489 
-503 DIFESDIIDHYELE
+503 
-517 PTEFNTGG
+517 
-525 TLVSNGAVVLL
+525 
-536 ELVGE
+536 
-541 TNGVRTYEGYVE
+541 
-553 VNGSRITVFDV
+553 
-564 KIDSPSLGNY
+564 
-574 EFNLYEELSHQG
+574 
-586 AEDALLTFALPIYAV
+586 
-601 DADGDRSALSGGSN
+601 
-615 TPEAAE
+615 
-621 ILVNVKDDV
+621 
-630 VELVDKVE
+630 
-638 SVTEPTLAGDTI
+638 
-650 VSYNLFNFEGADGS
+650 
-664 TIQSFNY
+664 
-671 DGVDYSLDQSLLPD
+671 
-685 AAQTFSFTEGVVTIS
+685 
-700 LNGDF
+700 
-705 SFEVARDIDHTNSE
+705 
-719 TIVKQFSFLAED
+719 
-731 GDGDTDTSTLEL
+731 
-743 SITDGQDPIIDLIPP
+743 
-758 VTLSET
+758 
-764 NLNDGSAPSGSTVSA
+764 
-779 TETITFTAGSD
+779 
-790 DVASFRIEPTEF
+790 
-802 NVGGALMSNGFA
+802 
-814 VEIKEDSANPGTYIG
+814 
-829 FITDGSNT
+829 
-837 EVPVFTIG
+837 
-845 FSTTTLGEYT
+845 
-855 FTLLEAL
+855 
-862 DHVDGLDNNDLS
+862 
-874 FDLPVYAVDTDG
+874 
-886 DDSLVSQL
+886 
-894 NVTIGDDVQIMQD
+894 
-907 GTLDIIEPNL
+907 
-917 ADGTITTNTIDVMPN
+917 PN

-942 FTYDGQLRTLDQ
+942 FTYDGVVNTLDQ
-954 NDTGEQQFSFTE
+954 SISGEQQFSFTE

-978 FEPNRNLDHSVS
+978 FEPNRDLDHSAS

-995 SIVVTSSDFDNDSLT
+995 SIVVTSSDFDNDPVT
-1010 STVTLTI
+1010 STITLTI
-1017 TDGDNPTIDVIP
+1017 TDGDNPIINTVP
-1029 SVTLSETNLSDG
+1029 SVLLEEADLIDG
-1041 SAPSG
+1041 SSPSG
-1046 STVSSTQTITFT
+1046 SAVSSTQTITFT

-1084 LAVELREEPA
+1084 LAVELREDPV

-1099 IGFTTSATNV
+1099 IGFTTSATNI
-1109 ETTVFTLSFSSTTLG
+1109 ETTVFTLSFNSGALG
-1124 EYTFTLLEALDHQDA
+1124 EYTFTLIEALDHQDA
-1139 RGNNDLSFDLP
+1139 RGNNELSFDLP

-1164 PLNVTIGD
+1164 SLSVTIGD

-1177 QDGTLNITEPTVADL
+1177 QDGTLDIVEPNLADGTV
-1192 AAGTPT
+1192 T
-1198 TAIFDVMPNQS
+1198 TSIFDVMPNQS
-1209 ADGATVTQ
+1209 ADGVTVTQ

-1239 TEGELFITLEGDVR
+1239 TEGELFITLQGEVR

-1260 DHILSEDIV
+1260 NHTLNEDIV

-1277 DSDNDALTSTVTLT
+1277 DSDNDVVTSTVTLT
-1291 ITDGDIPTIDNV
+1291 ITDGDIPAIDNV
-1303 PTVSLS
+1303 PTVTLS
-1309 ETSLSDGSSPS
+1309 ETNLSDGSAPS

-1334 QSDDVTNFRI
+1334 QSDDVTSFRI

-1350 VGGGLTSN
+1350 VGGALTSN
-1358 GLAVELKADPTTPG
+1358 GLAVELKADPATPG

-1403 TLLEALDHVDGLA
+1403 TLIEAVDHVDGLA

-1452 QGGTLDIIEPNLAD
+1452 QGGTLDITEPNIAD
-1466 GTITTSTIDVMP
+1466 GTITTNTIDVMP
-1478 NQSADGAK
+1478 EQSADGAT

-1501 TDNGEQQFSFTEG
+1501 TDNGEQQFSFSEGELFITLQGDVRFEPNRNLDHTVNEDIVKSIVVTSSDSDNDVLTSTVTLTITDGDIPTIDAVPSVTLSETNLSDGSAPSGSAVSQTETITFTNQSDDVANFRIEPTEFNVGGALKSNGAAVEIKEDSANPGTYIGFITDGSNAEVPVFNISFSTSTLGEYTFTLLEALDHADGLDNNDLSFDLPVYAVDTDGDDSLVSQLNVTIGDDVQIMQDGTLDITEPNLADGTITTNTIDVMPNQSADGATITQFTYDGAVNTLDQSISGEQQFSFTEGELYITLEGEVRFEPNRDLDHSVSEDIVKSIVVTSSDFDNDSLTSTVTLIITDGDNPTIDAVPSVSLEEANLADGSTPTGSAVSQTETITFTNQSDDVEKFRLEPSEFNTNNALKSDGLIIEIREEPTGSGNYIGFTTDISNVETTVFTLDFSSTTLGEYTFTLLEAIDHTPIQGNNDLTFNLPVYAVDSDGDDSVMSPLAVTITDDIQVMVNDSLTIEEPTVADLAAGTPTTPIVNVLDEEGADGTTITQFTYDGGAVLTLDQNDTGEQKFVVADGSLYITLQGDIRFEPSRNLDHTGGDIVKSIVVTSSDSDSDLVSSTVTLTITDGDIPTIDTVPSVTLSETNLSDGSAPNASAVSSTQTITFTNQSDDVTSFRIEPTEFNIGGALTSNGLAVELKADPTTPGGYIGFVTTAPNVETNVFTISFSDTNLGQYTFTLLEALDHVDGLAKNDLTFDLPVYAVDSDGDDSLVSQLNVTIGDDVQIMQGGTLDITELNLADGTITTNTIDVMPEQSADGATITQFTYDGQVRTLDQNDNGEQQFSFTEG

-1544 VVTSSDLDNDVLTST
+1544 VVTSSDLDNDVVTST
-1559 VMLTITDGDIPTIDA
+1559 VTLTITDGDIPTIDA
-1574 VPSVTLSESNLADGS
+1574 VPSVTLSETNLVDGS
-1589 APSGSTV
+1589 LPSGSAV

-1611 ASFRIEPTEFNVGA
+1611 VSFRIEPTEFNAGG

-1644 TYIGFITNGSGAE
+1644 TYIGFIIDGSNTE
-1657 NPVFTIAFSTST
+1657 VPVFTIGFSTTT

-1674 FTLLEALDHVD
+1674 FTLLETLDHVD
-1685 GLDKNDLSFDLP
+1685 GLDNNDLSFELP
-1697 IYAVDTDGDDSLV
+1697 VYAVDSDGDDSLV

-1722 IMKDGTLDITEP
+1722 MMQDGTLDIVEP

-1838 GDNPTIDVIPSV
+1838 GD
-1850 TLSEINLSDGSAPS
+1850 
-1864 GSAVSSTQTITF
+1864 
-1876 TNQSDDVVRFRIEPT
+1876 
-1891 EFNTN
+1891 
-1896 DDLKS
+1896 
-1901 NGLAVELREDP
+1901 
-1912 AGSGDYIGFTTSA
+1912 
-1925 TNVETQVF
+1925 
-1933 TLSFNAGSL
+1933 
-1942 GEYTFTLI
+1942 
-1950 EALDHQDA
+1950 
-1958 RGNNDLS
+1958 
-1965 FDLPVYAVDSDG
+1965 
-1977 DDSLMSPLNVTIG
+1977 
-1990 DDVQIMQDSTLDIV
+1990 
-2004 EPTVA
+2004 
-2009 DLAAG
+2009 
-2014 TVTTNTIDVMPNQSA
+2014 
-2029 DGATITQFT
+2029 
-2038 YDGQLRTLDPNDN
+2038 
-2051 GEQQFSFT
+2051 
-2059 EGELFITL
+2059 
-2067 EGEVRFEP
+2067 
-2075 NRNLDHTLSED
+2075 
-2086 IVKSIVVTS
+2086 
-2095 SDSDNDVLTSTVTL
+2095 
-2109 TITDGDIPTIDNV
+2109 
-2122 PTVTL
+2122 
-2127 SETNLSDGSMPSG
+2127 
-2140 SAVSSTQ
+2140 
-2147 TITYT
+2147 
-2152 TQSDDVTSFRIEPT
+2152 
-2166 EFNVGGGLTS
+2166 
-2176 NGLAVELKAD
+2176 
-2186 PTTPGGYIGFVTDGS
+2186 
-2201 NVETNVFTIS
+2201 
-2211 FSDTNL
+2211 
-2217 GQYTFTLL
+2217 
-2225 EALDHVDG
+2225 
-2233 LANND
+2233 
-2238 LSFDLPVYAVDSDGD
+2238 
-2253 DSLVSQL
+2253 
-2260 SVTIGDDVQIMQG
+2260 
-2273 GTLDITEPNLADG
+2273 
-2286 TITSNTI
+2286 
-2293 DVMPEQSADGA
+2293 
-2304 TITQFT
+2304 
-2310 YDGQVRT
+2310 
-2317 LDQSDN
+2317 
-2323 GEQQFSFT
+2323 
-2331 EGELFITLQGDV
+2331 
-2343 RFEPNRNLDH
+2343 
-2353 TLSEDIV
+2353 
-2360 KSIVVTSSDLDNDV
+2360 
-2374 VTSTVTLTITDGDIP
+2374 
-2389 TIDAVPSVT
+2389 
-2398 LSEIN
+2398 
-2403 LADGSAPSGSAVSQT
+2403 
-2418 ETITFT
+2418 
-2424 NQSDDV
+2424 
-2430 ASFRIEPTEFNV
+2430 
-2442 GGALKSNGFAVEIK
+2442 
-2456 EDSAN
+2456 
-2461 PGTYI
+2461 
-2466 GFITNGSGTEVP
+2466 
-2478 VFTIAFSTSTLG
+2478 
-2490 EYTFTLLE
+2490 
-2498 ALDHTDGLDKNDLS
+2498 
-2512 FDLPVYAVD
+2512 
-2521 TDGDDSLVSQ
+2521 
-2531 LNVTIGDDV
+2531 
-2540 QIMQDGTLDIIEP
+2540 
-2553 NLADGTITTNTID
+2553 
-2566 VMPNQSADGATI
+2566 
-2578 TQFTYDGQLRTLD
+2578 
-2591 QNDTGEQQFS
+2591 
-2601 FTEGELF
+2601 
-2608 ITLEGEVR
+2608 
-2616 FEPNRDLDH
+2616 
-2625 SVSEDIVK
+2625 
-2633 SIVVTSSD
+2633 
-2641 FDNDPVTSAITL
+2641 
-2653 TITDGDNPTIDSVPS
+2653 
-2668 VVLEEADLT
+2668 
-2677 DGSSPSGSAV
+2677 
-2687 SSTQTITFTNQSDDV
+2687 
-2702 VRFRIEPTEFNTNNA
+2702 
-2717 LKSDGLSIEIREEPT
+2717 
-2732 GSGNYIGF
+2732 
-2740 TTDISNAETT
+2740 
-2750 VFTLSFSN
+2750 
-2758 TTLGEYTFTL
+2758 
-2768 LEAIDHSPVQGN
+2768 
-2780 NDLTFNLPVYA
+2780 
-2791 VDSDGD
+2791 
-2797 DSLMSPLAVTITDD
+2797 
-2811 IQVMVNDSLTIEE
+2811 
-2824 PTVADLAAGT
+2824 
-2834 PTTASVNVLD
+2834 
-2844 EEGADGTTI
+2844 
-2853 TQFTYDGGAVLTLD
+2853 
-2867 QNDTG
+2867 
-2872 EQKFVVADGALYI
+2872 
-2885 TLQGDIR
+2885 
-2892 FEPSRNLDHTGGDIV
+2892 
-2907 KSIVVTSSDSDS
+2907 
-2919 DLVSSTV
+2919 
-2926 TLTITDGDI
+2926 
-2935 PTIDTVPS
+2935 
-2943 VTLSETNLSDGSAP
+2943 
-2957 NASAVSSTQTIT
+2957 
-2969 FTNQSD
+2969 
-2975 DVTSFRIEPTDFN
+2975 
-2988 VGGALK
+2988 
-2994 SNGLAVELKA
+2994 
-3004 DPTTPGGYIGFVT
+3004 
-3017 DGSNVETNVFTIS
+3017 
-3030 FSDTNL
+3030 
-3036 GQYTF
+3036 
-3041 TLLEALDHVDGLV
+3041 
-3054 KNDLTFDL
+3054 
-3062 PVYAVDSDG
+3062 
-3071 DDSLVSQLNVTIGDD
+3071 
-3086 VQVMQN
+3086 
-3092 QALNIIEPTVADL
+3092 
-3105 AAGTPTTAT
+3105 
-3114 VDVMPSQ
+3114 
-3121 SADGATIT
+3121 
-3129 QFTYDGGA
+3129 
-3137 AITLDQ
+3137 
-3143 NDTGEQKFVFTEGSL
+3143 
-3158 FITLQGEVR
+3158 
-3167 FEPNRNLNHTAS
+3167 
-3179 EDIVKSIVVTSSD
+3179 
-3192 LDNDVLTSTVTLT
+3192 
-3205 ITDGDIP
+3205 
-3212 TIDAVPSVTL
+3212 
-3222 SETNL
+3222 
-3227 SDGSAPSG
+3227 
-3235 SAVSQTETITFTN
+3235 
-3248 QSDDVASFRIEP
+3248 
-3260 TEFNVGGALKSNG
+3260 
-3273 FSVEIKEDSA
+3273 
-3283 NPGTYIGFI
+3283 
-3292 ADGSNAEV
+3292 
-3300 PVFTI
+3300 
-3305 AFSTSTLG
+3305 
-3313 EYTFTLLEALDHA
+3313 
-3326 DGLDKNDL
+3326 
-3334 SFDLPVYAVDSDGDD
+3334 
-3349 SLVSQLNVTIGD
+3349 
-3361 DVQIMQD
+3361 
-3368 GTLDITEP
+3368 
-3376 NLADGTIT
+3376 
-3384 TNTIDVMP
+3384 
-3392 NQSADGATITEFS
+3392 
-3405 FGGIV
+3405 
-3410 KTLDQSIVGE
+3410 
-3420 QQFSFTE
+3420 
-3427 GELFITLQ
+3427 
-3435 GQVRFEPNRDLD
+3435 
-3447 HSASEDIVKSIVVTS
+3447 
-3462 SDFDNDPVTSTVT
+3462 
-3475 LTITDGDIPTIDAVP
+3475 IPTIDAVP

-3503 ASNAGA
+3503 APSGSA
-3509 VSSTQT
+3509 VSQTET

-3541 KSNGLAVELREEPQG
+3541 KSNGLAVELREDPQG

-3633 DVQLMQD
+3633 DVQIMQD
-3640 GTITSREPAA
+3640 GKLGIVEPNLANGTVTTSI
-3650 SVETSN
+3650 
-3656 TFDVMPNQSAD
+3656 FDVMPNQSAD
-3667 GAKVT
+3667 GATVTQFTYDGQLRTLDQNENGEQQFSFTEGELFITLQGEVRFEPNRDLDHRLNEDIVKSIVVTSSDSDNDVLTSTVTLTITDGDIPTIDTVPSVTLSETNLSDGSDPNASAVSSTQTITFTNQSDDVTSFRIEPTEFNVGGALTSNGLAVELKPDPTTSGGYIGFVTTAPNVETNVFTISFSDTNLGQYTFTLLEALDHVDGLAKNDLTFDLPVYAIDSDGDDSLVSQLKVTIGDDVQVMQDQALNIIEPTVADLAAGTPTTATVDVMPEQSADGATITQFIYDNGAVITLDQNDTGEQKFVFAEGSLFITLQGEVRFEPNRNLNHTASENIVKSIVVTSGDSDNDVVTSTVTLTITDGDIPTIDAVPSVILSETNLADGSTPSGSAVSQTETITFTNQSDDVTSFRIEPTEFNVGGALKSNGFAVEIKEDSANPGTYIGFITNGSNAEVPVFTVSFSTTTLGEYTFTLIEALDHADGLANNDLSFDLPVYAVDSDGDDSLVSQLNVTIGDDVQIMQGGTLDIIEPNLADGTITTSTIDVMPNQSADGATITQFTYDGAVNTLDQSIVGEQQFSFTEGDLFITLQGQVRFEPNRDLDHSVSEDIVKSIVVTSSDFDNDPVTSTITLTITDGDIPTIDAVPSVTLSETNLADGSAPNAGAISSTQTITFTNQSDDVVRFRIEPTEFNTNDALKSNGLAVELREDPQGSGNYIGFTTSSSNVETTVFTLDFNSATLGEYTFTLIEALDHQDARGNNDLSFNLPVYAVDSDGDDSLVSQLGVTIGDDVQLMLGGTITSREPASAVETSNTLDVMPSQSADGAKIT
-3672 SFVFDGKTAESL
+3672 SFVFDGNTAESL

-3713 VRNQNH
+3713 VSNQNH

-3762 TLSEVDLADG
+3762 TLSEVDLVDG

-3807 SGALKSNG
+3807 SGSLKSNG

-3882 LAVDSDGDDSAMSPM
+3882 LAVDADGDDSAMSPM

-3923 ASGTPPTTAIIDV
+3923 AAGTPPTTPIIDV

-4097 EDPSSAGDYIGYTD
+4097 EDPASAGDYIGYTD

-4126 SANKAQFTFTLIE
+4126 SVNKAQFTFTLIE
-4139 ALDHLDGVLNN
+4139 AHDHLDGVLYN

-4199 TTTTVD
+4199 TTATVD

-4221 YDGGSPIT
+4221 YDGGSPIS
-4229 LNQNISG
+4229 LNQNSIG
-4236 EQEFVFTEG
+4236 EQEFVFIEG

-4262 LDHSAGDIVKSIVF
+4262 LDHSSGNIVKSIVF

-4282 NDIFSSKV
+4282 NDIFSSTV

-4320 PSVNPVSM
+4320 PSVNPVSI

-4354 GALKSDGLELSLRED
+4354 GALKSDGLSLSLRED
-4369 PAGSGDY
+4369 PANSGDY
-4376 IAFTTNGSGAEK
+4376 IAFTTDGMGVEK
-4388 IIFTLDFDDTN
+4388 TIFTLDFDDTN

-4416 LGNNDLSFDLSVYAE
+4416 LGNNGLSFDLSVYAE

-4462 EPTTG
+4462 EPSTG
-4467 TPTTTTFDVMP
+4467 TPTTTVFDVMP

-4492 DNQAETA
+4492 DNQAEKA
-4499 LVQTDT
+4499 LVQTNT

-4535 SSGDIVKTITVT
+4535 SGGDIVKTITVT
-4547 SEDKDGDIVTS
+4547 SEDKDGDVVTS

-4571 IDTVPTVALA
+4571 INTLPTIALA
-4581 EANLIDGSSPGLP
+4581 EANLVDGSSPGLP
-4594 VSQTETITFTAGSD
+4594 VSQTETIIFTAGSD

-4613 RIDPAQFNTSGD
+4613 RIDSAQFNTSGD

-4650 SGGVQTDIFTITFS
+4650 SGGVQTDIFTITFDS
-4664 SVVLG
+4664 SVLG
-4669 EYTFAL
+4669 RYTFIL

-4682 PVQGNNDQIF
+4682 PVQGNNNQIF
-4692 TLPVIAVDKDN
+4692 TLPVIAVDKDD
-4703 TDSAVKPLT
+4703 TDSVMKPLT

-4733 DEDDLGALA
+4733 DEDDLGAVVT
-4742 QATGSFVTTEG
+4742 QATGSFVTIEG
-4753 ADQVEVYEL
+4753 ADKVEAYEL
-4762 RNISTLEATLS
+4762 RNISDLEDDLT
-4773 SGSEGIKITEITGA
+4773 SGNEAISITEVTGA
-4787 ANTTTYQGATDPGG
+4787 ANTTTYQGTTTSG
-4801 TPIFTLVL
+4801 TPIFTLAL
-4809 TDDGAY
+4809 GNDGSY

-4820 GPLNHATTP
+4820 GPLDHEP
-4829 SNLDTLTIPF
+4829 SSEARNKLHIFF
-4839 DVVAVDGDGD
+4839 DVVAVDSDGD
-4849 DSNQYVLPIEVLDD
+4849 DSNQYQLPIQVIDD
-4863 APVMT
+4863 VPEMT
-4868 APTGETVVDED
+4868 PPTGETVVDED
-4879 DLTGIGSDQS
+4879 DLAGIGSDQS

-4900 DEGADGVVLYE
+4900 DEGADGVVKYE

-4924 DGESLEWLAVSQN
+4924 DGESLEWLAVSQV
-4937 GTTFTYVAQT
+4937 GTTFTYTAQT

-4972 PLKHPDGADENAIDL
+4972 PLKHPDGANENTIELD
-4987 NFSVVA
+4987 FSIVA
-4993 EDFDQDQSNAIDL
+4993 EDFDQDQSDAIDL

-5030 GNSKV
+5030 NNSKV

-5043 VGADGAVLSRI
+5043 VGADGAVLSKI
-5054 EGISNNGADIV
+5054 EAFDGSGIV
-5065 FRTGNNGPYSSGFDL
+5065 FRAENSGPYSSDFDL
-5080 NSGSQQVRVYEQT
+5080 NIGSQQVRVYEQT
-5093 DDGSGGVD
+5093 DDGNGGVD
-5101 TRELG
+5101 TRQLG

-5151 LDITIT
+5151 LDITIA

-5175 RDSTIPYATGDEPT
+5175 RDLTIPYATGDEPI

-5313 GSTDHTVNSNFRIEI
+5313 GSTDHTINSNFRIEI

-5337 DDTSSTYQY
+5337 DDSNSTYHY

-5382 GMFELLD
+5382 GKFELLD
-5389 QNGNVLTPVNGV
+5389 KNGNVLTLTTDGV
-5401 YIIASADI
+5401 YEIAAEDI

-5422 QIEFKAT
+5422 QIEFKAIAVT
-5429 AITEETLNPYDD
+5429 KETLNPYEDT
-5441 SANGGANDKTTAR
+5441 ANGGANDKTQAR
-5454 SVEQSIVIDVTA
+5454 SVEQNIIIDVTA
-5466 DADPGTF
+5466 DADPGKF
-5473 SVSRIQI
+5473 SVSRIKI

-5490 VGPLDNKD
+5490 IGPLDNKD

-5511 VDSDSS
+5511 VDTDGS
-5517 EELFVRISNVTEGAV
+5517 EELFVRISNITEGAV
-5532 LYFLG
+5532 LYFVG
-5537 TTTVVPTITI
+5537 TTTVVPTV
-5547 NGVDY
+5547 NGTNY

-5586 ANLSTGAQIDEEILG
+5586 ANLSTNPQQVDEEILG
-5601 TKTVNVEVKGVADTP
+5601 TKTVNVEVKGVADVP
-5616 YGGTNGTDWTT
+5616 YGGTNGTDWTSI
-5627 FTDGATN
+5627 TDGTAS
-5634 GVQTTIEESQNG
+5634 GVQTTIQESQNG
-5646 DSFALLDFTVL
+5646 DSFAELDFTVL
-5657 SGERRPDDPTDSPL
+5657 SGERKPDDLADSPL

-5699 IDLNFVGYETGPG
+5699 IDLNFVGYETGSG

-5722 EANITEAGKTSG
+5722 EANITDAGKTSG

-5748 IQGKV
+5748 IQGKIV
-5753 IVTENDGHTLTFD
+5753 VTENDGHTLTFD
-5766 QEIRVLVEPRID
+5766 QEIRVLVEPVID
-5778 TSTTYN
+5778 TSTNYVN
-5784 TVTNGDE
+5784 ATNGNE
-5791 DTAINIDWHPEGTD
+5791 DSVINIDWHPDGAD
-5805 YIDNDEHFT
+5805 YIDSDEHFT
-5814 SIVISDI
+5814 SIIISGI
-5821 PTDVESVVVNGDVTW
+5821 PSGVTAVVNGDVT
-5836 VYDAAAGTLTI
+5836 VVDDGAGTLTI
-5847 TPKSGQTA
+5847 TPKDSNQTPA
-5855 EEFTQIALNNNFIQI
+5855 QFTQIALANNFIQM
-5870 TPEEDSSTDFTLSTV
+5870 TPPSDSSVDFTLTTEV
-5885 VMIEER
+5885 EVEER
-5891 DHEYVDVTDP
+5891 DHEYVDSSDS
-5901 GQGIVTATI
+5901 GEGIATATVM
-5910 TGTIDVRVRPVVE
+5910 GTINVVVRPVVE
-5923 PGDADNKI
+5923 TDNGTTNKLIVDDVAGIGGLISVVADL
-5931 VVSNEDGSGDLTTI
+5931 LT
-5945 TADANGV
+5945 GV

-5957 NSDNQTTDTNGD
+5957 NSDNPSATD
-5969 EIWDG
+5969 EFVI
-5974 EYVVRYQETDLS
+5974 RYQETDAS
-5986 TVEEQVDE
+5986 SAIEEVDQL
-5994 VIVQLTNTDGS
+5994 VIELTNVNDS
-6005 ALSDDILG
+6005 ALSDDVLN
-6013 QLLVTGASYEGG
+6013 QLLVIGAAYEGN
-6025 GRWVVTNEDAFS
+6025 GRWVVTNEDLFS
-6037 VSAPNGLDFTP
+6037 ISAPNGLSFPLTTSTP
-6048 ANDADDVATDF
+6048 GLF
-6059 NDIKMTIFTLVSDPG
+6059 NEIKMNIFSTVIDRG
-6074 DANNETS
+6074 DGVETESSPAVEREGDVVLSFPQVLIGGNE
-6081 AQVQRTGEVTL
+6081 
-6092 SYPEVL
+6092 
-6098 TAPDKVAADI
+6098 VAADI
-6108 AIVPNSVIDAVEDT
+6108 TMTPDSVVDAIEDT

-6129 LNGILS
+6129 LNNLITFSGEDAS
-6135 LTGRDDSTDQVTVII
+6135 KDQVTIII
-6150 DGTLVID
+6150 DDSVTINPGGT
-6157 ATTSFP
+6157 FP

-6168 ASDVDFVNGKYV
+6168 SSEVDFVNGKYV
-6180 YETTVEQGVAVDS
+6180 FETTVDQNVLTDF
-6193 SGLLLNLPPNYSGD
+6193 SGLLLNLPADYSGD
-6207 FRLPMTIVTKDLQSG
+6207 FKLPLTIVTKDLLSG
-6222 DEKTLVTEVIIK
+6222 DENTLVTDVVIK
-6234 VAPDA
+6234 VAPDV
-6239 ETDPT
+6239 EGNPDIDVT
-6244 IEVNVV
+6244 VV
-6250 GSLDDAFNPVD
+6250 GSLDDSFNPVD

-6273 EDTYIQLDFN
+6273 EDTYIQLDFS
-6283 STISDQVSGVEGGQE
+6283 STITDQVSGVEGGDE
-6298 AFTSITLTLDDPSI
+6298 KFTSITLTLDDTSV
-6312 GAFYDNTGT
+6312 GAFYTSAGV
-6321 SLGTSVTFNQAEIA
+6321 SLGTALTFDESEIN
-6335 AGALDNVLFRAIEN
+6335 AGALNNVLFRAAPN
-6349 YPTGNDINQVQV
+6349 YPTGNDVNQIQV
-6361 NVSGTV
+6361 NVSGTI
-6367 TDTATYNDPASPAG
+6367 TDTATYNETASPVG
-6381 TATDSD
+6381 SATDTD
-6387 TFSTSVSFEVV
+6387 TFSTTVNFEVV
-6398 PVVDDVSVTGPGSD
+6398 PVVDDVLVTGPGSD

-6444 EQFVSIKFTDVPDGF
+6444 EQFVSIKFTGVPDGF
-6459 QMRADA
+6459 LMSADA
-6465 GSTYTVKNNGNGEW
+6465 ASTYTVKNNGGGEW

-6491 DLSEI
+6491 DLSEL

-6526 AANLPSFKLHVV
+6526 TENLPSFKLHVV

-6580 YTENAPETLRVEVAG
+6580 FTENAPETLRVEVAG

-6610 ASYDPATQL
+6610 ASYDPVTQL
-6619 WTLDVPAQSLDKIV
+6619 WTLDVSAQSLDKIV
-6633 FNSGEHNSDT
+6633 FNSGEHNSDA
-6643 GNVLGING
+6643 GNALGING

-6689 IFVNVTNI
+6689 TFVNVTNI
-6697 ETSEDISVAIDNFSI
+6697 ETPEDTSIALSDISGFKIADSDAVYDDPTAI
-6712 YDVDANFDNPDAP
+6712 YT
-6725 YELTLKVDQTLT
+6725 LTLSVDQGTLNFGGFT
-6737 GAQGVFEFTSSP
+6737 GVTSVPVS
-6749 DVTFVLQPDGSLV
+6749 GSA
-6762 ITGKEADINTALTN
+6762 ITLEGTLGDINSALN
-6776 GAVTFK
+6776 SGSVQFELGA
-6782 PDPDQNYLNQ
+6782 DENYLNQ
-6792 SGLVTINAT
+6792 NGVATVTAT
-6801 LDDGGNNGL
+6801 VDDGGNNGL
-6810 IDVGDPN
+6810 IDAGDPN
-6817 TAQTNQATFTI
+6817 TAQTNQTTFTI

-6838 ATDVDLGSIAEDG
+6838 ATDVDLGSIMEDG
-6851 QIVIVEGDLIA
+6851 QIVIVESDLIA

-6889 ENAGGADDAGVTGPF
+6889 ENAGGADDAAITGPY
-6904 WIFIADNDFNG
+6904 WIFIAANDFNG
-6915 DVKFNY
+6915 DVKFKY
-6921 SIIDDGTTNGADD
+6921 DIIDDGTTNGADD
-6934 FKTDSAEISLVVT
+6934 FLTDNAEISLVVT

-6955 SDIDLGTMLEEGQL
+6955 SDIDLGTMLEEDQL
-6969 VIKEEDLISATTDP
+6969 IIKEQDLISSTTDP

-7043 TTNGTDDFLTDTG
+7043 TTNGADDFLTDTG

-7061 VTEVNDQ
+7061 VTAVNDQ

-7080 EEGQLIIKEGD
+7080 EEGKLIIKEED
-7091 LITATSDPENDTIT
+7091 LIAATSDPENDTIT
-7105 VTNLVLD
+7105 VTNLVID

-7120 FENVGGADDAMI
+7120 FENVGGADDATI
-7132 TGPYWIF
+7132 TGPYWVF
-7139 TAADEYNGNVKF
+7139 AAADEYNGNVKF

-7163 ANDFLTDTAEI
+7163 VNDFLMDTAEI

-7189 DSVTTIIDEDAG
+7189 DSVTTVVDEDAG

-7216 AFSNDLM
+7216 TFSDDLM
-7223 TVTLTVD
+7223 TVTLAVD

-7240 VTTVMVNGNNTGS
+7240 MTTVVVNGNNTGS

-7282 SPTNSIGLEVIAKD
+7282 SPINIIGLEVTAKD
-7296 SGNPSGIAIETA
+7296 SGNPSGIAIETV
-7308 PVVYNIAVTPVANA
+7308 PVVYNIAVTPVANT
-7322 PTLSIDPA
+7322 PTLSIDTA
-7330 FNYVRNITTSSSVVA
+7330 SNYVRNITASQSVSA
-7345 NSGVALVGIVAALT
+7345 SGIPLVGIIAALT

-7366 LKISDVPDG
+7366 LHISDVPAG
-7375 VDVTSDVGTVSLV
+7375 AQITSDVGIVTLENGVWV
-7388 GDTWIATA
+7388 ATA
-7396 DAIDSLRL
+7396 DAIDSLKVVGL
-7404 VEQSSLGKP
+7404 SE
-7413 LTPGNYTLKVEA
+7413 TPGGYTLKVEA
-7425 VSEEADNNDI
+7425 VSEETDNNDT
-7435 AISQNI
+7435 ATSASI

-7448 ANPIDL
+7448 SDAIDINL
-7454 DLSSETDDVQLLA
+7454 AAETDDVQLLA
-7467 SNFDTNLTGG
+7467 SANNTDLTAGS
-7477 TGNDRLVG
+7477 GNDRLEG
-7485 GSGDDTLVGGDGN
+7485 GTGDDTLVGGEGN

-7509 LTGGNG
+7509 LTGGDG

-7551 LKNTSPDMSALLQQ
+7551 LKNTSPDMTALLQQ
-7565 IDAKVEGDDIELTI
+7565 IDAKVDGDDIELTI

-7594 DLAPQLTLSGTMPSD
+7594 DLAPQLTLSSTMPSD

>member
-1 MGIEVSRQAAV
+1 MDIEVSRQVAV
-12 VEVVSGEVIA
+12 VEAASGDVVV
-22 VKSDGSARKISAGD
+22 VKPDGSARKISVGD
-36 IIREN
+36 TIREN
-41 EIVITANHAELVLG
+41 EIVITANKSELVLG
-55 SPNGV
+55 VQNDSIP
-60 TEVASNCVGCVDQ
+60 VAENCVGCVDENA
-73 DLAWADAPIAGE
+73 AWVDAPIAGE

-95 GDFDDDEF
+95 ETFTEDDL

-123 AAGGGLG
+123 AAGGGQG

-149 TFFETAGLAEQTVD
+149 TFFETAGLEEQTVD

-179 SISETLTEGSIS
+179 SISEALTEGSIS
-191 GNTYPQSIT
+191 DNTYPQSIT
-200 TTETIIAGSLSLAP
+200 TTETIIAGSLALAP
-214 DSFIPEILSLASLL
+214 DSFAPETLSLASLL

-239 QSVIFTYDATTNSI
+239 QPVTFTYDATTNSI
-253 VGVQGTDE
+253 VGVQGTDT
-261 VLRIDID
+261 VLSIDIN
-268 AVSVGNNIELSLTT
+268 AVSVGNNIELSLIS
-282 TISQPI
+282 TIFQPI
-288 DHVPSVGGG
+288 DHVASVGGG

-303 DQINITFDIQGED
+303 DQIDITFDIQGED
-316 SAGNPLATPINAQV
+316 TAGNPLATPINTQV
-330 AVVDGIDPSAES
+330 TVFDGVDPSAES
-342 VNITNVE
+342 VNISNVE

-369 VVFDASALDQF
+369 VVFDASALEQF
-380 DGLLSDNQ
+380 DGVLSDNQ

-395 DDGTTITLSIQGRG
+395 DDGTTITLAIQGRG
-409 EVVLTISLDTDGTYK
+409 EVVLTISLDSDGTYK
-424 FEQSNPIEQVGTDS
+424 FEQFNPIEQIGTDS
-438 LTFTLPITITDFDQ
+438 LSFSLPITITDFDQ
-452 DVVTNTINIAITD
+452 DVVTNTINIEITD
-465 GDSPVINNVDSIS
+465 GDSPVVTNVDSID
-478 VDEAGIIGGSQ
+478 VDEAGIVGGSQ

-525 TLVSNGAVVLL
+525 SLTSNGEAVLL
-536 ELVGE
+536 ELIDE

-564 KIDSPSLGNY
+564 KVDSPSLGNY
-574 EFNLYEELSHQG
+574 EFTLYEELSHQG

-621 ILVNVKDDV
+621 ILVNVTDDV

-685 AAQTFSFTEGVVTIS
+685 APQTFSFTEGVVTIS

-705 SFEVARDIDHTNSE
+705 SFEVARDIDHSSSE

-743 SITDGQDPIIDLIPP
+743 SITDGQNPTIDLIPP

-764 NLNDGSAPSGSTVSA
+764 DLADGSTPSGSAVSA

-802 NVGGALMSNGFA
+802 NVGGALKSNGFA

-829 FITDGSNT
+829 FITDGSGS
-837 EVPVFTIG
+837 EVPVFTIA
-845 FSTTTLGEYT
+845 FSTSTLGEYT

-907 GTLDIIEPNL
+907 GTLDIVEPNLADGTVTTSTIDVMPNQSADGATISQFTYDGVVNTLDQSISGEQQFSFTEGELYITLEGELRFEPNRNLDHSVSEDIVKSIVVTSSDFDNDSLTSTVTLTITDGDNPTIDVIPRVTLSETNLSDGSAPSGSAVSSTQTITFTNQSDDVVRFRIEPTEFNTNDDLKSNGLAVELREDPAGSGNYIGFTTSATNVETQVFTLSFNPGSLGEYTFTLLEALDHQDARGNNELSFDLPVYAVDSDGDDSVMSPLSVTIGDDVQIMQDSTLDIIEPTVTDLAAGTVTTNTIDVMSNQSADGATVTQFTYDGQLRTLDQNDTGEQQFSFTEGELFITLQGEVRFEPNRNLDHTLSEDIVKSIVVTSSDSDNDVLTSTVTLTITDGDIPTIDNVPTVNLSETNLSDGSAPSGSAVSSTQTITYTTQSDDVTSFRIEPTEFNVGGTLTSNGLAVELKADPTTPGGYIGFVTDGSSVETNVFTISFSDTNLGQYTFTLLEALDHVDGLANNNLSFDLPVYAVDSDGDDSLVSQLNVTIGDDVQIMQGGTLDITEPNL
-917 ADGTITTNTIDVMPN
+917 ADGTITTNTIDVMPNQSADGATITQFTYDGQLRTLDQTDTGEQQFSFTEGELFITLEGEVRFEPNRNLDHTLSEDIVKSIVVTSSDLDNDVLTSTVTLTITDGDIPTIDAVPSVTLSETNLADGSAPSGSAVSQTETITFTNQSDDVASFRIEPTEFNVGGALKSNGFAVEIKEDSANPGTYIGFITNGSNAEVPVFTISFSTSTLGEYTFTLIEALDHVDGLDNNDLSLDLPVYAVDTDGDDSLVSQLNVTIGDDVQIMQDGTLDIIEPNLVDGTVTTNTIDVMPN

-1046 STVSSTQTITFT
+1046 S
-1058 NQSDDVVRFRI
+1058 
-1069 EPTEFNTNDDLKSNG
+1069 
-1084 LAVELREEPA
+1084 
-1094 GSGDY
+1094 
-1099 IGFTTSATNV
+1099 
-1109 ETTVFTLSFSSTTLG
+1109 
-1124 EYTFTLLEALDHQDA
+1124 
-1139 RGNNDLSFDLP
+1139 
-1150 VYAVDSD
+1150 
-1157 GDDSLMS
+1157 
-1164 PLNVTIGD
+1164 
-1172 DVQIM
+1172 
-1177 QDGTLNITEPTVADL
+1177 
-1192 AAGTPT
+1192 
-1198 TAIFDVMPNQS
+1198 
-1209 ADGATVTQ
+1209 
-1217 FTYDGQLRTLDQ
+1217 
-1229 NDNGEQQFSF
+1229 
-1239 TEGELFITLEGDVR
+1239 
-1253 FEPNRNL
+1253 
-1260 DHILSEDIV
+1260 
-1269 KSIVVTSS
+1269 
-1277 DSDNDALTSTVTLT
+1277 
-1291 ITDGDIPTIDNV
+1291 
-1303 PTVSLS
+1303 
-1309 ETSLSDGSSPS
+1309 
-1320 GSAVSSTQTITYTT
+1320 
-1334 QSDDVTNFRI
+1334 
-1344 EPTEFN
+1344 
-1350 VGGGLTSN
+1350 
-1358 GLAVELKADPTTPG
+1358 
-1372 GYIGYVTDGSNV
+1372 
-1384 ETNVFTIS
+1384 
-1392 FSDTNLGQYTF
+1392 
-1403 TLLEALDHVDGLA
+1403 
-1416 NNDLSFDLPVYAV
+1416 
-1429 DSDGDDSLVSQLNVT
+1429 
-1444 IGDDVQIM
+1444 
-1452 QGGTLDIIEPNLAD
+1452 
-1466 GTITTSTIDVMP
+1466 
-1478 NQSADGAK
+1478 
-1486 ITQFTY
+1486 
-1492 DGQVRTLDQ
+1492 
-1501 TDNGEQQFSFTEG
+1501 
-1514 ELFITLQ
+1514 
-1521 GDVRFEPN
+1521 
-1529 RNLDHT
+1529 
-1535 LSEDIVKSI
+1535 
-1544 VVTSSDLDNDVLTST
+1544 
-1559 VMLTITDGDIPTIDA
+1559 
-1574 VPSVTLSESNLADGS
+1574 
-1589 APSGSTV
+1589 
-1596 SQTETITFTNQSDDV
+1596 
-1611 ASFRIEPTEFNVGA
+1611 
-1625 ALKSNGF
+1625 
-1632 AVEIKEDSANPG
+1632 
-1644 TYIGFITNGSGAE
+1644 
-1657 NPVFTIAFSTST
+1657 
-1669 LGEYT
+1669 
-1674 FTLLEALDHVD
+1674 
-1685 GLDKNDLSFDLP
+1685 
-1697 IYAVDTDGDDSLV
+1697 
-1710 SQLNVTIGDDVQ
+1710 
-1722 IMKDGTLDITEP
+1722 
-1734 NLADG
+1734 
-1739 TITTNTIDVMP
+1739 
-1750 NQSADGATIT
+1750 
-1760 QFTYDGVVNTLDQSI
+1760 
-1775 SGEQQFSFTEG
+1775 
-1786 ELFITLEGE
+1786 
-1795 VRFEPNRD
+1795 
-1803 LDHSVSED
+1803 
-1811 IVKSIVVTSSDFDN
+1811 
-1825 DPVTSTITLTITD
+1825 
-1838 GDNPTIDVIPSV
+1838 
-1850 TLSEINLSDGSAPS
+1850 
-1864 GSAVSSTQTITF
+1864 AVSSTQTITF

-1912 AGSGDYIGFTTSA
+1912 QGSGNYIGFTTSA
-1925 TNVETQVF
+1925 TNVETTVF
-1933 TLSFNAGSL
+1933 TLSFSSTTL

-1958 RGNNDLS
+1958 RGNNELS

-1977 DDSLMSPLNVTIG
+1977 DDSIMSPLSVTIG
-1990 DDVQIMQDSTLDIV
+1990 DDVQIMQDGTLDIV
-2004 EPTVA
+2004 EPNLA
-2009 DLAAG
+2009 DG
-2014 TVTTNTIDVMPNQSA
+2014 TVTTGTVDVMPNQSA

-2038 YDGQLRTLDPNDN
+2038 YDGQLRTLDQNDN

-2067 EGEVRFEP
+2067 QGEVRFEP
-2075 NRNLDHTLSED
+2075 YRDLDHTLSED

-2122 PTVTL
+2122 PTVNL
-2127 SETNLSDGSMPSG
+2127 SETNLSDGSAPSG

-2166 EFNVGGGLTS
+2166 EFNVGGALTS

-2233 LANND
+2233 LANNN
-2238 LSFDLPVYAVDSDGD
+2238 LSFNLPVYAVDSDGD

-2260 SVTIGDDVQIMQG
+2260 NVTIGDDVQIMQG

-2286 TITSNTI
+2286 TITTNTI

-2317 LDQSDN
+2317 LDQTDN

-2331 EGELFITLQGDV
+2331 EGELFITLEGEV

-2353 TLSEDIV
+2353 TVSEDIV
-2360 KSIVVTSSDLDNDV
+2360 KSIVVASSDLDNDV
-2374 VTSTVTLTITDGDIP
+2374 LTSTVTLTIIDGDIP

-2398 LSEIN
+2398 LSETN
-2403 LADGSAPSGSAVSQT
+2403 LSDGSAPSGSAVSQT
-2418 ETITFT
+2418 ETMTFT

-2442 GGALKSNGFAVEIK
+2442 GGALTSNGFAVEIK

-2466 GFITNGSGTEVP
+2466 GFITDGSNAEVP
-2478 VFTIAFSTSTLG
+2478 VFTIAFSTSVLG
-2490 EYTFTLLE
+2490 EYTFSLLE
-2498 ALDHTDGLDKNDLS
+2498 ALDHVDGLDKNDLS

-2531 LNVTIGDDV
+2531 LNVNIGDDV

-2553 NLADGTITTNTID
+2553 NLADGTVTTSTID
-2566 VMPNQSADGATI
+2566 VMPNQSEDGATI

-2601 FTEGELF
+2601 FTEGELY

-2641 FDNDPVTSAITL
+2641 FDNDPVTSTVTL
-2653 TITDGDNPTIDSVPS
+2653 TITDGDNPIIDAVPS
-2668 VVLEEADLT
+2668 VSLKEANLA
-2677 DGSSPSGSAV
+2677 DGSLPSGSAV
-2687 SSTQTITFTNQSDDV
+2687 SQTETITFTHQSDDV
-2702 VRFRIEPTEFNTNNA
+2702 EKFRLEPSEFNTNNA
-2717 LKSDGLSIEIREEPT
+2717 LKSDGLVIEIREEPT

-2740 TTDISNAETT
+2740 TTDISNVETT
-2750 VFTLSFSN
+2750 VFTLDFSS

-2768 LEAIDHSPVQGN
+2768 LEAIDHTPIQGN

-2797 DSLMSPLAVTITDD
+2797 DSVMSPLAVTITDD
-2811 IQVMVNDSLTIEE
+2811 IQLMVNDSLTIEE

-2834 PTTASVNVLD
+2834 PTTTTVNVLD

-2867 QNDTG
+2867 QSDTG
-2872 EQKFVVADGALYI
+2872 EQKFVVTDGSLYI

-2975 DVTSFRIEPTDFN
+2975 DVTSFRIEPTEFN
-2988 VGGALK
+2988 VGGTLT

-3017 DGSNVETNVFTIS
+3017 TAPNVETNVFTIS

-3041 TLLEALDHVDGLV
+3041 TLLEALDHVDGLA

-3086 VQVMQN
+3086 VQVMQD
-3092 QALNIIEPTVADL
+3092 QALDIIEPTVADL
-3105 AAGTPTTAT
+3105 AGGTPTTSTA
-3114 VDVMPSQ
+3114 DVMPSQ

-3129 QFTYDGGA
+3129 QFTYDGGT

-3167 FEPNRNLNHTAS
+3167 FEPNRNLDHKLS

-3192 LDNDVLTSTVTLT
+3192 LDNDVVTSTVTLT

-3227 SDGSAPSG
+3227 SDGSTPSG
-3235 SAVSQTETITFTN
+3235 STVSQTETITFTN
-3248 QSDDVASFRIEP
+3248 QSDDVTSFRIEP

-3273 FSVEIKEDSA
+3273 FAVEIKEDSV

-3292 ADGSNAEV
+3292 TNGSSTEV

-3305 AFSTSTLG
+3305 SFSATTLG

-3326 DGLDKNDL
+3326 NGLDKNDL
-3334 SFDLPVYAVDSDGDD
+3334 SFDLPVYAVDSDGDN
-3349 SLVSQLNVTIGD
+3349 SLASQLNVAIGD
-3361 DVQIMQD
+3361 DVQVMQD

-3447 HSASEDIVKSIVVTS
+3447 HSVSEDIVKSIVVTS

-3475 LTITDGDIPTIDAVP
+3475 LTITDGDIATIDAVP

-3503 ASNAGA
+3503 APSAGS

-3541 KSNGLAVELREEPQG
+3541 KSNGLAVELREDPQG
-3556 SGQYI
+3556 SGQYV

-3640 GTITSREPAA
+3640 GTITSREPAS

-3672 SFVFDGKTAESL
+3672 SFVFDGNTAESL

-3692 EFVFTEGSVFIT
+3692 EFVFTEGSVFVT

-3719 AGGDITKSIEVTSV
+3719 AGADITKSIEVTSV

-3772 SVPTGNP
+3772 SAPTGNP

-3785 ITYTAGSDDVSH
+3785 ITYTVGSDDVSH

-3823 PANSGNYIGFVKDGS
+3823 PANSGNYIGFVKDSS
-3838 NVETN
+3838 NAETN

-3882 LAVDSDGDDSAMSPM
+3882 LAVDADGDDSAMSPM

-3917 PSLADL
+3917 PSLADF
-3923 ASGTPPTTAIIDV
+3923 ASGTPPTTPIIDV

-3960 DPSISTEQ
+3960 DPSIATEQ

-4075 IATNEFNP
+4075 IAVNEFNP

-4139 ALDHLDGVLNN
+4139 ALDHLDGVLYN

-4179 DIQQMQDG
+4179 DLQKMQDG
-4187 FLTITEPNSGTP
+4187 FLTITEPNTGNP
-4199 TTTTVD
+4199 TTATVD

-4210 SADGANITQFT
+4210 SADGATITQFT
-4221 YDGGSPIT
+4221 YDGGSAIT
-4229 LNQNISG
+4229 LNQSISG

-4245 SLFVTLDGDVRF
+4245 ALFVTLDGDVRF

-4369 PAGSGDY
+4369 PANSGDY
-4376 IAFTTNGSGAEK
+4376 IAFTTDGSGVEK
-4388 IIFTLDFDDTN
+4388 VIFTLDFDDTN

-4416 LGNNDLSFDLSVYAE
+4416 LGNNNLSFDLSVYAE

-4467 TPTTTTFDVMP
+4467 TPTTTVFDVMP
-4478 AQSADGATITKFVY
+4478 AQSADGATITKFTY
-4492 DNQAETA
+4492 GSQPEES

-4505 GEQEFVFT
+4505 GEQEFMFA

-4521 EGDVRFEPNRNLDH
+4521 EGDVRFEPKRNLDH
-4535 SSGDIVKTITVT
+4535 SGGDIVKTITVT

-4566 GAPPT
+4566 GAPPV
-4571 IDTVPTVALA
+4571 IDTVPTVALE
-4581 EANLIDGSSPGLP
+4581 EANLVDGSSPGLP

-4613 RIDPAQFNTSGD
+4613 RIDTTQFNTSGD

-4669 EYTFAL
+4669 EYTFTL

-4703 TDSAVKPLT
+4703 TDSAMKPLT

-4733 DEDDLGALA
+4733 DEEDLGTLA

-4773 SGSEGIKITEITGA
+4773 SGNEGIKITEITGA
-4787 ANTTTYQGATDPGG
+4787 ANTTTYQGATDPSG

-4829 SNLDTLTIPF
+4829 SNLNTLTIPF

-4863 APVMT
+4863 VPVMT

-4879 DLTGIGSDQS
+4879 DLSGIGSDRS

-4900 DEGADGVVLYE
+4900 DEGADGVVKYE

-4918 LTGLTS
+4918 LAGLTS
-4924 DGESLEWLAVSQN
+4924 DGEGLEWLTVSQV
-4937 GTTFTYVAQT
+4937 GTTFTYTAQT
-4947 ATSNE
+4947 VTSNE

-4972 PLKHPDGADENAIDL
+4972 PLKHPDGGDENNIEL
-4987 NFSVVA
+4987 GFSVVA

-5006 KITVTDDVPLV
+5006 TITVTDDVPLV
-5017 TTQSITRLEGQGY
+5017 TTQSITRLEGQNYNG
-5030 GNSKV
+5030 SKV

-5043 VGADGAVLSRI
+5043 VGADGAALTRI
-5054 EGISNNGADIV
+5054 EGITSNGADIV
-5065 FRTGNNGPYSSGFDL
+5065 FRTGNNGPYSSGLDL
-5080 NSGSQQVRVYEQT
+5080 SSGSQVVRVYEQT
-5093 DDGSGGVD
+5093 NGGAD
-5101 TRELG
+5101 TRQLG
-5106 RLRINSNGEVEFR
+5106 RLRIDSNGEVEFR
-5119 ANGYLDHD
+5119 ANGYLDHG

-5151 LDITIT
+5151 LDISIT

-5175 RDSTIPYATGDEPT
+5175 RDSTIPYATGEEPT
-5189 LENVQD
+5189 FENVQD
-5195 NQNGLP
+5195 NQIDLP
-5201 NAPAQVALQ
+5201 DAPAQVALQ

-5236 QGTFYYF
+5236 QGTFYYL
-5243 DGADYIELVP
+5243 DAVSSKYIELVP
-5253 ESNGSIIF
+5253 EPNGSIIF
-5261 GSPELEQSFAPNPS
+5261 GPPQLEQSFAPNPN

-5337 DDTSSTYQY
+5337 DDSNSTYQY
-5346 QVNEDEDNVT
+5346 QVNEDEDDVT
-5356 LQLNAESQ
+5356 LQLNAVSQ
-5364 DNSNTETITYE
+5364 DDSQTETITYE

-5382 GMFELLD
+5382 GKFELLD
-5389 QNGNVLTPVNGV
+5389 QNGTVLTPVNGV

-5441 SANGGANDKTTAR
+5441 SANGGVDKTTAR
-5454 SVEQSIVIDVTA
+5454 SVEQNIIIDVTA
-5466 DADPGTF
+5466 DADPGKF
-5473 SVSRIQI
+5473 SVSRIRI

-5490 VGPLDNKD
+5490 IGPLDNKD

-5511 VDSDSS
+5511 VDTDGS
-5517 EELFVRISNVTEGAV
+5517 EELFVRISNITEGAV

-5537 TTTVVPTITI
+5537 TTTVVPTVSGT
-5547 NGVDY
+5547 NY
-5552 QEIAYSDLANVEV
+5552 QEIAYADLANVEV

-5586 ANLSTGAQIDEEILG
+5586 ANLSTGAQVDEEILG
-5601 TKTVNVEVKGVADTP
+5601 TKTVNVEVKGVADIP

-5627 FTDGATN
+5627 FDDGTTS

-5646 DSFALLDFTVL
+5646 DRFALLDFTVL
-5657 SGERRPDDPTDSPL
+5657 SGERKPDTGTTPL
-5671 TGDGSEAITV
+5671 ADDGSESITV

-5699 IDLNFVGYETGPG
+5699 IDLNFVGYEMGPG

-5748 IQGKV
+5748 IQGQV

-5766 QEIRVLVEPRID
+5766 QEVRVLVEPRID
-5778 TSTTYN
+5778 TSATYN
-5784 TVTNGDE
+5784 TVTRGDE

-5805 YIDNDEHFT
+5805 YIDDDEHFT
-5814 SIVISDI
+5814 SIVISGI
-5821 PTDVESVVVNGDVTW
+5821 PSGVASVVVNGDVIW
-5836 VYDAAAGTLTI
+5836 NYDAVAGTLTI

-5870 TPEEDSSTDFTLSTV
+5870 TPEQDSSTDFTLNTV
-5885 VMIEER
+5885 VMVEER
-5891 DHEYVDVTDP
+5891 DHEYVDAGNP

-5910 TGTIDVRVRPVVE
+5910 NGTIDVQVRPVVE
-5923 PGDADNKI
+5923 PEDANNKLI
-5931 VVSNEDGSGDLTTI
+5931 VDDVAGTGALATVV
-5945 TADANGV
+5945 ADANTGV
-5952 IKFTT
+5952 LKFTT
-5957 NSDNQTTDTNGD
+5957 NSDNTSVTD
-5969 EIWDG
+5969 EFVI
-5974 EYVVRYQETDLS
+5974 RYQETDAS
-5986 TVEEQVDE
+5986 SAIEEVDQL
-5994 VIVQLTNTDGS
+5994 IIQLTNVDDS
-6005 ALSDDILG
+6005 ALSDAVLN
-6013 QLLVTGASYEGG
+6013 QLLVIGAAYEGN
-6025 GRWVVTNEDAFS
+6025 GRWVVTNEDIFS
-6037 VSAPNGLDFTP
+6037 ISAPNGLVLP
-6048 ANDADDVATDF
+6048 SGNSGAGGF
-6059 NDIKMTIFTLVSDPG
+6059 NDIKMDIFSTVIDRG
-6074 DANNETS
+6074 DGVEVESSVDA
-6081 AQVQRTGEVTL
+6081 RRDGEVTL
-6092 SYPEVL
+6092 SFPQVVVGS
-6098 TAPDKVAADI
+6098 TKVAADI
-6108 AIVPNSVIDAVEDT
+6108 DITPDSVVDAIEDT
-6122 QLDLGAA
+6122 QLDLGTA
-6129 LNGILS
+6129 LNGLITFS
-6135 LTGRDDSTDQVTVII
+6135 GEDDSTDQVTIII
-6150 DGTLVID
+6150 DDSVTINPGAANEVT
-6157 ATTSFP
+6157 FP

-6168 ASDVDFVNGKYV
+6168 SSDLDFVNGKYV
-6180 YETTVEQGVAVDS
+6180 FQTTVEQGVSTDF
-6193 SGLLLNLPPNYSGD
+6193 SGLLLNLPADYSGD
-6207 FRLPMTIVTKDLQSG
+6207 FRLPLTIVTKDVLSG
-6222 DEKTLVTEVIIK
+6222 DEKTLVTEVVIK
-6234 VAPDA
+6234 VAPDV
-6239 ETDPT
+6239 EGNPDIDVTVT
-6244 IEVNVV
+6244 
-6250 GSLDDAFNPVD
+6250 GSLDDLFNPVD

-6273 EDTYIQLDFN
+6273 EDTYIQLDFS
-6283 STISDQVSGVEGGQE
+6283 STITDQVSGVEGGDE
-6298 AFTSITLTLDDPSI
+6298 KFTSITLTLDDTSV
-6312 GAFYDNTGT
+6312 GAFYDGTGT
-6321 SLGTSVTFNQAEIA
+6321 LLGTTVTFNEAQIS
-6335 AGALDNVLFRAIEN
+6335 AGALDNVLFRPALN
-6349 YPTGNDINQVQV
+6349 YPTDNDINQVQV
-6361 NVSGTV
+6361 NVSGTI
-6367 TDTATYNDPASPAG
+6367 TDTATYNDASSPVG
-6381 TATDSD
+6381 NATDTD
-6387 TFSTSVSFEVV
+6387 TFSTSVNFEVV
-6398 PVVDDVSVTGPGSD
+6398 PVVDDVLVTGPGSD

-6418 TGNEDQ
+6418 TGSEDQ
-6424 LISLSGTGPVSIA
+6424 EISLSGTSPISIG

-6444 EQFVSIKFTDVPDGF
+6444 ESFVSIKFTDVPDGF
-6459 QMRADA
+6459 LFRVDNN
-6465 GSTYTVKNNGNGEW
+6465 SDFTVKNNGGGVW
-6479 SVQLPQASGLSF
+6479 SVQLPPSVSTSF

-6496 SILPPKNFSGTA
+6496 SVLPPKDFSGTF

-6516 QESLLGVPTA
+6516 QESLLGVPTNA
-6526 AANLPSFKLHVV
+6526 GTLPSFEVHVL

-6610 ASYDPATQL
+6610 ASYDPVTQL
-6619 WTLDVPAQSLDKIV
+6619 WTLDVSAQSLDKIV
-6633 FNSGEHNSDT
+6633 FNSGEHNSDA

-6664 DNTEYLGT
+6664 DNTEYLGA

-6689 IFVNVTNI
+6689 TFVNVTNI
-6697 ETSEDISVAIDNFSI
+6697 ETPEDISIAIDNFSI

-6725 YELTLKVDQTLT
+6725 YTLTLEIDQTLP

-6810 IDVGDPN
+6810 IDAGDPN
-6817 TAQTNQATFTI
+6817 TAQTNQTTFTI

-6871 LTVTGVTLT
+6871 LTVTGVTIT

-6904 WIFIADNDFNG
+6904 WIFTAANDFNG

-6921 SIIDDGTTNGADD
+6921 DIIDDGTTNGVDD
-6934 FKTDSAEISLVVT
+6934 FLTDSAEISLIVT
-6947 EVNDQPVA
+6947 EVNDAPVA
-6955 SDIDLGTMLEEGQL
+6955 PDIDLGTMLEEGQL
-6969 VIKEEDLISATTDP
+6969 IIKEEDLISGTTDP

-7043 TTNGTDDFLTDTG
+7043 TTNGANDFLTDTG

-7091 LITATSDPENDTIT
+7091 LIAATSDPENDTIT

-7120 FENVGGADDAMI
+7120 YENLGGADDAMI
-7132 TGPYWIF
+7132 TGPYWVF
-7139 TAADEYNGNVKF
+7139 TAADEYNGDVKF

-7163 ANDFLTDTAEI
+7163 VNDFLTDTAEI
-7174 TAIVDGVNDTPVVNG
+7174 TAVVQGVNDTPVVNG
-7189 DSVTTIIDEDAG
+7189 DSVTTLIDEDAG

-7216 AFSNDLM
+7216 AFSDDLM

-7240 VTTVMVNGNNTGS
+7240 VTTVVVNGNNTGS

-7275 VYLDASL
+7275 VFLDASL
-7282 SPTNSIGLEVIAKD
+7282 SPTNSIGLEVVAKD

-7322 PTLSIDPA
+7322 PTLSIDSA
-7330 FNYVRNITTSSSVVA
+7330 TNYVRNITASQSVSA
-7345 NSGVALVGIVAALT
+7345 SGIPLVGIIAALT

-7366 LKISDVPDG
+7366 LHISDVPAGAQITSTAGSVTDLGGG
-7375 VDVTSDVGTVSLV
+7375 VWV
-7388 GDTWIATA
+7388 ATA
-7396 DAIDSLRL
+7396 DAIESLQAVGL
-7404 VEQSSLGKP
+7404 SQ
-7413 LTPGNYTLKVEA
+7413 TPGNYTLKVEA
-7425 VSEEADNNDI
+7425 VSEETDNNDT
-7435 AISQNI
+7435 ATSASI

-7448 ANPIDL
+7448 SNAVDINL
-7454 DLSSETDDVQLLA
+7454 ASETDDVQLLA
-7467 SNFDTNLTGG
+7467 GANATDLTGG
-7477 TGNDRLVG
+7477 SGNDRLEG
-7485 GSGDDTLVGGDGN
+7485 GAGD

-7509 LTGGNG
+7509 LTGGDG

-7535 SLSEGDQ
+7535 DLSEGDS

-7551 LKNTSPDMSALLQQ
+7551 LKNSSPDMTALLQQ

-7579 NPDGLGTTEQVIVVE
+7579 NPDGIGTTEQVIVVE